1 MADYY
6 INSDKGK
13 EIANSMKAG
22 EVRDVS
28 DGSTWIKNSDGSFT
42 IWKNGQ
48 KMNGQVGA
56 SPSASTT
63 PETPVLDAANAESA
77 SRSPLYPSAESVFG
91 QQQETQTPK
100 PTASETA
107 KDATKAVTEGLYT
120 IGTELGMSYV
130 NGLKNAGD
138 TRLMS
143 DGYTLKRE
151 DDGSYSVSKGDS
163 SAKVYIDNDAVRRDT
178 LLNEAIRSASQ
189 RGGNAY
195 TVGTEKGLDLLQQAK
210 DTGSSVWAPDNTEW
224 SYDRENGGFYTN
236 LNGVK
241 TPITV
246 DKEAVN
252 RDYARKRS
260 PQKTATENVAPPEQ
274 ADGEQYVIG
283 SAQGVYWADT
293 ARPGDKLGGR
303 DNSTWIL
310 NGYDDVTV
318 EKDGKT
324 YKAKIDREAAKRD
337 PQWAVL
343 TAPPVEE
350 EEASGKKSKKKSSGT
365 SSGSGSSGS
374 LNTYFSVASTGAK
387 KETTQAAS
395 GSTGGDI
402 ASLRKKAASA
412 QKDMA
417 DIARQ
422 ISANKARGK
431 SSGDLESKY
440 AEAKSRYD
448 TARAQ
453 INAAS
458 AELTLVKQATAPE
471 IKAAAASGQNARDSY
486 SVQYT
491 DTPSR
496 AQVRQSYQERQA
508 QAGAQQPEEE
518 PEATVYTEEP
528 TLLEAAIRAPEKA
541 AYYAQRKAERKE
553 ADAKRRESEWNYE
566 IPQQT
571 HEEKTELTQKI
582 QSRDENVKIA
592 NTRKAMEDLSN
603 QIIAMKARGQDTS
616 ALEAQYKGLAVYLNG
631 LEVARNYKKDSG
643 DESSL
648 RAQKEA
654 KLSESEFSRSPAMV
668 QLYGTYENYLNSM
681 TAYYAEHKEEWAREN
696 RLKRAAENEKAK
708 SRQDAQARSITRIA
722 NLGIGG
728 LLEAY
733 YNSEGDEQKAYR
745 EQLAQKGVTG
755 QELNEWRN
763 TVFNSTGRF
772 LGDLGT
778 GLFDGGMQQ
787 WQSGVEGALAGVENT
802 ANKAAAWALYDLSNP
817 LPDGKLKSGM
827 RKIADQ
833 LRASD
838 SSHEGNTEILR
849 QQLAG
854 TMQEATKNHSGVGKW
869 VIEQMP
875 SMGNMLLNSASAGA
889 LGVSSL
895 ATLGATAGG
904 SAYTDARN
912 DGASHEQALA
922 YGLVTGALEAGSEK
936 LFGGN
941 PLYDTDAGIVNK
953 LVAKLTDN
961 PTVIRILDS
970 KGFGLVSEGL
980 EEVITE
986 ITEPW
991 AQALIYAGK
1000 EADFATVES
1009 VGNAF
1014 LGGVFMSAVGN
1025 IAALP
1030 GQLNSREAQAEINEA
1045 GQSVFRQALQTNDPN
1060 VQNAVHDVQS
1070 KIATGAPL
1078 TVEDIG
1084 HVIDVMADSGYEAST
1099 TQTAQDVAPRTTGD
1113 VDITAAIQATL
1124 RGETLTDPAQ
1134 AANQTTQQTTQPTT
1148 ESGTGD
1154 VITDGETAQ
1163 RPLTQDELLD
1173 YAIQAANRGEILTS
1187 PPQRMSEP
1195 SGQNVKT
1202 MNQMGTNNAYAS
1214 VEENAAARSYTH
1226 ERVSN
1231 AEQFARANGR
1241 VLTDSDGNVSN
1252 YAGQVQELLASE
1264 RWSNTDRDVAS
1275 TLRHE
1280 AFQRGDMDSFYRLS
1294 DRITETNTE
1303 AGRTLQGTQKWL
1315 EQAHPEQSVVAAAKK
1330 AFDTNPKAPSG
1341 KMAFI
1346 EKTAREISGFG
1357 DNVSQW
1363 AGALKQIAEERRMT
1377 GVDMLVR
1384 MAEKQGENDP
1394 QWLKSLVYNG
1404 LYNVAGD
1411 YEKPTGAVDTVNKG
1425 LRRLKSYVI
1434 TNQLFRVTTNAA
1446 NVVSNSISNATEA
1459 AAANTGTAHLADA
1472 IMGKFTGLRSHGA
1485 FENVLGKEALTTGK
1499 NLAQKSF
1506 VEIWLDTSTE
1516 GTDSKF
1522 QSSKGRAVREYKMTG
1537 NHLFSTI
1544 DAVLS
1549 TALNTT
1555 DAFAAGVSQGAAQAA
1570 LRRNVQKGYL
1580 TAEQAL
1586 DVAEQ
1591 RGSDTTFHN
1600 KTALGTTLQRVQ
1612 AAMNG
1617 GLEYGAGNIVAGNYL
1632 NVPAAV
1638 LMREVS
1644 KMPTIGTVGALI
1656 DMAAVCIDG
1665 KTGKNTIGDLQAKIT
1680 GEKLT
1685 LAQRQS
1691 RAAQQLGRSL
1701 ALGTIEVAG
1710 YTALALKG
1718 IIRRIDDDDKDKAAF
1733 EAAGGQQGLYI
1744 NWSALWRSVP
1754 GGDSEWQDG
1763 DVITNLGRLEPLTV
1777 NMNFGI
1783 DVAEALKTDAGLRA
1797 EDLKGISISAVQDG
1811 IADLSMIQNIQG
1823 IINAL
1828 QYKGEDQSAFEA
1840 VGQELLASNVASLTP
1855 GLIQQ
1860 AAKAIDP
1867 YYRDLYTGDTSGQQI
1882 YDIWANTIPG
1892 LRQQLPEKL
1901 TGFGTPKE
1909 YAGTGTERAVNA
1921 FLNPYATTTVRPKTG
1936 MESMLQEAEDVS
1948 VYPNRNPIG
1957 SVSVNGQTVTLTNKQ
1972 KRQYQT
1978 VYGQTYRDTLQAL
1991 QDSIAFRQLDR
2002 RTKDAAM
2009 KAAESYAGVSAKNA
2023 LDIGYKPPEGYA
2035 ERAEMDSTALAD
2047 ALILEAVKSQK
2058 YLSPETQTA
2067 KSAVESQY
2075 SSAAYARQSLDLVE
2089 SAKEKA
2095 ASYFDH
2101 AEQAKY
2107 GGELNEAEQ
2116 ELVGKDSGDIADYFM
2131 RKAIDGYKNADGT
2144 TGHLSGENAVKYNA
2158 VAKSFDTPL
2167 FSAVTD
2173 DLLVQAKKK
2182 AHAFYTEV
2190 EKTDFGGVM
2199 SADNR
2204 ALNRKFAKMD
2214 NDEIAQY
2221 FLSVAAKEKYKDTN
2235 GNGTNLDEVATAL
2248 KSGDITDSTV
2258 FAFLDSDVV
2267 EDYTRY
2273 GKGSSITPEILL
2285 HAARAKKTVKQ
2296 DTDQDGV
2303 VVNTSQEQFE
2313 DWVNRQS
2320 WTQQQKRGVMKVFYP
2335 NTAEKKN
2342 YLVESLNSG
2351 KMKYTDAKKELT
2363 PTLQAGWTH
2372 QLLPTLDA
2380 NANDTTKGALMS
2392 HYIEAAAAYDDRP
2405 NAAERKALNYS
2416 YAWQWFCDY
2425 LNTTNMTR
2433 EQKYQVALI
2442 MSGTDSQKTKD
2453 KIWSRLK

>member
-1 MADYY
+1 MADYF
-6 INSDKGK
+6 INSDKGRDL
-13 EIANSMKAG
+13 ANSMGAG
-22 EVRDVS
+22 EVRDAS
-28 DGSTWIKNSDGSFT
+28 DGSTWIKNSDGSVT
-42 IWKNGQ
+42 VWKNGV
-48 KMNGQVGA
+48 KMTGVVGE
-56 SPSASTT
+56 STPAEPVT
-63 PETPVLDAANAESA
+63 PEYTPEQPTSIDTPVLDSTSQTA
-77 SRSPLYPSAESVFG
+77 PSV
-91 QQQETQTPK
+91 QQDTVQTPTLNERIQ
-100 PTASETA
+100 TAREKA
-107 KDATKAVTEGLYT
+107 KEATSKVTEGLYT
-120 IGTELGMSYV
+120 IGTELGKSYADQ
-130 NGLKNAGD
+130 LQNAGD
-138 TRLMS
+138 TKLLS
-143 DGYTLKRE
+143 DGYTLRRDE
-151 DDGSYSVSKGDS
+151 DGGYSASKNGQS
-163 SAKVYIDNDAVRRDT
+163 VKVRIDEDAVRRDS
-178 LLNEAIRSASQ
+178 LMNEAIRGAFSQ
-189 RGGNAY
+189 NSPY
-195 TVGTEKGLDLLQQAK
+195 TVGTEAGLDLLEQAK
-210 DTGSSVWAPDNTEW
+210 STGSTVWAPDNSEW
-224 SYDRENGGFYTN
+224 AYTGNGFTATK
-236 LNGVK
+236 NGQ
-241 TPITV
+241 TQAITV
-246 DKEAVN
+246 DKDAI
-252 RDYARKRS
+252 RKAA
-260 PQKTATENVAPPEQ
+260 QKKAQ
-274 ADGEQYVIG
+274 ALPDGFDGEYRIG
-283 SAQGVYWADT
+283 SADGVSWVDGN
-293 ARPGDKLGGR
+293 RQPGEMLGGR
-303 DNSTWIL
+303 DDSLWIWEGPDNVVVL
-310 NGYDDVTV
+310 KGD
-318 EKDGKT
+318 KT
-324 YKAKIDREAAKRD
+324 YKGVIDREAAARD
-337 PQWAVL
+337 TQQAA
-343 TAPPVEE
+343 APVS
-350 EEASGKKSKKKSSGT
+350 AGTGSAGGSYSGGSGTYVSSVSNAGKSAAKSST
-365 SSGSGSSGS
+365 AANS
-374 LNTYFSVASTGAK
+374 TDVATLRK
-387 KETTQAAS
+387 QAA
-395 GSTGGDI
+395 T
-402 ASLRKKAASA
+402 A
-412 QKDMA
+412 QRDMA

-422 ISANKARGK
+422 ISAGKARK
-431 SSGDLESKY
+431 KDTSALEAKY

-458 AELTLVKQATAPE
+458 AELTLVKKATAPE
-471 IKAAAASGQNARDSY
+471 IKAAAANGQNARDSY

-496 AQVRQSYQERQA
+496 AEVMRSYQERK
-508 QAGAQQPEEE
+508 EE
-518 PEATVYTEEP
+518 
-528 TLLEAAIRAPEKA
+528 
-541 AYYAQRKAERKE
+541 
-553 ADAKRRESEWNYE
+553 
-566 IPQQT
+566 
-571 HEEKTELTQKI
+571 
-582 QSRDENVKIA
+582 
-592 NTRKAMEDLSN
+592 
-603 QIIAMKARGQDTS
+603 
-616 ALEAQYKGLAVYLNG
+616 
-631 LEVARNYKKDSG
+631 
-643 DESSL
+643 
-648 RAQKEA
+648 AQKEA
-654 KLSESEFSRSPAMV
+654 
-668 QLYGTYENYLNSM
+668 
-681 TAYYAEHKEEWAREN
+681 REN
-696 RLKRAAENEKAK
+696 AWKSLPTVADADRFTINEAA
-708 SRQDAQARSITRIA
+708 DAQTRGAEQQFFASARRELQQNAWRSLPTVRDSERFSIPSQTDSLMQQAIA
-722 NLGIGG
+722 QRQSAAQPQTDKGIGG
-728 LLEAY
+728 KLFTMLGA
-733 YNSEGDEQKAYR
+733 G
-745 EQLAQKGVTG
+745 LG
-755 QELNEWRN
+755 Q
-763 TVFNSTGRF
+763 FNASI
-772 LGDLGT
+772 
-778 GLFDGGMQQ
+778 
-787 WQSGVEGALAGVENT
+787 
-802 ANKAAAWALYDLSNP
+802 ANFADAAA
-817 LPDGKLKSGM
+817 
-827 RKIADQ
+827 
-833 LRASD
+833 
-838 SSHEGNTEILR
+838 T
-849 QQLAG
+849 
-854 TMQEATKNHSGVGKW
+854 
-869 VIEQMP
+869 
-875 SMGNMLLNSASAGA
+875 
-889 LGVSSL
+889 
-895 ATLGATAGG
+895 
-904 SAYTDARN
+904 
-912 DGASHEQALA
+912 
-922 YGLVTGALEAGSEK
+922 
-936 LFGGN
+936 
-941 PLYDTDAGIVNK
+941 
-953 LVAKLTDN
+953 
-961 PTVIRILDS
+961 TV
-970 KGFGLVSEGL
+970 E
-980 EEVITE
+980 
-986 ITEPW
+986 
-991 AQALIYAGK
+991 
-1000 EADFATVES
+1000 TVES
-1009 VGNAF
+1009 YLNGGFTKDGKFVKGDSAF
-1014 LGGVFMSAVGN
+1014 TSSLLQPIHNWAKYTQRTSDSLNERSAANWSDTKAGSVANTIGTGV

-1030 GQLNSREAQAEINEA
+1030 QAALALLTLGTSSAGTLTQASSGLAGSIETVMRRISSDPSYWLSFMQETGGNFAEAKGAGATDEQAILASTIAGLANAAIEVGGGLENNDWMNDGTLSALSKAKNLIKGAIEEGGEELIQNPISRAMQKLVYDGDREWLSLDNTAQGRDAVFNPYQSAEE
-1045 GQSVFRQALQTNDPN
+1045 F
-1060 VQNAVHDVQS
+1060 
-1070 KIATGAPL
+1070 ATGAAVGGILGAGNFALNRALGSRSQNQARNTQL
-1078 TVEDIG
+1078 TQDEMLD
-1084 HVIDVMADSGYEAST
+1084 AS
-1099 TQTAQDVAPRTTGD
+1099 
-1113 VDITAAIQATL
+1113 IQAAL

-1134 AANQTTQQTTQPTT
+1134 AENQNTQQTTQPAQERGAEGVITGG
-1148 ESGTGD
+1148 ESGPRSGVSNQSVRSERSAVDQAVLAALTG
-1154 VITDGETAQ
+1154 
-1163 RPLTQDELLD
+1163 QD
-1173 YAIQAANRGEILTS
+1173 IRT
-1187 PPQRMSEP
+1187 
-1195 SGQNVKT
+1195 V
-1202 MNQMGTNNAYAS
+1202 NQMGTNNAYAS
-1214 VEENAAARSYTH
+1214 AEENAAARPYTH

-1241 VLTDSDGNVSN
+1241 ILTDADGNVSN
-1252 YAGQVQELLASE
+1252 YAGQVQELLAADH
-1264 RWSNTDRDVAS
+1264 WNNTDRDVAA

-1315 EQAHPEQSVVAAAKK
+1315 EQAHPEQAVVTEAKK
-1330 AFDTNPKAPSG
+1330 ALDTNPKAPSG

-1363 AGALKQIAEERRMT
+1363 AGALRQIAEERRMT

-1384 MAEKQGENDP
+1384 IAEKQGANDP
-1394 QWLKSLVYNG
+1394 RWLKSLVYNG

-1425 LRRLKSYVI
+1425 LRRFKSHVV
-1434 TNQLFRVTTNAA
+1434 TSQLFRITTNAA

-1537 NHLFSTI
+1537 NQLFSTI

-1555 DAFAAGVSQGAAQAA
+1555 DAFATGVSQGAAQTA

-1586 DVAEQ
+1586 DVAKQ

-1701 ALGTIEVAG
+1701 ALGTMEVAG
-1710 YTALALKG
+1710 YAALALKG
-1718 IIRRIDDDDKDKAAF
+1718 IIRRVDDDDKDKAAF

-1783 DVAEALKTDAGLRA
+1783 DVAEALKTDEGLRA

-1909 YAGTGTERAVNA
+1909 YAGTGTEQAVNA
-1921 FLNPYATTTVRPKTG
+1921 LLNPYATTTVRPKTG

-1957 SVSVNGQTVTLTNKQ
+1957 SVSVNGQTVTLTNEQ

-1991 QDSIAFRQLDR
+1991 QGSIAFRQLDR
-2002 RTKDAAM
+2002 QAKDAAM
-2009 KAAESYAGVSAKNA
+2009 KAAESYAGTAAKTA
-2023 LDIGYKPPEGYA
+2023 LDIGYKPPEDYA
-2035 ERAEMDSTALAD
+2035 ARIGMDGAALAN
-2047 ALILEAVKSQK
+2047 ALILEAVKAQH
-2058 YLSPETQTA
+2058 YLSGDTKKQL
-2067 KSAVESQY
+2067 SGVEGVYGST
-2075 SSAAYARQSLDLVE
+2075 AYARQSLDVVNA
-2089 SAKEKA
+2089 AKEKA
-2095 ASYFDH
+2095 TAYFEH
-2101 AEQAKY
+2101 VEQAKY
-2107 GGELNEAEQ
+2107 GGELTEAEQ
-2116 ELVGKDSGDIADYFM
+2116 ELVGKDSEYIADYFM
-2131 RKAIDGYKNADGT
+2131 RKAIDSYKNTDGT
-2144 TGHLSGENAVKYNA
+2144 SGHLSGDNAVKYAA
-2158 VAKSFDTPL
+2158 VAKKLDGPTFAGVGIFGDILTE
-2167 FSAVTD
+2167 
-2173 DLLVQAKKK
+2173 AKKK
-2182 AHAFYTEV
+2182 AHSFYTEV
-2190 EKTDFGGVM
+2190 EKTGFGGIM

-2204 ALNRKFAKMD
+2204 ALNRKFAKMSD
-2214 NDEIAQY
+2214 DEIAQH
-2221 FLSVAAKEKYKDTN
+2221 FLSIAAKESFKDTN
-2235 GNGTNLDEVATAL
+2235 GNGTNLDEAAAAL
-2248 KSGDITDSTV
+2248 KSGKINDPVV
-2258 FAFLDSDVV
+2258 FALLDTDTI
-2267 EDYTRY
+2267 EDYNRY
-2273 GKGSSITPEILL
+2273 GKGSSITTEILL
-2285 HAARAKKTVKQ
+2285 QAARAKKTVKQ
-2296 DTDQDGV
+2296 DTDQDSV

-2320 WTQQQKRGVMKVFYP
+2320 WTQQQKQDVMKVFYP

-2425 LNTTNMTR
+2425 LNTTDMTR
-2433 EQKYQVALI
+2433 EQKYQIALI
-2442 MSGTDSQKTKD
+2442 LSGTDSQRTKD
-2453 KIWSRLK
+2453 KIWSRLR

>member
-1 MADYY
+1 MADYF
-6 INSDKGK
+6 INSDKGRDL
-13 EIANSMKAG
+13 ANSMGAG
-22 EVRDVS
+22 EVRDAS
-28 DGSTWIKNSDGSFT
+28 DGSTWIKNSDGSVT
-42 IWKNGQ
+42 VWKNGV
-48 KMNGQVGA
+48 KMTGVVGE
-56 SPSASTT
+56 STPAEPVT
-63 PETPVLDAANAESA
+63 PEYTPEQPTSIDTPVLDSTSQTA
-77 SRSPLYPSAESVFG
+77 PSV
-91 QQQETQTPK
+91 QQDTVQTPTLNERIQ
-100 PTASETA
+100 TAREKA
-107 KDATKAVTEGLYT
+107 KEATSKVTEGLYT
-120 IGTELGMSYV
+120 IGTELGKSYADQ
-130 NGLKNAGD
+130 LQNAGD
-138 TRLMS
+138 TKLLS
-143 DGYTLKRE
+143 DGYTLRRDE
-151 DDGSYSVSKGDS
+151 DGGYSASKNGQS
-163 SAKVYIDNDAVRRDT
+163 VKVRIDEDAVRRDS
-178 LLNEAIRSASQ
+178 LMNEAIRGAFSQ
-189 RGGNAY
+189 NSPY
-195 TVGTEKGLDLLQQAK
+195 TVGTEAGLDLLEQAK
-210 DTGSSVWAPDNTEW
+210 STGSTVWAPDNSEW
-224 SYDRENGGFYTN
+224 AYTGNGFTATK
-236 LNGVK
+236 NGQ
-241 TPITV
+241 TQAITV
-246 DKEAVN
+246 DKDAI
-252 RDYARKRS
+252 RKAA
-260 PQKTATENVAPPEQ
+260 QKKAQ
-274 ADGEQYVIG
+274 ALPDGFDGEYRIG
-283 SAQGVYWADT
+283 SADGVSWVDGN
-293 ARPGDKLGGR
+293 RQPGEMLGGR
-303 DNSTWIL
+303 DDSLWIWEGPDNVVVL
-310 NGYDDVTV
+310 KGD
-318 EKDGKT
+318 KT
-324 YKAKIDREAAKRD
+324 YKGVIDREAAARD
-337 PQWAVL
+337 TQQAA
-343 TAPPVEE
+343 APVS
-350 EEASGKKSKKKSSGT
+350 AGTGSAGGSYSGGSGTYVSSVSNAGKSAAKSST
-365 SSGSGSSGS
+365 AANS
-374 LNTYFSVASTGAK
+374 TDVATLRK
-387 KETTQAAS
+387 QAA
-395 GSTGGDI
+395 T
-402 ASLRKKAASA
+402 A
-412 QKDMA
+412 QRDMA

-422 ISANKARGK
+422 ISAGKARK
-431 SSGDLESKY
+431 KDTSALEAKY

-458 AELTLVKQATAPE
+458 AELTLVKKATAPE
-471 IKAAAASGQNARDSY
+471 IKAAAANGQNARDSY

-496 AQVRQSYQERQA
+496 AEVMRSYQERK
-508 QAGAQQPEEE
+508 EE
-518 PEATVYTEEP
+518 
-528 TLLEAAIRAPEKA
+528 
-541 AYYAQRKAERKE
+541 
-553 ADAKRRESEWNYE
+553 
-566 IPQQT
+566 
-571 HEEKTELTQKI
+571 
-582 QSRDENVKIA
+582 
-592 NTRKAMEDLSN
+592 
-603 QIIAMKARGQDTS
+603 
-616 ALEAQYKGLAVYLNG
+616 
-631 LEVARNYKKDSG
+631 
-643 DESSL
+643 
-648 RAQKEA
+648 AQKEA
-654 KLSESEFSRSPAMV
+654 
-668 QLYGTYENYLNSM
+668 
-681 TAYYAEHKEEWAREN
+681 REN
-696 RLKRAAENEKAK
+696 AWKSLPTVADADRFTINEAA
-708 SRQDAQARSITRIA
+708 DAQTRGAEQQFFASARRELQQNAWRSLPTVRDSERFSIPSQTDSLMQQAIA
-722 NLGIGG
+722 QRQSAAQPQTDKGIGG
-728 LLEAY
+728 KLFTMLGA
-733 YNSEGDEQKAYR
+733 G
-745 EQLAQKGVTG
+745 LG
-755 QELNEWRN
+755 Q
-763 TVFNSTGRF
+763 FNASI
-772 LGDLGT
+772 
-778 GLFDGGMQQ
+778 
-787 WQSGVEGALAGVENT
+787 
-802 ANKAAAWALYDLSNP
+802 ANFADAAA
-817 LPDGKLKSGM
+817 
-827 RKIADQ
+827 
-833 LRASD
+833 
-838 SSHEGNTEILR
+838 T
-849 QQLAG
+849 
-854 TMQEATKNHSGVGKW
+854 
-869 VIEQMP
+869 
-875 SMGNMLLNSASAGA
+875 
-889 LGVSSL
+889 
-895 ATLGATAGG
+895 
-904 SAYTDARN
+904 
-912 DGASHEQALA
+912 
-922 YGLVTGALEAGSEK
+922 
-936 LFGGN
+936 
-941 PLYDTDAGIVNK
+941 
-953 LVAKLTDN
+953 
-961 PTVIRILDS
+961 TV
-970 KGFGLVSEGL
+970 E
-980 EEVITE
+980 
-986 ITEPW
+986 
-991 AQALIYAGK
+991 
-1000 EADFATVES
+1000 TVES
-1009 VGNAF
+1009 YLNGGFTKDGKFVKGDSAF
-1014 LGGVFMSAVGN
+1014 TSSLLQPIHNWAKYTQRTSDSLNERSAANWSDTKAGSVANTSGTGV

-1030 GQLNSREAQAEINEA
+1030 QAALALLTLGTSSAGTLTQASSGLAGSIETVMRRISSDPSYWLSFMQETGGNFAEAKGAGATDEQAILASTIAGLANAAIEVGGGLENNDWMNDGTLSALSKAKNLIKGAIEEGGEELIQNPISRAMQKLVYDGDREWLSLDNTAQGRDAVFNPYQSAEE
-1045 GQSVFRQALQTNDPN
+1045 F
-1060 VQNAVHDVQS
+1060 
-1070 KIATGAPL
+1070 ATGAAVGGILGAGNFALNRALGSRSQNQARNTQL
-1078 TVEDIG
+1078 TQDEMLD
-1084 HVIDVMADSGYEAST
+1084 AS
-1099 TQTAQDVAPRTTGD
+1099 
-1113 VDITAAIQATL
+1113 IQAAL

-1134 AANQTTQQTTQPTT
+1134 AENQNTQQTTQPAQERGAEGVITGG
-1148 ESGTGD
+1148 ESGPRSGVSNQSVRSERSAVDQAVLAALTG
-1154 VITDGETAQ
+1154 
-1163 RPLTQDELLD
+1163 QD
-1173 YAIQAANRGEILTS
+1173 IRT
-1187 PPQRMSEP
+1187 
-1195 SGQNVKT
+1195 V
-1202 MNQMGTNNAYAS
+1202 NQMGTNNAYAS
-1214 VEENAAARSYTH
+1214 AEENAAARPYTH

-1241 VLTDSDGNVSN
+1241 ILTDADGNVSN
-1252 YAGQVQELLASE
+1252 YAGQVQELLAADH
-1264 RWSNTDRDVAS
+1264 WNNTDRDVAA

-1330 AFDTNPKAPSG
+1330 ALDTNPKAPSG

-1363 AGALKQIAEERRMT
+1363 AGALRQIAEERRMT

-1384 MAEKQGENDP
+1384 IAEKQGANDP
-1394 QWLKSLVYNG
+1394 RWLKSLVYNG

-1434 TNQLFRVTTNAA
+1434 TNQLFRITTNAA

-1537 NHLFSTI
+1537 NQLFSTI

-1555 DAFAAGVSQGAAQAA
+1555 DAFATGVSQGAAQTA

-1586 DVAEQ
+1586 DVAKQ

-1612 AAMNG
+1612 AAMNC

-1701 ALGTIEVAG
+1701 ALGTMEVAG
-1710 YTALALKG
+1710 YAALALKG
-1718 IIRRIDDDDKDKAAF
+1718 IIRRVDDDDKDKAAF

-1783 DVAEALKTDAGLRA
+1783 DVAEALKTDEGLRA

-1909 YAGTGTERAVNA
+1909 YAGTGTEQAVNA
-1921 FLNPYATTTVRPKTG
+1921 LLNPYATTTVRPKTG

-1957 SVSVNGQTVTLTNKQ
+1957 SVSVNGQTVTLTNEQ

-1991 QDSIAFRQLDR
+1991 QGSIAFRQLDR
-2002 RTKDAAM
+2002 QAKDAAM
-2009 KAAESYAGVSAKNA
+2009 KAAESYAGTAAKTA
-2023 LDIGYKPPEGYA
+2023 LDIGYKPPEDYA
-2035 ERAEMDSTALAD
+2035 ARIGMDGAALAN
-2047 ALILEAVKSQK
+2047 ALILEAVKAQH
-2058 YLSPETQTA
+2058 YLSGDTKKQL
-2067 KSAVESQY
+2067 SGVEGVYGST
-2075 SSAAYARQSLDLVE
+2075 AYARQSLDVVNA
-2089 SAKEKA
+2089 AKEKA
-2095 ASYFDH
+2095 TAYFEH
-2101 AEQAKY
+2101 VEQAKY
-2107 GGELNEAEQ
+2107 GGELTEAEQ
-2116 ELVGKDSGDIADYFM
+2116 ELVGKDSEYIADYFM
-2131 RKAIDGYKNADGT
+2131 RKAIDSYKNTDGT
-2144 TGHLSGENAVKYNA
+2144 SGHLSGDNAVKYAA
-2158 VAKSFDTPL
+2158 VAKKLDGPTFAGVGIFGDILTE
-2167 FSAVTD
+2167 
-2173 DLLVQAKKK
+2173 AKKK
-2182 AHAFYTEV
+2182 AHSFYTEV
-2190 EKTDFGGVM
+2190 EKTGFGGIM

-2204 ALNRKFAKMD
+2204 ALNRKFAKMSD
-2214 NDEIAQY
+2214 DEIAQH
-2221 FLSVAAKEKYKDTN
+2221 FLSIAAKESFKDTN
-2235 GNGTNLDEVATAL
+2235 GNGTNLDEAAAAL
-2248 KSGDITDSTV
+2248 KSGKINDPVV
-2258 FAFLDSDVV
+2258 FALLDTDTI
-2267 EDYTRY
+2267 EDYNRY
-2273 GKGSSITPEILL
+2273 GKGSSITTEILL
-2285 HAARAKKTVKQ
+2285 QAARAKKTVKQ
-2296 DTDQDGV
+2296 DTDQDSV

-2320 WTQQQKRGVMKVFYP
+2320 WTQQQKQDVMKVFYP

-2425 LNTTNMTR
+2425 LNTTDMTR
-2433 EQKYQVALI
+2433 EQKYQIALI
-2442 MSGTDSQKTKD
+2442 LSGTDSQRTKD
-2453 KIWSRLK
+2453 KIWSRLR

>member
-1 MADYY
+1 MADYF
-6 INSDKGK
+6 INSDKGRDL
-13 EIANSMKAG
+13 ANSMGAG
-22 EVRDVS
+22 EVRDAS
-28 DGSTWIKNSDGSFT
+28 DGSTWIKNSDGSVT
-42 IWKNGQ
+42 VWKNGV
-48 KMNGQVGA
+48 KMTGVVGE
-56 SPSASTT
+56 STPAEPVT
-63 PETPVLDAANAESA
+63 PEYTPEQPTSIDTPVLDSTSQTA
-77 SRSPLYPSAESVFG
+77 PSV
-91 QQQETQTPK
+91 QQDTVQTPTLNERIQ
-100 PTASETA
+100 TAREKA
-107 KDATKAVTEGLYT
+107 KEATSKVTEGLYT
-120 IGTELGMSYV
+120 IGTELGKSYADQ
-130 NGLKNAGD
+130 LQNAGD
-138 TRLMS
+138 TKLLS
-143 DGYTLKRE
+143 DGYTLRRDE
-151 DDGSYSVSKGDS
+151 DGGYSASKNGQS
-163 SAKVYIDNDAVRRDT
+163 VKVRIDEDAVRRDS
-178 LLNEAIRSASQ
+178 LMNEAIRGAFSQ
-189 RGGNAY
+189 NSPY
-195 TVGTEKGLDLLQQAK
+195 TVGTEAGLDLLEQAK
-210 DTGSSVWAPDNTEW
+210 STGSTVWAPDNSEW
-224 SYDRENGGFYTN
+224 AYTGNGFTATK
-236 LNGVK
+236 NGQ
-241 TPITV
+241 TQAITV
-246 DKEAVN
+246 DKDAI
-252 RDYARKRS
+252 RKAA
-260 PQKTATENVAPPEQ
+260 QKKAQ
-274 ADGEQYVIG
+274 ALPDGFDGEYRIG
-283 SAQGVYWADT
+283 SADGVSWVDGN
-293 ARPGDKLGGR
+293 RQPGEMLGGR
-303 DNSTWIL
+303 DDSLWIWEGPDNVVVL
-310 NGYDDVTV
+310 KGD
-318 EKDGKT
+318 KT
-324 YKAKIDREAAKRD
+324 YKGVIDREAAARD
-337 PQWAVL
+337 TQQAA
-343 TAPPVEE
+343 APVS
-350 EEASGKKSKKKSSGT
+350 AGTGSAGGSYSGGSGTYVSSVSNAGKSAAKSST
-365 SSGSGSSGS
+365 AANS
-374 LNTYFSVASTGAK
+374 TDVATLRK
-387 KETTQAAS
+387 QAA
-395 GSTGGDI
+395 T
-402 ASLRKKAASA
+402 A
-412 QKDMA
+412 QRDMA

-422 ISANKARGK
+422 ISAGKARK
-431 SSGDLESKY
+431 KDTSALEAKY

-458 AELTLVKQATAPE
+458 AELTLVKKATAPE
-471 IKAAAASGQNARDSY
+471 IKAAAANGQNARDSY

-496 AQVRQSYQERQA
+496 AEVMRSYQERK
-508 QAGAQQPEEE
+508 EE
-518 PEATVYTEEP
+518 
-528 TLLEAAIRAPEKA
+528 
-541 AYYAQRKAERKE
+541 
-553 ADAKRRESEWNYE
+553 
-566 IPQQT
+566 
-571 HEEKTELTQKI
+571 
-582 QSRDENVKIA
+582 
-592 NTRKAMEDLSN
+592 
-603 QIIAMKARGQDTS
+603 
-616 ALEAQYKGLAVYLNG
+616 
-631 LEVARNYKKDSG
+631 
-643 DESSL
+643 
-648 RAQKEA
+648 AQKEA
-654 KLSESEFSRSPAMV
+654 
-668 QLYGTYENYLNSM
+668 
-681 TAYYAEHKEEWAREN
+681 REN
-696 RLKRAAENEKAK
+696 AWKSLPTVADADRFTINEAA
-708 SRQDAQARSITRIA
+708 DAQTRGAEQQFFASARRELQQNAWRSLPTVRDSERFSIPSQTDSLMQQAIA
-722 NLGIGG
+722 QRQSAAQPQTDKGIGG
-728 LLEAY
+728 KLFTMLGA
-733 YNSEGDEQKAYR
+733 G
-745 EQLAQKGVTG
+745 LG
-755 QELNEWRN
+755 Q
-763 TVFNSTGRF
+763 FNASI
-772 LGDLGT
+772 
-778 GLFDGGMQQ
+778 
-787 WQSGVEGALAGVENT
+787 
-802 ANKAAAWALYDLSNP
+802 ANFADAAA
-817 LPDGKLKSGM
+817 
-827 RKIADQ
+827 
-833 LRASD
+833 
-838 SSHEGNTEILR
+838 T
-849 QQLAG
+849 
-854 TMQEATKNHSGVGKW
+854 
-869 VIEQMP
+869 
-875 SMGNMLLNSASAGA
+875 
-889 LGVSSL
+889 
-895 ATLGATAGG
+895 
-904 SAYTDARN
+904 
-912 DGASHEQALA
+912 
-922 YGLVTGALEAGSEK
+922 
-936 LFGGN
+936 
-941 PLYDTDAGIVNK
+941 
-953 LVAKLTDN
+953 
-961 PTVIRILDS
+961 TV
-970 KGFGLVSEGL
+970 E
-980 EEVITE
+980 
-986 ITEPW
+986 
-991 AQALIYAGK
+991 
-1000 EADFATVES
+1000 TVES
-1009 VGNAF
+1009 YLNGGFTKDGKFVKGDSAF
-1014 LGGVFMSAVGN
+1014 TSSLLQPIHNWAKYTQRTSDSLNERSAANWSDTKAGSVANTIGTGV

-1030 GQLNSREAQAEINEA
+1030 QAALALLTLGTSSAGTLTQASSGLAGSIETVMRRISSDPSYWLSFMQETGGNFAEAKGAGATDEQAILASTIAGLANAAIEVGGGLENNDWMNDGTLSALSKAKNLIKGAIEEGGEELIQNPISRAMQKLVYDGDREWLSLDNTAQGRDAVFNPYQSAEE
-1045 GQSVFRQALQTNDPN
+1045 F
-1060 VQNAVHDVQS
+1060 
-1070 KIATGAPL
+1070 ATGAAVGGILGAGNFALNRALGSRSQNQARNTQL
-1078 TVEDIG
+1078 TQDEMLD
-1084 HVIDVMADSGYEAST
+1084 AS
-1099 TQTAQDVAPRTTGD
+1099 
-1113 VDITAAIQATL
+1113 IQAAL

-1134 AANQTTQQTTQPTT
+1134 AENQNTQQTTQPAQERGAEGVITGG
-1148 ESGTGD
+1148 ESGPRSGVSNQSVRSERSAVDQAVLAALTG
-1154 VITDGETAQ
+1154 
-1163 RPLTQDELLD
+1163 QD
-1173 YAIQAANRGEILTS
+1173 IRT
-1187 PPQRMSEP
+1187 
-1195 SGQNVKT
+1195 V
-1202 MNQMGTNNAYAS
+1202 NQMGTNNAYAS
-1214 VEENAAARSYTH
+1214 AEENAAARPYTH

-1241 VLTDSDGNVSN
+1241 ILTDADGTVSN
-1252 YAGQVQELLASE
+1252 YAGQVQELLAADH
-1264 RWSNTDRDVAS
+1264 WNNTDRDVAA

-1330 AFDTNPKAPSG
+1330 ALDTNPKAPSG

-1363 AGALKQIAEERRMT
+1363 AGALRQIAEERRMT

-1384 MAEKQGENDP
+1384 IAEKQGANDP
-1394 QWLKSLVYNG
+1394 RWLKSLVYNG

-1434 TNQLFRVTTNAA
+1434 TNQLFRITTNAA

-1537 NHLFSTI
+1537 NQLFSTI

-1555 DAFAAGVSQGAAQAA
+1555 DAFATGVSQGAAQTA

-1586 DVAEQ
+1586 DVAKQ

-1612 AAMNG
+1612 AAMNC

-1701 ALGTIEVAG
+1701 ALGTMEVAG
-1710 YTALALKG
+1710 YAALALKG
-1718 IIRRIDDDDKDKAAF
+1718 IIRRVDDDDKDKAAF

-1783 DVAEALKTDAGLRA
+1783 DVAEALKTDEGLRA

-1909 YAGTGTERAVNA
+1909 YAGTGTEQAVNA
-1921 FLNPYATTTVRPKTG
+1921 LLNPYATTTVRPKTG

-1957 SVSVNGQTVTLTNKQ
+1957 SVSVNGQTVTLTNEQ

-1991 QDSIAFRQLDR
+1991 QGSIAFRQLDR
-2002 RTKDAAM
+2002 QAKDAAM
-2009 KAAESYAGVSAKNA
+2009 KAAESYAGTAAKTA
-2023 LDIGYKPPEGYA
+2023 LDIGYKPPEDYA
-2035 ERAEMDSTALAD
+2035 ARIGMDGAALAN
-2047 ALILEAVKSQK
+2047 ALILEAVKAQH
-2058 YLSPETQTA
+2058 YLSGDTKKQL
-2067 KSAVESQY
+2067 SGVEGVYGST
-2075 SSAAYARQSLDLVE
+2075 AYARQSLDVVNA
-2089 SAKEKA
+2089 AKEKA
-2095 ASYFDH
+2095 TAYFEH
-2101 AEQAKY
+2101 VEQAKY
-2107 GGELNEAEQ
+2107 GGELTEAEQ
-2116 ELVGKDSGDIADYFM
+2116 ELVGKDSEYIADYFM
-2131 RKAIDGYKNADGT
+2131 RKAIDSYKNTDGT
-2144 TGHLSGENAVKYNA
+2144 SGHLSGDNAVKYAA
-2158 VAKSFDTPL
+2158 VAKKLDGPTFAGVGIFGDILTE
-2167 FSAVTD
+2167 
-2173 DLLVQAKKK
+2173 AKKK
-2182 AHAFYTEV
+2182 AHSFYTEV
-2190 EKTDFGGVM
+2190 EKTGFGGIM

-2204 ALNRKFAKMD
+2204 ALNRKFAKMSD
-2214 NDEIAQY
+2214 DEIAQH
-2221 FLSVAAKEKYKDTN
+2221 FLSIAAKESFKDTN
-2235 GNGTNLDEVATAL
+2235 GNGTNLDEAAAAL
-2248 KSGDITDSTV
+2248 KSGKINDPVV
-2258 FAFLDSDVV
+2258 FALLDTDTI
-2267 EDYTRY
+2267 EDYNRY
-2273 GKGSSITPEILL
+2273 GKGSSITTEILL
-2285 HAARAKKTVKQ
+2285 QAARAKKTVKQ
-2296 DTDQDGV
+2296 DTDQDSV

-2320 WTQQQKRGVMKVFYP
+2320 WTQQQKQDVMKVFYP

-2425 LNTTNMTR
+2425 LNTTDMTR
-2433 EQKYQVALI
+2433 EQKYQIALI
-2442 MSGTDSQKTKD
+2442 LSGTDSQRTKD
-2453 KIWSRLK
+2453 KIWSRLR

>member
-1 MADYY
+1 MADYF
-6 INSDKGK
+6 INSDKGRDL
-13 EIANSMKAG
+13 ANSMGAG
-22 EVRDVS
+22 EVRDAS
-28 DGSTWIKNSDGSFT
+28 DGSTWIKNSDGSVT
-42 IWKNGQ
+42 VWKNGV
-48 KMNGQVGA
+48 KMTGVVGE
-56 SPSASTT
+56 STPAEPVT
-63 PETPVLDAANAESA
+63 PEYTPEQPTSIDTPVLDSTSQTA
-77 SRSPLYPSAESVFG
+77 PSV
-91 QQQETQTPK
+91 QQDTVQTPTLNERIQ
-100 PTASETA
+100 TAREKA
-107 KDATKAVTEGLYT
+107 KEATSKVTEGLYT
-120 IGTELGMSYV
+120 IGTELGKSYADQ
-130 NGLKNAGD
+130 LQNAGD
-138 TRLMS
+138 TKLLS
-143 DGYTLKRE
+143 DGYTLRRDE
-151 DDGSYSVSKGDS
+151 DGGYSASKNGQS
-163 SAKVYIDNDAVRRDT
+163 VKVRIDEDAVRRDS
-178 LLNEAIRSASQ
+178 LMNEAIRGAFSQ
-189 RGGNAY
+189 NSPY
-195 TVGTEKGLDLLQQAK
+195 TVGTEAGLDLLEQAK
-210 DTGSSVWAPDNTEW
+210 STGSTVWAPDNSEW
-224 SYDRENGGFYTN
+224 AYTGNGFTATK
-236 LNGVK
+236 NGQ
-241 TPITV
+241 TQAITV
-246 DKEAVN
+246 DKDAI
-252 RDYARKRS
+252 RKAA
-260 PQKTATENVAPPEQ
+260 QKKAQ
-274 ADGEQYVIG
+274 ALPDGFDGEYRIG
-283 SAQGVYWADT
+283 SADGVSWVDGN
-293 ARPGDKLGGR
+293 RQPGEMLGGR
-303 DNSTWIL
+303 DDSLWIWEGPDNVVVL
-310 NGYDDVTV
+310 KGD
-318 EKDGKT
+318 KT
-324 YKAKIDREAAKRD
+324 YKGVIDREAAARD
-337 PQWAVL
+337 TQQAA
-343 TAPPVEE
+343 APVS
-350 EEASGKKSKKKSSGT
+350 AGTGSAGGSYSGGSGTYVSSVSNAGKSAAKSST
-365 SSGSGSSGS
+365 AANS
-374 LNTYFSVASTGAK
+374 TDVATLRK
-387 KETTQAAS
+387 QAA
-395 GSTGGDI
+395 T
-402 ASLRKKAASA
+402 A
-412 QKDMA
+412 QRDMA

-422 ISANKARGK
+422 ISAGKARK
-431 SSGDLESKY
+431 KDTSALEAKY

-458 AELTLVKQATAPE
+458 AELTLVKKATAPE
-471 IKAAAASGQNARDSY
+471 IKAAAANGQNARDSY

-496 AQVRQSYQERQA
+496 AEVMRSYQERK
-508 QAGAQQPEEE
+508 EE
-518 PEATVYTEEP
+518 
-528 TLLEAAIRAPEKA
+528 
-541 AYYAQRKAERKE
+541 
-553 ADAKRRESEWNYE
+553 
-566 IPQQT
+566 
-571 HEEKTELTQKI
+571 
-582 QSRDENVKIA
+582 
-592 NTRKAMEDLSN
+592 
-603 QIIAMKARGQDTS
+603 
-616 ALEAQYKGLAVYLNG
+616 
-631 LEVARNYKKDSG
+631 
-643 DESSL
+643 
-648 RAQKEA
+648 AQKEA
-654 KLSESEFSRSPAMV
+654 
-668 QLYGTYENYLNSM
+668 
-681 TAYYAEHKEEWAREN
+681 REN
-696 RLKRAAENEKAK
+696 AWKSLPTVADADRFTINEAA
-708 SRQDAQARSITRIA
+708 DAQTRGAEQQFFASARREIQQNAWRSLPTVRDSERFSIPSQTDSLMQQAIA
-722 NLGIGG
+722 QRQSAAQPQTDKGIGG
-728 LLEAY
+728 KLFTMLGA
-733 YNSEGDEQKAYR
+733 G
-745 EQLAQKGVTG
+745 LG
-755 QELNEWRN
+755 Q
-763 TVFNSTGRF
+763 FNASI
-772 LGDLGT
+772 
-778 GLFDGGMQQ
+778 
-787 WQSGVEGALAGVENT
+787 
-802 ANKAAAWALYDLSNP
+802 ANFADAAA
-817 LPDGKLKSGM
+817 
-827 RKIADQ
+827 
-833 LRASD
+833 
-838 SSHEGNTEILR
+838 T
-849 QQLAG
+849 
-854 TMQEATKNHSGVGKW
+854 
-869 VIEQMP
+869 
-875 SMGNMLLNSASAGA
+875 
-889 LGVSSL
+889 
-895 ATLGATAGG
+895 
-904 SAYTDARN
+904 
-912 DGASHEQALA
+912 
-922 YGLVTGALEAGSEK
+922 
-936 LFGGN
+936 
-941 PLYDTDAGIVNK
+941 
-953 LVAKLTDN
+953 
-961 PTVIRILDS
+961 TV
-970 KGFGLVSEGL
+970 E
-980 EEVITE
+980 
-986 ITEPW
+986 
-991 AQALIYAGK
+991 
-1000 EADFATVES
+1000 TVES
-1009 VGNAF
+1009 YLNGGFTKDGKFVKGDSAF
-1014 LGGVFMSAVGN
+1014 TSSLLQPIHNWAKYTQRTSDSLNERSAANWSDTKAGSVANTIGTGV

-1030 GQLNSREAQAEINEA
+1030 QAALALLTLGTSSAGTLTQASSGLAGSIETVMRRISSDPSYWLSFMQETGGNFAEAKGAGATDEQAILASTIAGLANAAIEVGGGLENNDWMNDGTLSALSKAKNLIKGAIEEGGEELIQNPISRAMQKLVYDGDREWLSLDNTAQGRDAVFNPYQSAEE
-1045 GQSVFRQALQTNDPN
+1045 F
-1060 VQNAVHDVQS
+1060 
-1070 KIATGAPL
+1070 ATGAAVGGILGAGNFALNRALGSRSQNQARNTQL
-1078 TVEDIG
+1078 TQDEMLD
-1084 HVIDVMADSGYEAST
+1084 AS
-1099 TQTAQDVAPRTTGD
+1099 
-1113 VDITAAIQATL
+1113 IQAAL

-1134 AANQTTQQTTQPTT
+1134 AENQNTQQTTQPAQERGAEGVITGG
-1148 ESGTGD
+1148 ESGPRSGVSNQSVRSERSAVDQAVLAALTG
-1154 VITDGETAQ
+1154 
-1163 RPLTQDELLD
+1163 QD
-1173 YAIQAANRGEILTS
+1173 IRT
-1187 PPQRMSEP
+1187 
-1195 SGQNVKT
+1195 V
-1202 MNQMGTNNAYAS
+1202 NQMGTNNAYAS
-1214 VEENAAARSYTH
+1214 AEENAAARPYTH

-1241 VLTDSDGNVSN
+1241 ILTDADGNVSN
-1252 YAGQVQELLASE
+1252 YAGQVQELLAADH
-1264 RWSNTDRDVAS
+1264 WNNTDRDVAA

-1330 AFDTNPKAPSG
+1330 ALDTNPKAPSG

-1363 AGALKQIAEERRMT
+1363 AGALRQIAEERRMT

-1384 MAEKQGENDP
+1384 IAEKQGANDP
-1394 QWLKSLVYNG
+1394 RWLKSLVYNG

-1434 TNQLFRVTTNAA
+1434 TNQLFRITTNAA

-1537 NHLFSTI
+1537 NQLFSTI

-1555 DAFAAGVSQGAAQAA
+1555 DAFATGVSQGAAQTA

-1586 DVAEQ
+1586 DVAKQ

-1612 AAMNG
+1612 AAMNC

-1701 ALGTIEVAG
+1701 ALGTMEVAG
-1710 YTALALKG
+1710 YAALALKG
-1718 IIRRIDDDDKDKAAF
+1718 IIRRVDDDDKDKAAF

-1783 DVAEALKTDAGLRA
+1783 DVAEALKTDEGLRA

-1909 YAGTGTERAVNA
+1909 YAGTGTEQAVNA
-1921 FLNPYATTTVRPKTG
+1921 LLNPYATTTVRPKTG

-1957 SVSVNGQTVTLTNKQ
+1957 SVSVNGQTVTLTNEQ

-1991 QDSIAFRQLDR
+1991 QGSIAFRQLDR
-2002 RTKDAAM
+2002 QAKDAAM
-2009 KAAESYAGVSAKNA
+2009 KAAESYAGTAAKTA
-2023 LDIGYKPPEGYA
+2023 LDIGYKPPEDYA
-2035 ERAEMDSTALAD
+2035 ARIGMDGAALAN
-2047 ALILEAVKSQK
+2047 ALILEAVKAQH
-2058 YLSPETQTA
+2058 YLSGDTKKQL
-2067 KSAVESQY
+2067 SGVEGVYGST
-2075 SSAAYARQSLDLVE
+2075 AYARQSLDVVNA
-2089 SAKEKA
+2089 AKEKA
-2095 ASYFDH
+2095 TAYFEH
-2101 AEQAKY
+2101 VEQAKY
-2107 GGELNEAEQ
+2107 GGELTEAEQ
-2116 ELVGKDSGDIADYFM
+2116 ELVGKDSEYIADYFM
-2131 RKAIDGYKNADGT
+2131 RKAIDSYKNTDGT
-2144 TGHLSGENAVKYNA
+2144 SGHLSGDNAVKYAA
-2158 VAKSFDTPL
+2158 VAKKLDGPTFAGVGIFGDILTE
-2167 FSAVTD
+2167 
-2173 DLLVQAKKK
+2173 AKKK
-2182 AHAFYTEV
+2182 AHSFYTEV
-2190 EKTDFGGVM
+2190 EKTGFGGIM

-2204 ALNRKFAKMD
+2204 ALNRKFAKMSD
-2214 NDEIAQY
+2214 DEIAQH
-2221 FLSVAAKEKYKDTN
+2221 FLSIAAKESFKDTN
-2235 GNGTNLDEVATAL
+2235 GNGTNLDEAAAAL
-2248 KSGDITDSTV
+2248 KSGKINDPVV
-2258 FAFLDSDVV
+2258 FALLDTDTI
-2267 EDYTRY
+2267 EDYNRY
-2273 GKGSSITPEILL
+2273 GKGSSITTEILL
-2285 HAARAKKTVKQ
+2285 QAARAKKTVKQ
-2296 DTDQDGV
+2296 DTDQDSV

-2320 WTQQQKRGVMKVFYP
+2320 WTQQQKQDVMKVFYP

-2425 LNTTNMTR
+2425 LNTTDMTR
-2433 EQKYQVALI
+2433 EQKYQIALI
-2442 MSGTDSQKTKD
+2442 LSGTDSQRTKD
-2453 KIWSRLK
+2453 KIWSRLR

>member
-1 MADYY
+1 MADYF
-6 INSDKGK
+6 INSDKGRDL
-13 EIANSMKAG
+13 ANSMGAG
-22 EVRDVS
+22 EVRDAS
-28 DGSTWIKNSDGSFT
+28 DGSTWIKNSDGSVT
-42 IWKNGQ
+42 VWKNGV
-48 KMNGQVGA
+48 KMTGVVGE
-56 SPSASTT
+56 STPAEPVT
-63 PETPVLDAANAESA
+63 PEYTPEQPTSIDTPVLDSTSQTA
-77 SRSPLYPSAESVFG
+77 PSV
-91 QQQETQTPK
+91 QQDTVQTPTLNERIQ
-100 PTASETA
+100 TAREKA
-107 KDATKAVTEGLYT
+107 KEATSKVTEGLYT
-120 IGTELGMSYV
+120 IGTELGKSYADQ
-130 NGLKNAGD
+130 LQNAGD
-138 TRLMS
+138 TKLLS
-143 DGYTLKRE
+143 DGYTLRRDE
-151 DDGSYSVSKGDS
+151 DGGYSASKNGQS
-163 SAKVYIDNDAVRRDT
+163 VKVRIDEDAVRRDS
-178 LLNEAIRSASQ
+178 LMNEAIRGAFSQ
-189 RGGNAY
+189 NSPY
-195 TVGTEKGLDLLQQAK
+195 TVGTEAGLDLLEQAK
-210 DTGSSVWAPDNTEW
+210 STGSTVWAPDNSEW
-224 SYDRENGGFYTN
+224 AYTGNGFTATK
-236 LNGVK
+236 NGQ
-241 TPITV
+241 TQAITV
-246 DKEAVN
+246 DKDAI
-252 RDYARKRS
+252 RKAA
-260 PQKTATENVAPPEQ
+260 QKKAQ
-274 ADGEQYVIG
+274 ALPDGFDGEYRIG
-283 SAQGVYWADT
+283 SADGVSWVDGN
-293 ARPGDKLGGR
+293 RQPGEMLGGR
-303 DNSTWIL
+303 DDSLWIWEGPDNVVVL
-310 NGYDDVTV
+310 KGD
-318 EKDGKT
+318 KT
-324 YKAKIDREAAKRD
+324 YKGVIDREAAARD
-337 PQWAVL
+337 TQQAA
-343 TAPPVEE
+343 APVS
-350 EEASGKKSKKKSSGT
+350 AGTGSAGGSYSGGSGTYVSSVSNAGKSAAKSST
-365 SSGSGSSGS
+365 AANS
-374 LNTYFSVASTGAK
+374 TDVATLRK
-387 KETTQAAS
+387 QAA
-395 GSTGGDI
+395 T
-402 ASLRKKAASA
+402 A
-412 QKDMA
+412 QRDMA

-422 ISANKARGK
+422 ISAGKARK
-431 SSGDLESKY
+431 KDTSALEAKY

-458 AELTLVKQATAPE
+458 AELTLVKKATAPE
-471 IKAAAASGQNARDSY
+471 IKAAAANGQNARDSY

-496 AQVRQSYQERQA
+496 AEVMRSYQERK
-508 QAGAQQPEEE
+508 EE
-518 PEATVYTEEP
+518 
-528 TLLEAAIRAPEKA
+528 
-541 AYYAQRKAERKE
+541 
-553 ADAKRRESEWNYE
+553 
-566 IPQQT
+566 
-571 HEEKTELTQKI
+571 
-582 QSRDENVKIA
+582 
-592 NTRKAMEDLSN
+592 
-603 QIIAMKARGQDTS
+603 
-616 ALEAQYKGLAVYLNG
+616 
-631 LEVARNYKKDSG
+631 
-643 DESSL
+643 
-648 RAQKEA
+648 AQKEA
-654 KLSESEFSRSPAMV
+654 
-668 QLYGTYENYLNSM
+668 
-681 TAYYAEHKEEWAREN
+681 REN
-696 RLKRAAENEKAK
+696 AWKSLPTVADADRFTINEAA
-708 SRQDAQARSITRIA
+708 DAQTRGAEQQFFASARRELQQNAWRSLPTVRDSERFSIPSQTDSLMQQAIA
-722 NLGIGG
+722 QRQSAAQPQTDKGIGG
-728 LLEAY
+728 KLFTMLGA
-733 YNSEGDEQKAYR
+733 G
-745 EQLAQKGVTG
+745 LG
-755 QELNEWRN
+755 Q
-763 TVFNSTGRF
+763 FNASI
-772 LGDLGT
+772 
-778 GLFDGGMQQ
+778 
-787 WQSGVEGALAGVENT
+787 
-802 ANKAAAWALYDLSNP
+802 ANFADAAA
-817 LPDGKLKSGM
+817 
-827 RKIADQ
+827 
-833 LRASD
+833 
-838 SSHEGNTEILR
+838 T
-849 QQLAG
+849 
-854 TMQEATKNHSGVGKW
+854 
-869 VIEQMP
+869 
-875 SMGNMLLNSASAGA
+875 
-889 LGVSSL
+889 
-895 ATLGATAGG
+895 
-904 SAYTDARN
+904 
-912 DGASHEQALA
+912 
-922 YGLVTGALEAGSEK
+922 
-936 LFGGN
+936 
-941 PLYDTDAGIVNK
+941 
-953 LVAKLTDN
+953 
-961 PTVIRILDS
+961 TV
-970 KGFGLVSEGL
+970 E
-980 EEVITE
+980 
-986 ITEPW
+986 
-991 AQALIYAGK
+991 
-1000 EADFATVES
+1000 TVES
-1009 VGNAF
+1009 YLNGGFTKDGKFVKGDSAF
-1014 LGGVFMSAVGN
+1014 TSSLLQPIHNWAKYTQRTSDSLNERSAANWSDTKAGSVANTIGTGV

-1030 GQLNSREAQAEINEA
+1030 QAALALLTLGTSSAGTLTQASSGLAGSIETVMRRISSDPSYWLSFMQETGGNFAEAKGAGATDEQAILASTIAGLANAAIEVGGGLENNDWMNDGTLSALSKAKNLIKGAIEEGGEELIQNPISRAMQKLVYDGDREWLSLDNTAQGRDAVFNPYQSAEE
-1045 GQSVFRQALQTNDPN
+1045 F
-1060 VQNAVHDVQS
+1060 
-1070 KIATGAPL
+1070 ATGAAVGGILGAGNFALNRALGSRSQNQARNTQL
-1078 TVEDIG
+1078 TQDEMLD
-1084 HVIDVMADSGYEAST
+1084 AS
-1099 TQTAQDVAPRTTGD
+1099 
-1113 VDITAAIQATL
+1113 IQAAL

-1134 AANQTTQQTTQPTT
+1134 AENQNTQQTTQPAQERGAEGVITGG
-1148 ESGTGD
+1148 ESGPRSGVSNQSVRSERSAVDQAVLAALTG
-1154 VITDGETAQ
+1154 
-1163 RPLTQDELLD
+1163 QD
-1173 YAIQAANRGEILTS
+1173 IRT
-1187 PPQRMSEP
+1187 
-1195 SGQNVKT
+1195 V
-1202 MNQMGTNNAYAS
+1202 NQMGTNNAYAS
-1214 VEENAAARSYTH
+1214 AEENAAARPYTH

-1241 VLTDSDGNVSN
+1241 ILTDADGNVSN
-1252 YAGQVQELLASE
+1252 YAGQVQELLAADH
-1264 RWSNTDRDVAS
+1264 WNNTDRDVAA

-1330 AFDTNPKAPSG
+1330 ALDTNPKAPSG

-1363 AGALKQIAEERRMT
+1363 AGALRQIAEERRMT

-1384 MAEKQGENDP
+1384 IAEKQGANDP
-1394 QWLKSLVYNG
+1394 RWLKSLVYNG

-1434 TNQLFRVTTNAA
+1434 TNQLFRITTNAA

-1537 NHLFSTI
+1537 NQLFSTI

-1555 DAFAAGVSQGAAQAA
+1555 DAFATGVSQGAAQTA

-1586 DVAEQ
+1586 DVAKQ

-1612 AAMNG
+1612 AAMNC

-1701 ALGTIEVAG
+1701 ALGTMEVAG
-1710 YTALALKG
+1710 YAALALKG
-1718 IIRRIDDDDKDKAAF
+1718 IIRRVDDDDKDKAAF

-1783 DVAEALKTDAGLRA
+1783 DVAEALKTDEGLRA

-1909 YAGTGTERAVNA
+1909 YAGTGTEQAVNA
-1921 FLNPYATTTVRPKTG
+1921 LLNPYATTTVRPKTG

-1957 SVSVNGQTVTLTNKQ
+1957 SVSVNGQTVTLTNEQ

-1991 QDSIAFRQLDR
+1991 QGSIAFRQLDR
-2002 RTKDAAM
+2002 QAKDAAM
-2009 KAAESYAGVSAKNA
+2009 KAAESYAGTAAKTA
-2023 LDIGYKPPEGYA
+2023 LDIGYKPPEDYA
-2035 ERAEMDSTALAD
+2035 ARIGMDGAALAN
-2047 ALILEAVKSQK
+2047 ALILEAVKAQH
-2058 YLSPETQTA
+2058 YLSGDTKKQL
-2067 KSAVESQY
+2067 SGVEGVYGST
-2075 SSAAYARQSLDLVE
+2075 AYARQSLDVVNA
-2089 SAKEKA
+2089 AKEKA
-2095 ASYFDH
+2095 TAYFEH
-2101 AEQAKY
+2101 VEQAKY
-2107 GGELNEAEQ
+2107 GGELTEAEQ
-2116 ELVGKDSGDIADYFM
+2116 ELVGKDSEYIADYFM
-2131 RKAIDGYKNADGT
+2131 RKAIDSYKNTDGT
-2144 TGHLSGENAVKYNA
+2144 SGHLSGDNAVKYAA
-2158 VAKSFDTPL
+2158 VAKKLDGPTFAGVGIFGDILTE
-2167 FSAVTD
+2167 
-2173 DLLVQAKKK
+2173 AKKK
-2182 AHAFYTEV
+2182 AHSFYTEV
-2190 EKTDFGGVM
+2190 EKTGFGGIM

-2204 ALNRKFAKMD
+2204 ALNRKFAKMSD
-2214 NDEIAQY
+2214 DEIAQH
-2221 FLSVAAKEKYKDTN
+2221 FLSIAAKESFKDTN
-2235 GNGTNLDEVATAL
+2235 GNGTNLDEAAAAL
-2248 KSGDITDSTV
+2248 KSGKINDPVV
-2258 FAFLDSDVV
+2258 FALLDTDTI
-2267 EDYTRY
+2267 EDYNRY
-2273 GKGSSITPEILL
+2273 GKGSSITTEILL
-2285 HAARAKKTVKQ
+2285 QAARAKKTVKQ
-2296 DTDQDGV
+2296 DTDQDAV

-2320 WTQQQKRGVMKVFYP
+2320 WTQQQKQDVMKVFYP

-2425 LNTTNMTR
+2425 LNTTDMTR
-2433 EQKYQVALI
+2433 EQKYQIALI
-2442 MSGTDSQKTKD
+2442 LSGTDSQRTKD
-2453 KIWSRLK
+2453 KIWSRLR

>member
-1 MADYY
+1 MADYF
-6 INSDKGK
+6 INSDKGRDL
-13 EIANSMKAG
+13 ANSMGAG
-22 EVRDVS
+22 EVRDAS
-28 DGSTWIKNSDGSFT
+28 DGSTWIKNSDGSVT
-42 IWKNGQ
+42 VWKNGV
-48 KMNGQVGA
+48 KMTGVVGE
-56 SPSASTT
+56 STPAEPVT
-63 PETPVLDAANAESA
+63 PEYTPEQPTSIDTPVLDSTSQTA
-77 SRSPLYPSAESVFG
+77 PSV
-91 QQQETQTPK
+91 QQDTVQTPTLNERIQ
-100 PTASETA
+100 TAREKA
-107 KDATKAVTEGLYT
+107 KEATSKVTEGLYT
-120 IGTELGMSYV
+120 IGTELGKSYADQ
-130 NGLKNAGD
+130 LQNAGD
-138 TRLMS
+138 TKLLS
-143 DGYTLKRE
+143 DGYTLRRDE
-151 DDGSYSVSKGDS
+151 DGGYSASKNGQS
-163 SAKVYIDNDAVRRDT
+163 VKVRIDEDAVRRDS
-178 LLNEAIRSASQ
+178 LMNEAIRGAFSQ
-189 RGGNAY
+189 NSPY
-195 TVGTEKGLDLLQQAK
+195 TVGTEAGLDLLEQAK
-210 DTGSSVWAPDNTEW
+210 STGSTVWAPDNSEW
-224 SYDRENGGFYTN
+224 AYTGNGFTATK
-236 LNGVK
+236 NGQ
-241 TPITV
+241 TQAITV
-246 DKEAVN
+246 DKDAI
-252 RDYARKRS
+252 RKAA
-260 PQKTATENVAPPEQ
+260 QKKAQ
-274 ADGEQYVIG
+274 ALPDGFDGEYRIG
-283 SAQGVYWADT
+283 SADGVSWVDGN
-293 ARPGDKLGGR
+293 RQPGEMLGGR
-303 DNSTWIL
+303 DDSLWIWEGPDNVVVL
-310 NGYDDVTV
+310 KGD
-318 EKDGKT
+318 KT
-324 YKAKIDREAAKRD
+324 YKGVIDREAAARD
-337 PQWAVL
+337 TQQAA
-343 TAPPVEE
+343 APVS
-350 EEASGKKSKKKSSGT
+350 AGTGSAGGSYSGGSGTYVSSVSNAGKSAAKSST
-365 SSGSGSSGS
+365 AANS
-374 LNTYFSVASTGAK
+374 TDVATLRK
-387 KETTQAAS
+387 QAA
-395 GSTGGDI
+395 T
-402 ASLRKKAASA
+402 A
-412 QKDMA
+412 QRDMA

-422 ISANKARGK
+422 ISAGKARK
-431 SSGDLESKY
+431 KDTSALEAKY

-458 AELTLVKQATAPE
+458 AELTLVKKATAPE
-471 IKAAAASGQNARDSY
+471 IKAAAANGQNARDSY

-496 AQVRQSYQERQA
+496 AEVMRSYQERK
-508 QAGAQQPEEE
+508 EE
-518 PEATVYTEEP
+518 
-528 TLLEAAIRAPEKA
+528 
-541 AYYAQRKAERKE
+541 
-553 ADAKRRESEWNYE
+553 
-566 IPQQT
+566 
-571 HEEKTELTQKI
+571 
-582 QSRDENVKIA
+582 
-592 NTRKAMEDLSN
+592 
-603 QIIAMKARGQDTS
+603 
-616 ALEAQYKGLAVYLNG
+616 
-631 LEVARNYKKDSG
+631 
-643 DESSL
+643 
-648 RAQKEA
+648 AQKEA
-654 KLSESEFSRSPAMV
+654 
-668 QLYGTYENYLNSM
+668 
-681 TAYYAEHKEEWAREN
+681 REN
-696 RLKRAAENEKAK
+696 AWKSLPTVADADRFTITEAA
-708 SRQDAQARSITRIA
+708 DAQTRGAEQQFFASARRELQQNAWRSLPTVRDSERFSIPSQTDSLMQQAIA
-722 NLGIGG
+722 QRQSAAQPQTDKGIGG
-728 LLEAY
+728 KLFTMLGA
-733 YNSEGDEQKAYR
+733 G
-745 EQLAQKGVTG
+745 LG
-755 QELNEWRN
+755 Q
-763 TVFNSTGRF
+763 FNASI
-772 LGDLGT
+772 
-778 GLFDGGMQQ
+778 
-787 WQSGVEGALAGVENT
+787 
-802 ANKAAAWALYDLSNP
+802 ANFADAAA
-817 LPDGKLKSGM
+817 
-827 RKIADQ
+827 
-833 LRASD
+833 
-838 SSHEGNTEILR
+838 T
-849 QQLAG
+849 
-854 TMQEATKNHSGVGKW
+854 
-869 VIEQMP
+869 
-875 SMGNMLLNSASAGA
+875 
-889 LGVSSL
+889 
-895 ATLGATAGG
+895 
-904 SAYTDARN
+904 
-912 DGASHEQALA
+912 
-922 YGLVTGALEAGSEK
+922 
-936 LFGGN
+936 
-941 PLYDTDAGIVNK
+941 
-953 LVAKLTDN
+953 
-961 PTVIRILDS
+961 TV
-970 KGFGLVSEGL
+970 E
-980 EEVITE
+980 
-986 ITEPW
+986 
-991 AQALIYAGK
+991 
-1000 EADFATVES
+1000 TVES
-1009 VGNAF
+1009 YLNGGFTKDGKFVKGDSAF
-1014 LGGVFMSAVGN
+1014 TSSLLQPIHNWAKYTQRTSDSLNERSAANWSDTKAGSVANTIGTGV

-1030 GQLNSREAQAEINEA
+1030 QAALALLTLGTSSAGTLTQASSGLAGSIETVMRRISSDPSYWLSFMQETGGNFAEAKGAGATDEQAILASTIAGLANAAIEVGGGLENNDWMNDGTLSALSKAKNLIKGAIEEGGEELIQNPISRAMQKLVYDGDREWLSLDNTAQGRDAVFNPYQSAEE
-1045 GQSVFRQALQTNDPN
+1045 F
-1060 VQNAVHDVQS
+1060 
-1070 KIATGAPL
+1070 ATGAAVGGILGAGNFALNRALGSRSQNQARNTQL
-1078 TVEDIG
+1078 TQDEMLD
-1084 HVIDVMADSGYEAST
+1084 AS
-1099 TQTAQDVAPRTTGD
+1099 
-1113 VDITAAIQATL
+1113 IQAAL

-1134 AANQTTQQTTQPTT
+1134 AENQNTQQTTQPAQERGAEGVITGG
-1148 ESGTGD
+1148 ESGPRSGVSNQSVRSERSAVDQAVLAALTG
-1154 VITDGETAQ
+1154 
-1163 RPLTQDELLD
+1163 QD
-1173 YAIQAANRGEILTS
+1173 IRT
-1187 PPQRMSEP
+1187 
-1195 SGQNVKT
+1195 V
-1202 MNQMGTNNAYAS
+1202 NQMGTNNAYAS
-1214 VEENAAARSYTH
+1214 AEENAAARPYTH

-1241 VLTDSDGNVSN
+1241 ILTDADGNVSN
-1252 YAGQVQELLASE
+1252 YAGQVQELLAADH
-1264 RWSNTDRDVAS
+1264 WNNTDRDVAA

-1330 AFDTNPKAPSG
+1330 ALDTNPKAPSG

-1363 AGALKQIAEERRMT
+1363 AGALRQIAEERRMT

-1384 MAEKQGENDP
+1384 IAEKQGANDP
-1394 QWLKSLVYNG
+1394 RWLKSLVYNG

-1434 TNQLFRVTTNAA
+1434 TNQLFRITTNAA

-1537 NHLFSTI
+1537 NQLFSTI

-1555 DAFAAGVSQGAAQAA
+1555 DAFATGVSQGAAQTA

-1586 DVAEQ
+1586 DVAKQ

-1612 AAMNG
+1612 AAMNC

-1701 ALGTIEVAG
+1701 ALGTMEVAG
-1710 YTALALKG
+1710 YAALALKG
-1718 IIRRIDDDDKDKAAF
+1718 IIRRVDDDDKDKAAF

-1783 DVAEALKTDAGLRA
+1783 DVAEALKTDEGLRA

-1909 YAGTGTERAVNA
+1909 YAGTGTEQAVNA
-1921 FLNPYATTTVRPKTG
+1921 LLNPYATTTVRPKTG

-1957 SVSVNGQTVTLTNKQ
+1957 SVSVNGQTVTLTNEQ

-1991 QDSIAFRQLDR
+1991 QGSIAFRQLDR
-2002 RTKDAAM
+2002 QAKDAAM
-2009 KAAESYAGVSAKNA
+2009 KAAESYAGTAAKTA
-2023 LDIGYKPPEGYA
+2023 LDIGYKPPEDYA
-2035 ERAEMDSTALAD
+2035 ARIGMDGAALAN
-2047 ALILEAVKSQK
+2047 ALILEAVKAQH
-2058 YLSPETQTA
+2058 YLSGDTKKQL
-2067 KSAVESQY
+2067 SGVEGVYGST
-2075 SSAAYARQSLDLVE
+2075 AYARQSLDVVNA
-2089 SAKEKA
+2089 AKEKA
-2095 ASYFDH
+2095 TAYFEH
-2101 AEQAKY
+2101 VEQAKY
-2107 GGELNEAEQ
+2107 GGELTEAEQ
-2116 ELVGKDSGDIADYFM
+2116 ELVGKDSEYIADYFM
-2131 RKAIDGYKNADGT
+2131 RKAIDSYKNTDGT
-2144 TGHLSGENAVKYNA
+2144 SGHLSGDNAVKYAA
-2158 VAKSFDTPL
+2158 VAKKLDGPTFAGVGIFGDILTE
-2167 FSAVTD
+2167 
-2173 DLLVQAKKK
+2173 AKKK
-2182 AHAFYTEV
+2182 AHSFYTEV
-2190 EKTDFGGVM
+2190 EKTGFGGIM

-2204 ALNRKFAKMD
+2204 ALNRKFAKMSD
-2214 NDEIAQY
+2214 DEIAQH
-2221 FLSVAAKEKYKDTN
+2221 FLSIAAKESFKDTN
-2235 GNGTNLDEVATAL
+2235 GNGTNLDEAAAAL
-2248 KSGDITDSTV
+2248 KSGKINDPVV
-2258 FAFLDSDVV
+2258 FALLDTDTI
-2267 EDYTRY
+2267 EDYNRY
-2273 GKGSSITPEILL
+2273 GKGSSITTEILL
-2285 HAARAKKTVKQ
+2285 QAARAKKTVKQ
-2296 DTDQDGV
+2296 DTDQDSV

-2320 WTQQQKRGVMKVFYP
+2320 WTQQQKQDVMKVFYP

-2425 LNTTNMTR
+2425 LNTTDMTR
-2433 EQKYQVALI
+2433 EQKYQIALI
-2442 MSGTDSQKTKD
+2442 LSGTDSQRTKD
-2453 KIWSRLK
+2453 KIWSRLR

>member
-1 MADYY
+1 MADYF
-6 INSDKGK
+6 INSDKGRDL
-13 EIANSMKAG
+13 ANSMGAG
-22 EVRDVS
+22 EVRDAS
-28 DGSTWIKNSDGSFT
+28 DGSTWIKNSDGSVT
-42 IWKNGQ
+42 VWKNGV
-48 KMNGQVGA
+48 KMTGVVGE
-56 SPSASTT
+56 STPAEPVT
-63 PETPVLDAANAESA
+63 PEYTPEQPTSIDTPVLDSTSQTA
-77 SRSPLYPSAESVFG
+77 PSV
-91 QQQETQTPK
+91 QQDTVQTPTLNERIQ
-100 PTASETA
+100 TAREKA
-107 KDATKAVTEGLYT
+107 KEATSKVTEGLYT
-120 IGTELGMSYV
+120 IGTELGKSYADQ
-130 NGLKNAGD
+130 LQNAGD
-138 TRLMS
+138 TKLLS
-143 DGYTLKRE
+143 DGYTLRRDE
-151 DDGSYSVSKGDS
+151 DGGYSASKNGQS
-163 SAKVYIDNDAVRRDT
+163 VKVRIDEDAVRRDS
-178 LLNEAIRSASQ
+178 LMNEAIRGAFSQ
-189 RGGNAY
+189 NSPY
-195 TVGTEKGLDLLQQAK
+195 TVGTEAGLDLLEQAK
-210 DTGSSVWAPDNTEW
+210 STGSTVWAPDNSEW
-224 SYDRENGGFYTN
+224 AYTGNGFTATK
-236 LNGVK
+236 NGQ
-241 TPITV
+241 TQAITV
-246 DKEAVN
+246 DKDAI
-252 RDYARKRS
+252 RKAA
-260 PQKTATENVAPPEQ
+260 QKKAQ
-274 ADGEQYVIG
+274 ALPDGFDGEYRIG
-283 SAQGVYWADT
+283 SADGVSWVDGN
-293 ARPGDKLGGR
+293 RQPGEMLGGR
-303 DNSTWIL
+303 DDSLWIWEGPDNVVVL
-310 NGYDDVTV
+310 KGD
-318 EKDGKT
+318 KT
-324 YKAKIDREAAKRD
+324 YKGVIDREAAARD
-337 PQWAVL
+337 TQQAA
-343 TAPPVEE
+343 APVS
-350 EEASGKKSKKKSSGT
+350 AGTGSAGGSYSGGSGTYVSSVSNAGKSAAKSST
-365 SSGSGSSGS
+365 AANS
-374 LNTYFSVASTGAK
+374 TDVATLRK
-387 KETTQAAS
+387 QAA
-395 GSTGGDI
+395 T
-402 ASLRKKAASA
+402 A
-412 QKDMA
+412 QRDMA

-422 ISANKARGK
+422 ISAGKARK
-431 SSGDLESKY
+431 KDTSALEAKY

-458 AELTLVKQATAPE
+458 AELTLVKKATAPE
-471 IKAAAASGQNARDSY
+471 IKAAAANGQNARDSY

-496 AQVRQSYQERQA
+496 AEVMRSYQERK
-508 QAGAQQPEEE
+508 EE
-518 PEATVYTEEP
+518 
-528 TLLEAAIRAPEKA
+528 
-541 AYYAQRKAERKE
+541 
-553 ADAKRRESEWNYE
+553 
-566 IPQQT
+566 
-571 HEEKTELTQKI
+571 
-582 QSRDENVKIA
+582 
-592 NTRKAMEDLSN
+592 
-603 QIIAMKARGQDTS
+603 
-616 ALEAQYKGLAVYLNG
+616 
-631 LEVARNYKKDSG
+631 
-643 DESSL
+643 
-648 RAQKEA
+648 AQKEA
-654 KLSESEFSRSPAMV
+654 
-668 QLYGTYENYLNSM
+668 
-681 TAYYAEHKEEWAREN
+681 REN
-696 RLKRAAENEKAK
+696 AWKSLPTVADADRFTINEAA
-708 SRQDAQARSITRIA
+708 DAQTRGAEQQFFASARRELQQNAWRSLPTVRDSERFSIPSQTDSLMQQAIA
-722 NLGIGG
+722 QRQSAAQPQTDKGIGG
-728 LLEAY
+728 KLFTMLGA
-733 YNSEGDEQKAYR
+733 G
-745 EQLAQKGVTG
+745 LG
-755 QELNEWRN
+755 Q
-763 TVFNSTGRF
+763 FNASI
-772 LGDLGT
+772 
-778 GLFDGGMQQ
+778 
-787 WQSGVEGALAGVENT
+787 
-802 ANKAAAWALYDLSNP
+802 ANFADAAA
-817 LPDGKLKSGM
+817 
-827 RKIADQ
+827 
-833 LRASD
+833 
-838 SSHEGNTEILR
+838 T
-849 QQLAG
+849 
-854 TMQEATKNHSGVGKW
+854 
-869 VIEQMP
+869 
-875 SMGNMLLNSASAGA
+875 
-889 LGVSSL
+889 
-895 ATLGATAGG
+895 
-904 SAYTDARN
+904 
-912 DGASHEQALA
+912 
-922 YGLVTGALEAGSEK
+922 
-936 LFGGN
+936 
-941 PLYDTDAGIVNK
+941 
-953 LVAKLTDN
+953 
-961 PTVIRILDS
+961 TV
-970 KGFGLVSEGL
+970 E
-980 EEVITE
+980 
-986 ITEPW
+986 
-991 AQALIYAGK
+991 
-1000 EADFATVES
+1000 TVES
-1009 VGNAF
+1009 YLNGGFTKDGKFVKGDSAF
-1014 LGGVFMSAVGN
+1014 TSSLLQPIHNWAKYTQRTSDSLNERSAANWSDTKAGSVANTIGTGV

-1030 GQLNSREAQAEINEA
+1030 QAALALLTLGTSSAGTLTQASSGLAGSIETVMRRISSDPSYWLSFMQETGGNFAEAKGAGATDEQAILASTIAGLANAAIEVGGGLENNDWMNDGTLSALSKAKNLIKGAIEEGGEELIQNPISRAMQKLVYDGDREWLSLDITAQGRDAVFNPYQSAEE
-1045 GQSVFRQALQTNDPN
+1045 F
-1060 VQNAVHDVQS
+1060 
-1070 KIATGAPL
+1070 ATGAAVGGILGAGNFALNRALGSRSQNQARNTQL
-1078 TVEDIG
+1078 TQDEMLD
-1084 HVIDVMADSGYEAST
+1084 AS
-1099 TQTAQDVAPRTTGD
+1099 
-1113 VDITAAIQATL
+1113 IQAAL

-1134 AANQTTQQTTQPTT
+1134 AENQNTQQTTQPAQERGAEGVITGG
-1148 ESGTGD
+1148 ESGPRSGVSNQSVRSERSAVDQAVLAALTG
-1154 VITDGETAQ
+1154 
-1163 RPLTQDELLD
+1163 QD
-1173 YAIQAANRGEILTS
+1173 IRT
-1187 PPQRMSEP
+1187 
-1195 SGQNVKT
+1195 V
-1202 MNQMGTNNAYAS
+1202 NQMGTNNAYAS
-1214 VEENAAARSYTH
+1214 AEENAAARPYTH

-1241 VLTDSDGNVSN
+1241 ILTDADGNVSN
-1252 YAGQVQELLASE
+1252 YAGQVQELLAADH
-1264 RWSNTDRDVAS
+1264 WNNTDRDVAA

-1330 AFDTNPKAPSG
+1330 ALDTNPKAPSG

-1363 AGALKQIAEERRMT
+1363 AGALRQIAEERRMT

-1384 MAEKQGENDP
+1384 IAEKQGANDP
-1394 QWLKSLVYNG
+1394 RWLKSLVYNG

-1434 TNQLFRVTTNAA
+1434 TNQLFRITTNAA

-1537 NHLFSTI
+1537 NQLFSTI

-1555 DAFAAGVSQGAAQAA
+1555 DAFATGVSQGAAQTA

-1586 DVAEQ
+1586 DVAKQ

-1612 AAMNG
+1612 AAMNC

-1701 ALGTIEVAG
+1701 ALGTMEVAG
-1710 YTALALKG
+1710 YAALALKG
-1718 IIRRIDDDDKDKAAF
+1718 IIRRVDDDDKDKAAF

-1783 DVAEALKTDAGLRA
+1783 DVAEALKTDEGLRA

-1909 YAGTGTERAVNA
+1909 YAGTGTEQAVNA
-1921 FLNPYATTTVRPKTG
+1921 LLNPYATTTVRPKTG

-1957 SVSVNGQTVTLTNKQ
+1957 SVSVNGQTVTLTNEQ

-1991 QDSIAFRQLDR
+1991 QGSIAFRQLDR
-2002 RTKDAAM
+2002 QAKDAAM
-2009 KAAESYAGVSAKNA
+2009 KAAESYAGTAAKTA
-2023 LDIGYKPPEGYA
+2023 LDIGYKPPEDYA
-2035 ERAEMDSTALAD
+2035 ARIGMDGAALAN
-2047 ALILEAVKSQK
+2047 ALILEAVKAQH
-2058 YLSPETQTA
+2058 YLSGDTKKQL
-2067 KSAVESQY
+2067 SGVEGVYGST
-2075 SSAAYARQSLDLVE
+2075 AYARQSLDVVNA
-2089 SAKEKA
+2089 AKEKA
-2095 ASYFDH
+2095 TAYFEH
-2101 AEQAKY
+2101 VEQAKY
-2107 GGELNEAEQ
+2107 GGELTEAEQ
-2116 ELVGKDSGDIADYFM
+2116 ELVGKDSEYIADYFM
-2131 RKAIDGYKNADGT
+2131 RKAIDSYKNTDGT
-2144 TGHLSGENAVKYNA
+2144 SGHLSGDNAVKYAA
-2158 VAKSFDTPL
+2158 VAKKLDGPTFAGVGIFGDILTE
-2167 FSAVTD
+2167 
-2173 DLLVQAKKK
+2173 AKKK
-2182 AHAFYTEV
+2182 AHSFYTEV
-2190 EKTDFGGVM
+2190 EKTGFGGIM

-2204 ALNRKFAKMD
+2204 ALNRKFAKMSD
-2214 NDEIAQY
+2214 DEIAQH
-2221 FLSVAAKEKYKDTN
+2221 FLSIAAKESFKDTN
-2235 GNGTNLDEVATAL
+2235 GNGTNLDEAAAAL
-2248 KSGDITDSTV
+2248 KSGKINDPVV
-2258 FAFLDSDVV
+2258 FALLDTDTI
-2267 EDYTRY
+2267 EDYNRY
-2273 GKGSSITPEILL
+2273 GKGSSITTEILL
-2285 HAARAKKTVKQ
+2285 QAARAKKTVKQ
-2296 DTDQDGV
+2296 DTDQDSV

-2320 WTQQQKRGVMKVFYP
+2320 WTQQQKQDVMKVFYP

-2425 LNTTNMTR
+2425 LNTTDMTR
-2433 EQKYQVALI
+2433 EQKYQIALI
-2442 MSGTDSQKTKD
+2442 LSGTDSQRTKD
-2453 KIWSRLK
+2453 KIWSRLR

>member
-1 MADYY
+1 MADYF
-6 INSDKGK
+6 INSDKGRDL
-13 EIANSMKAG
+13 ANSMGAG
-22 EVRDVS
+22 EVRDAS
-28 DGSTWIKNSDGSFT
+28 DGSTWIKNSDGSVT
-42 IWKNGQ
+42 VWKNGV
-48 KMNGQVGA
+48 KMTGVVGE
-56 SPSASTT
+56 STPAEPVT
-63 PETPVLDAANAESA
+63 PEYTPEQPTSIDTPVLDSTSQTA
-77 SRSPLYPSAESVFG
+77 PSV
-91 QQQETQTPK
+91 QQDTVQTPTLNERIQ
-100 PTASETA
+100 TAREKA
-107 KDATKAVTEGLYT
+107 KEATSKVTEGLYT
-120 IGTELGMSYV
+120 IGTELGKSYADQ
-130 NGLKNAGD
+130 LQNAGD
-138 TRLMS
+138 TKLLS
-143 DGYTLKRE
+143 DGYTLRRDE
-151 DDGSYSVSKGDS
+151 DGGYSASKNGQS
-163 SAKVYIDNDAVRRDT
+163 VKVRIDEDAVRRDS
-178 LLNEAIRSASQ
+178 LMNEAIRGAFSQ
-189 RGGNAY
+189 NSPY
-195 TVGTEKGLDLLQQAK
+195 TVGTEAGLDLLEQAK
-210 DTGSSVWAPDNTEW
+210 STGSTVWAPDNSEW
-224 SYDRENGGFYTN
+224 AYTGNGFTATK
-236 LNGVK
+236 NGQ
-241 TPITV
+241 TQAITV
-246 DKEAVN
+246 DKDAI
-252 RDYARKRS
+252 RKAA
-260 PQKTATENVAPPEQ
+260 QKKAQ
-274 ADGEQYVIG
+274 ALPDGFDGEYRIG
-283 SAQGVYWADT
+283 SADGVSWVDGN
-293 ARPGDKLGGR
+293 RQPGEMLGGR
-303 DNSTWIL
+303 DDSLWIWEGPDNVVVL
-310 NGYDDVTV
+310 KGD
-318 EKDGKT
+318 KT
-324 YKAKIDREAAKRD
+324 YKGVIDREAAARD
-337 PQWAVL
+337 TQQAA
-343 TAPPVEE
+343 APVS
-350 EEASGKKSKKKSSGT
+350 AGTGSAGGSYSGGSGTYVSSVSNAGKSAAKSST
-365 SSGSGSSGS
+365 AANS
-374 LNTYFSVASTGAK
+374 TDVATLRK
-387 KETTQAAS
+387 QAA
-395 GSTGGDI
+395 T
-402 ASLRKKAASA
+402 A
-412 QKDMA
+412 QRDMA

-422 ISANKARGK
+422 ISAGKARK
-431 SSGDLESKY
+431 KDTSALEAKY

-458 AELTLVKQATAPE
+458 AELTLVKKATAPE
-471 IKAAAASGQNARDSY
+471 IKAAAANGQNARDSY

-496 AQVRQSYQERQA
+496 AEVMRSYQERK
-508 QAGAQQPEEE
+508 EE
-518 PEATVYTEEP
+518 
-528 TLLEAAIRAPEKA
+528 
-541 AYYAQRKAERKE
+541 
-553 ADAKRRESEWNYE
+553 
-566 IPQQT
+566 
-571 HEEKTELTQKI
+571 
-582 QSRDENVKIA
+582 
-592 NTRKAMEDLSN
+592 
-603 QIIAMKARGQDTS
+603 
-616 ALEAQYKGLAVYLNG
+616 
-631 LEVARNYKKDSG
+631 
-643 DESSL
+643 
-648 RAQKEA
+648 AQKEA
-654 KLSESEFSRSPAMV
+654 
-668 QLYGTYENYLNSM
+668 
-681 TAYYAEHKEEWAREN
+681 REN
-696 RLKRAAENEKAK
+696 AWKSLPTVADADRFTINEAA
-708 SRQDAQARSITRIA
+708 DAQTRGAEQQFFASARRELQQNAWRSLPTVRDSERFSIPSQTDSLMQQAIA
-722 NLGIGG
+722 QRQSAAQPQTDKGIGG
-728 LLEAY
+728 KLFTMLGA
-733 YNSEGDEQKAYR
+733 G
-745 EQLAQKGVTG
+745 LG
-755 QELNEWRN
+755 Q
-763 TVFNSTGRF
+763 FNASI
-772 LGDLGT
+772 
-778 GLFDGGMQQ
+778 
-787 WQSGVEGALAGVENT
+787 
-802 ANKAAAWALYDLSNP
+802 ANFADAAA
-817 LPDGKLKSGM
+817 
-827 RKIADQ
+827 
-833 LRASD
+833 
-838 SSHEGNTEILR
+838 T
-849 QQLAG
+849 
-854 TMQEATKNHSGVGKW
+854 
-869 VIEQMP
+869 
-875 SMGNMLLNSASAGA
+875 
-889 LGVSSL
+889 
-895 ATLGATAGG
+895 
-904 SAYTDARN
+904 
-912 DGASHEQALA
+912 
-922 YGLVTGALEAGSEK
+922 
-936 LFGGN
+936 
-941 PLYDTDAGIVNK
+941 
-953 LVAKLTDN
+953 
-961 PTVIRILDS
+961 TV
-970 KGFGLVSEGL
+970 E
-980 EEVITE
+980 
-986 ITEPW
+986 
-991 AQALIYAGK
+991 
-1000 EADFATVES
+1000 TVES
-1009 VGNAF
+1009 YLNGGFTKDGKFVKGDSAF
-1014 LGGVFMSAVGN
+1014 TSSLLQPIHNWAKYTQRTSDSLNERSAANWSDTKAGSVANTIGTGV

-1030 GQLNSREAQAEINEA
+1030 QAALALLTLGTSSAGTLTQASSGLAGSIETVMRRISSDPSYWLSFMQETGGNFAEAKGAGATDEQAILASTIAGLANAAIEVGGGLENNDWMNDGTLSALSKAKNLIKGAIEEGGEELIQNPISRAMQKLVYDGDREWLSLDNTAQGRDAVFNPYQSAEE
-1045 GQSVFRQALQTNDPN
+1045 F
-1060 VQNAVHDVQS
+1060 
-1070 KIATGAPL
+1070 ATGAAVGGILGAGNFALNRALGSRSQNQARNTQL
-1078 TVEDIG
+1078 TQDEMLD
-1084 HVIDVMADSGYEAST
+1084 AS
-1099 TQTAQDVAPRTTGD
+1099 
-1113 VDITAAIQATL
+1113 IQAAL

-1134 AANQTTQQTTQPTT
+1134 AENQNTQQTTQPAQERGAEGVITGG
-1148 ESGTGD
+1148 ESGPRSGVSNQSVRSERSAVDQAVLAALTG
-1154 VITDGETAQ
+1154 
-1163 RPLTQDELLD
+1163 QD
-1173 YAIQAANRGEILTS
+1173 IRT
-1187 PPQRMSEP
+1187 
-1195 SGQNVKT
+1195 V
-1202 MNQMGTNNAYAS
+1202 NQMGTNNAYAS
-1214 VEENAAARSYTH
+1214 AEENAAARPYTH

-1241 VLTDSDGNVSN
+1241 ILTDADGNVSN
-1252 YAGQVQELLASE
+1252 YAGQVQELLAADH
-1264 RWSNTDRDVAS
+1264 WNNTDRDVAA

-1330 AFDTNPKAPSG
+1330 ALDTNPKAPSG

-1363 AGALKQIAEERRMT
+1363 AGALRQIAEERRMT

-1384 MAEKQGENDP
+1384 IAEKQGANDP
-1394 QWLKSLVYNG
+1394 RWLKSLVYNG

-1434 TNQLFRVTTNAA
+1434 TNQLFRITTNAA

-1537 NHLFSTI
+1537 NQLFSTI

-1555 DAFAAGVSQGAAQAA
+1555 DAFATGVSQGAAQTA

-1586 DVAEQ
+1586 DVAKQ

-1612 AAMNG
+1612 AAMNC

-1701 ALGTIEVAG
+1701 ALGTMEVAG
-1710 YTALALKG
+1710 YAALALKG
-1718 IIRRIDDDDKDKAAF
+1718 IIRRVDDDDKDKAAF

-1783 DVAEALKTDAGLRA
+1783 DVAEALKTDEGLRA

-1909 YAGTGTERAVNA
+1909 YAGTGTEQAVNA
-1921 FLNPYATTTVRPKTG
+1921 LLNPYATTTVRPKTG

-1957 SVSVNGQTVTLTNKQ
+1957 SVSVNGQTVTLTNEQ

-1991 QDSIAFRQLDR
+1991 QGSIAFRQLDR
-2002 RTKDAAM
+2002 QAKDAAM
-2009 KAAESYAGVSAKNA
+2009 KAAESYAGTAAKTA
-2023 LDIGYKPPEGYA
+2023 LDIGYKPPEDYA
-2035 ERAEMDSTALAD
+2035 ARIGMDGAALAN
-2047 ALILEAVKSQK
+2047 ALILEAVKAQH
-2058 YLSPETQTA
+2058 YLSGDTKKQL
-2067 KSAVESQY
+2067 SGVEGVYGST
-2075 SSAAYARQSLDLVE
+2075 AYARQSLDVVNA
-2089 SAKEKA
+2089 AKEKA
-2095 ASYFDH
+2095 TAYFEH
-2101 AEQAKY
+2101 VEQAKY
-2107 GGELNEAEQ
+2107 GGELTEAEQ
-2116 ELVGKDSGDIADYFM
+2116 ELVGKDSEYIADYFM
-2131 RKAIDGYKNADGT
+2131 RKAIDSYKNTDGT
-2144 TGHLSGENAVKYNA
+2144 SGHLSGDNAVKYAA
-2158 VAKSFDTPL
+2158 VAKKLDGPTFAGVGIFGDILTE
-2167 FSAVTD
+2167 
-2173 DLLVQAKKK
+2173 AKKK
-2182 AHAFYTEV
+2182 AHSFYTEV
-2190 EKTDFGGVM
+2190 KKTGFGGIM

-2204 ALNRKFAKMD
+2204 ALNRKFAKMSD
-2214 NDEIAQY
+2214 DEIAQH
-2221 FLSVAAKEKYKDTN
+2221 FLSIAAKESFKDTN
-2235 GNGTNLDEVATAL
+2235 GNGTNLDEAAAAL
-2248 KSGDITDSTV
+2248 KSGKINDPVV
-2258 FAFLDSDVV
+2258 FALLDTDTI
-2267 EDYTRY
+2267 EDYNRY
-2273 GKGSSITPEILL
+2273 GKGSSITTEILL
-2285 HAARAKKTVKQ
+2285 QAARAKKTVKQ
-2296 DTDQDGV
+2296 DTDQDSV

-2320 WTQQQKRGVMKVFYP
+2320 WTQQQKQDVMKVFYP

-2425 LNTTNMTR
+2425 LNTTDMTR
-2433 EQKYQVALI
+2433 EQKYQIALI
-2442 MSGTDSQKTKD
+2442 LSGTDSQRTKD
-2453 KIWSRLK
+2453 KIWSRLR

>member
-1 MADYY
+1 MADYF
-6 INSDKGK
+6 INSDKGRDL
-13 EIANSMKAG
+13 ANSMGAG
-22 EVRDVS
+22 EVRDAS
-28 DGSTWIKNSDGSFT
+28 DGSTWIKNSDGSVT
-42 IWKNGQ
+42 VWKNGV
-48 KMNGQVGA
+48 KMTGVVGE
-56 SPSASTT
+56 STPAEPVT
-63 PETPVLDAANAESA
+63 PEYTPEQPTSIDTPVLDSTSQTA
-77 SRSPLYPSAESVFG
+77 PSV
-91 QQQETQTPK
+91 QQETVQTPTLNERIQ
-100 PTASETA
+100 TAREKA
-107 KDATKAVTEGLYT
+107 KEATSKVTEGLYT
-120 IGTELGMSYV
+120 IGTELGKSYADQ
-130 NGLKNAGD
+130 LQNAGD
-138 TRLMS
+138 TKLLS
-143 DGYTLKRE
+143 DGYTLRRDE
-151 DDGSYSVSKGDS
+151 DGGYSASKNGQS
-163 SAKVYIDNDAVRRDT
+163 VKVRIDEDAVRRDS
-178 LLNEAIRSASQ
+178 LMNEAIRGAFSQ
-189 RGGNAY
+189 NSPY
-195 TVGTEKGLDLLQQAK
+195 TVGTEAGLDLLEQAK
-210 DTGSSVWAPDNTEW
+210 STGSTVWAPDNSEW
-224 SYDRENGGFYTN
+224 AYTGNGFTATK
-236 LNGVK
+236 NGQ
-241 TPITV
+241 TQAITV
-246 DKEAVN
+246 DKDAI
-252 RDYARKRS
+252 RKAA
-260 PQKTATENVAPPEQ
+260 QKKAQ
-274 ADGEQYVIG
+274 ALPDGFDGEYRIG
-283 SAQGVYWADT
+283 SADGVSWVDGN
-293 ARPGDKLGGR
+293 RQPGEMLGGR
-303 DNSTWIL
+303 DDSLWIWEGPDNVVVL
-310 NGYDDVTV
+310 KGD
-318 EKDGKT
+318 KT
-324 YKAKIDREAAKRD
+324 YKGVIDREAAARD
-337 PQWAVL
+337 TQQAA
-343 TAPPVEE
+343 APVS
-350 EEASGKKSKKKSSGT
+350 AGTGSAGGSYSGGSGTYVSSVSNAGKSAAKSST
-365 SSGSGSSGS
+365 AANS
-374 LNTYFSVASTGAK
+374 TDVATLRK
-387 KETTQAAS
+387 QAA
-395 GSTGGDI
+395 T
-402 ASLRKKAASA
+402 A
-412 QKDMA
+412 QRDMA

-422 ISANKARGK
+422 ISAGKARK
-431 SSGDLESKY
+431 KDTSALEAKY

-458 AELTLVKQATAPE
+458 AELTLVKKATAPE
-471 IKAAAASGQNARDSY
+471 IKAAAANGQNARDSY

-496 AQVRQSYQERQA
+496 AEVMRSYQERK
-508 QAGAQQPEEE
+508 EE
-518 PEATVYTEEP
+518 
-528 TLLEAAIRAPEKA
+528 
-541 AYYAQRKAERKE
+541 
-553 ADAKRRESEWNYE
+553 
-566 IPQQT
+566 
-571 HEEKTELTQKI
+571 
-582 QSRDENVKIA
+582 
-592 NTRKAMEDLSN
+592 
-603 QIIAMKARGQDTS
+603 
-616 ALEAQYKGLAVYLNG
+616 
-631 LEVARNYKKDSG
+631 
-643 DESSL
+643 
-648 RAQKEA
+648 AQKEA
-654 KLSESEFSRSPAMV
+654 
-668 QLYGTYENYLNSM
+668 
-681 TAYYAEHKEEWAREN
+681 REN
-696 RLKRAAENEKAK
+696 AWKSLPTVADADRFTINEAA
-708 SRQDAQARSITRIA
+708 DAQTRGAEQQFFASARRELQQNAWRSLPTVRDSERFSIPSQTDSLMQQAIA
-722 NLGIGG
+722 QRQSAAQPQTDKGIGG
-728 LLEAY
+728 KLFTMLGA
-733 YNSEGDEQKAYR
+733 G
-745 EQLAQKGVTG
+745 LG
-755 QELNEWRN
+755 Q
-763 TVFNSTGRF
+763 FNS
-772 LGDLGT
+772 
-778 GLFDGGMQQ
+778 
-787 WQSGVEGALAGVENT
+787 SI
-802 ANKAAAWALYDLSNP
+802 ANFADAAA
-817 LPDGKLKSGM
+817 
-827 RKIADQ
+827 
-833 LRASD
+833 
-838 SSHEGNTEILR
+838 T
-849 QQLAG
+849 
-854 TMQEATKNHSGVGKW
+854 
-869 VIEQMP
+869 
-875 SMGNMLLNSASAGA
+875 
-889 LGVSSL
+889 
-895 ATLGATAGG
+895 
-904 SAYTDARN
+904 
-912 DGASHEQALA
+912 
-922 YGLVTGALEAGSEK
+922 
-936 LFGGN
+936 
-941 PLYDTDAGIVNK
+941 
-953 LVAKLTDN
+953 
-961 PTVIRILDS
+961 TV
-970 KGFGLVSEGL
+970 E
-980 EEVITE
+980 
-986 ITEPW
+986 
-991 AQALIYAGK
+991 
-1000 EADFATVES
+1000 TVES
-1009 VGNAF
+1009 YLNGGFTKDGKFVKGDSAF
-1014 LGGVFMSAVGN
+1014 TSSLLQPIHAWAKYTQRTSDSLNERSAANWSDTKAGGVANTIGTGV

-1030 GQLNSREAQAEINEA
+1030 QAALALLTLGTSSAGTLTQASSGLAGSIETVMRRISSDPSYWLSFMQETGGNFAEAKGAGATDEQAILASTIAGLANAAIEVGGGLENNNWMNDGTLSALSKAKNLIKGAAEEGGEELIQNPISRAMQKLVYDGDREWLSLDNTAQGRDAVFNPYQSAEE
-1045 GQSVFRQALQTNDPN
+1045 F
-1060 VQNAVHDVQS
+1060 
-1070 KIATGAPL
+1070 ATGAAVGGILGAGNFALNRALGSRSQNQAQNPQL
-1078 TVEDIG
+1078 TQDEMLD
-1084 HVIDVMADSGYEAST
+1084 AS
-1099 TQTAQDVAPRTTGD
+1099 
-1113 VDITAAIQATL
+1113 IQAAL

-1134 AANQTTQQTTQPTT
+1134 AANQNTQQTTQPAPKRGAEGVITGG
-1148 ESGTGD
+1148 ESGPRSGVSNQSVRSERSAVDQAVLAALTG
-1154 VITDGETAQ
+1154 
-1163 RPLTQDELLD
+1163 QD
-1173 YAIQAANRGEILTS
+1173 IRT
-1187 PPQRMSEP
+1187 
-1195 SGQNVKT
+1195 V
-1202 MNQMGTNNAYAS
+1202 NQMGTNNAYAS
-1214 VEENAAARSYTH
+1214 AEENAAARPYTH

-1241 VLTDSDGNVSN
+1241 ILTDADGNVSN
-1252 YAGQVQELLASE
+1252 YAGQVQELLAADH
-1264 RWSNTDRDVAS
+1264 WNNTDRDVAA

-1330 AFDTNPKAPSG
+1330 ALDTNPKAPSG

-1363 AGALKQIAEERRMT
+1363 AGALRQIAEERRMT

-1384 MAEKQGENDP
+1384 IAEKQGANDP
-1394 QWLKSLVYNG
+1394 RWLKSLVYNG

-1537 NHLFSTI
+1537 NQLFSTI

-1555 DAFAAGVSQGAAQAA
+1555 DAFATGVSQGAAQTA

-1586 DVAEQ
+1586 DVAKQ

-1612 AAMNG
+1612 AAMNS

-1701 ALGTIEVAG
+1701 ALGTMEVAG

-1718 IIRRIDDDDKDKAAF
+1718 IIRRVDDDDKDKAAF

-1783 DVAEALKTDAGLRA
+1783 DVAEALKTDEGLRA

-1882 YDIWANTIPG
+1882 YDIWANTVPG

-1921 FLNPYATTTVRPKTG
+1921 LLNPYATATVRPKTG

-1957 SVSVNGQTVTLTNKQ
+1957 SVIVNGQTVTLTNEQ

-1991 QDSIAFRQLDR
+1991 QGSIAFRQLDR
-2002 RTKDAAM
+2002 QAKDAAM
-2009 KAAESYAGVSAKNA
+2009 KAAESYAGTAAKTA
-2023 LDIGYKPPEGYA
+2023 LDIGYKPPEDYA
-2035 ERAEMDSTALAD
+2035 ARTGMDGTALAN
-2047 ALILEAVKSQK
+2047 ALILEAVKAQH
-2058 YLSPETQTA
+2058 YLSGDTKKQL
-2067 KSAVESQY
+2067 SGVEGVYGST
-2075 SSAAYARQSLDLVE
+2075 AYARQSLDVVNA
-2089 SAKEKA
+2089 AKEKA
-2095 ASYFDH
+2095 TAYFEH
-2101 AEQAKY
+2101 VEQAKY
-2107 GGELNEAEQ
+2107 GGELTEAEQ
-2116 ELVGKDSGDIADYFM
+2116 ELVGKDSEYIADYFM
-2131 RKAIDGYKNADGT
+2131 RKAIDSYKNTDGT
-2144 TGHLSGENAVKYNA
+2144 SGHLSGDNAVKYAA
-2158 VAKSFDTPL
+2158 VAKKLDGPTFAGVGISGDILTE
-2167 FSAVTD
+2167 
-2173 DLLVQAKKK
+2173 AKKK
-2182 AHAFYTEV
+2182 AHSFYTEV
-2190 EKTDFGGVM
+2190 EKTGFGGIM

-2204 ALNRKFAKMD
+2204 ALNRKFDKMSD
-2214 NDEIAQY
+2214 DEIAQH
-2221 FLSVAAKEKYKDTN
+2221 FLSIAAKESFKDTN
-2235 GNGTNLDEVATAL
+2235 GNGTNLDEAAAAL
-2248 KSGDITDSTV
+2248 KSGKNNDPVV
-2258 FAFLDSDVV
+2258 FALLDTNTI
-2267 EDYTRY
+2267 EDYNRY
-2273 GKGSSITPEILL
+2273 GKGSSITTEILL
-2285 HAARAKKTVKQ
+2285 QAARAKKTVKQ
-2296 DTDQDGV
+2296 DTDQDSV
-2303 VVNTSQEQFE
+2303 VVNTSKEQFE

-2320 WTQQQKRGVMKVFYP
+2320 WTQQQKRDIVKVFYP

-2342 YLVESLNSG
+2342 YLVESLNGG

-2425 LNTTNMTR
+2425 LNTTDMTR
-2433 EQKYQVALI
+2433 EQKYQIALI
-2442 MSGTDSQKTKD
+2442 LSGTDSQRTKD

>member
-13 EIANSMKAG
+13 EIAGSMKAG
-22 EVRDVS
+22 DVRDVS

-48 KMNGQVGA
+48 KMNGQVGV
-56 SPSASTT
+56 SPSADSSNSS
-63 PETPVLDAANAESA
+63 AANSGSSNSDATTSESS

-91 QQQETQTPK
+91 QQQETQTQK
-100 PTASETA
+100 PSASEIA
-107 KDATKAVTEGLYT
+107 KNATNAVTEGLYT
-120 IGTELGMSYV
+120 IGTELGMSYIDQ
-130 NGLKNAGD
+130 LKNAGD
-138 TRLMS
+138 TKLLS
-143 DGYTLKRE
+143 DGYTLRRE
-151 DDGSYSVSKGDS
+151 ADGSYSASKGGS
-163 SAKVYIDNDAVRRDT
+163 SAKVYIDNDAVKRDT
-178 LLNEAIRSASQ
+178 LLNEAIRGASGQ
-189 RGGNAY
+189 SNPY
-195 TVGTEKGLDLLQQAK
+195 MVGTAKGYELLQQAK
-210 DTGSSVWAPDNTEW
+210 DTGSSVWAPDNSEW
-224 SYDRENGGFYTN
+224 SYDSENGGFYTN
-236 LNGVK
+236 RNGVR

-246 DKEAVN
+246 NKDAINREYATQRREEQSAQKEAT
-252 RDYARKRS
+252 D
-260 PQKTATENVAPPEQ
+260 NVAPPEQ
-274 ADGEQYVIG
+274 ADGEKYVIG
-283 SAQGVYWADT
+283 SAEGVYWADN
-293 ARPGDKLGGR
+293 AKPGDMLGGR
-303 DNSTWIL
+303 DDSLWIF
-310 NGYDDVTV
+310 NGYNDVTV
-318 EKDGKT
+318 KKNGKT
-324 YKAKIDREAAKRD
+324 YKATIDREAAKRD
-337 PQWAVL
+337 PQWAIL

-350 EEASGKKSKKKSSGT
+350 EEESGKKSKKKSSGT
-365 SSGSGSSGS
+365 SSSSGSSGS
-374 LNTYFSVASTGAK
+374 LNTYFSGGSTGAK

-395 GSTGGDI
+395 SSTGGDV

-422 ISANKARGK
+422 IAAKKAQGK
-431 SSGDLESKY
+431 TDTAALEAKY
-440 AEAKSRYD
+440 AEAKGRYD
-448 TARAQ
+448 SAMSQ
-453 INAAS
+453 INGGEA
-458 AELTLVKQATAPE
+458 TLVRRATAPE
-471 IKAAAASGQNARDSY
+471 VKAAAASGVTAREVYDTVLAPAPERA
-486 SVQYT
+486 SVLREYQ
-491 DTPSR
+491 SR
-496 AQVRQSYQERQA
+496 TEARQA
-508 QAGAQQPEEE
+508 EEAAARAAQ
-518 PEATVYTEEP
+518 TEGP
-528 TLLEAAIRAPEKA
+528 TLLEAATSAPEKQA
-541 AYYAQRKAERKE
+541 AVRKAVQRESWRDLPTVADADRFSVNKVSDAAARKE
-553 ADAKRRESEWNYE
+553 AQKNAWRSLPTVQDSGRFNIPSQTDSLMQQAIAKTPRTLSGKPYLPENDGGFS
-566 IPQQT
+566 
-571 HEEKTELTQKI
+571 HSSGSTERQNVLERIGNAALGGLI
-582 QSRDENVKIA
+582 QSGGTSMDAAGAMYQAGQGGR
-592 NTRKAMEDLSN
+592 NT
-603 QIIAMKARGQDTS
+603 T
-616 ALEAQYKGLAVYLNG
+616 Y
-631 LEVARNYKKDSG
+631 
-643 DESSL
+643 DESRAWFQDQLDSEL
-648 RAQKEA
+648 R
-654 KLSESEFSRSPAMV
+654 
-668 QLYGTYENYLNSM
+668 TLNSM
-681 TAYYAEHKEEWAREN
+681 LLENQDNPGTYTQAEIKNQRRIVAEAQARVN
-696 RLKRAAENEKAK
+696 AFALT
-708 SRQDAQARSITRIA
+708 QDAQEQSGELARDLAADVSNAGASRVA
-722 NLGIGG
+722 QSKRGASKLGSMA
-728 LLEAY
+728 LDA
-733 YNSEGDEQKAYR
+733 
-745 EQLAQKGVTG
+745 LASAAQSGADMATNA
-755 QELNEWRN
+755 L
-763 TVFNSTGRF
+763 
-772 LGDLGT
+772 LGT
-778 GLFDGGMQQ
+778 SGSMLPFAFRAFGGGTQQ
-787 WQSGVEGALAGVENT
+787 
-802 ANKAAAWALYDLSNP
+802 
-817 LPDGKLKSGM
+817 
-827 RKIADQ
+827 
-833 LRASD
+833 
-838 SSHEGNTEILR
+838 
-849 QQLAG
+849 
-854 TMQEATKNHSGVGKW
+854 
-869 VIEQMP
+869 
-875 SMGNMLLNSASAGA
+875 
-889 LGVSSL
+889 
-895 ATLGATAGG
+895 
-904 SAYTDARN
+904 ARN
-912 DGASHEQALA
+912 DGATLDQQLA
-922 YGLVTGALEAGSEK
+922 YGGTMAAKEVFTEKMFNIAGLQSKAYGKGSFDDYVEKAVAGAVDKLASTDVGKRLLGGAAQFMTSAAG
-936 LFGGN
+936 
-941 PLYDTDAGIVNK
+941 
-953 LVAKLTDN
+953 
-961 PTVIRILDS
+961 
-970 KGFGLVSEGL
+970 EGL
-980 EEVITE
+980 EE
-986 ITEPW
+986 
-991 AQALIYAGK
+991 LIGDWMEWQLPRIYGK
-1000 EADFATVES
+1000 DPDSAKDVAVNSLYDFL
-1009 VGNAF
+1009 VGAISGVMGNLTTPGQF
-1014 LGGVFMSAVGN
+1014 TNYDVNEHLGGSQGQQVN
-1025 IAALP
+1025 RQLTQDELLDAAM
-1030 GQLNSREAQAEINEA
+1030 QAAN
-1045 GQSVFRQALQTNDPN
+1045 
-1060 VQNAVHDVQS
+1060 
-1070 KIATGAPL
+1070 
-1078 TVEDIG
+1078 
-1084 HVIDVMADSGYEAST
+1084 
-1099 TQTAQDVAPRTTGD
+1099 
-1113 VDITAAIQATL
+1113 
-1124 RGETLTDPAQ
+1124 RGETLTGPVQ
-1134 AANQTTQQTTQPTT
+1134 AANQTTQQTTQ
-1148 ESGTGD
+1148 GTQERSAEG
-1154 VITDGETAQ
+1154 VITGSETSQ
-1163 RPLTQDELLD
+1163 RAPTQDDLLNS
-1173 YAIQAANRGEILTS
+1173 AIQAALRGETLTEPLQSMKQNTRQMTQDIAESGLRSGASNQPGRSERSTLDQAILAAITGKDV
-1187 PPQRMSEP
+1187 R
-1195 SGQNVKT
+1195 T
-1202 MNQMGTNNAYAS
+1202 IDQMGTNNAYAS
-1214 VEENAAARSYTH
+1214 AEENAAARSYTH

-1241 VLTDSDGNVSN
+1241 ILTDADGNVSN
-1252 YAGQVQELLASE
+1252 YAGQVQELLAADH
-1264 RWSNTDRDVAS
+1264 WNNTDRDVAA

-1330 AFDTNPKAPSG
+1330 ALDTNSKAPSG

-1446 NVVSNSISNATEA
+1446 NVVSNSISNVTEA
-1459 AAANTGTAHLADA
+1459 AAANTGTAHLADV
-1472 IMGKFTGLRSHGA
+1472 IMSQFTGLRSHGTL
-1485 FENVLGKEALTTGK
+1485 ENVLGKEALTTGK
-1499 NLAQKSF
+1499 NFAQKSF

-1522 QSSKGRAVREYKMTG
+1522 QSSKGRVVREYKMTG
-1537 NHLFSTI
+1537 NQLFSTI

-1555 DAFAAGVSQGAAQAA
+1555 DAFATGVSQGAAQSA

-1600 KTALGTTLQRVQ
+1600 KTAIGTTLQRVQ

-1644 KMPTIGTVGALI
+1644 KMPTVGTVGALI

-1701 ALGTIEVAG
+1701 ALGTMEVAG

-1718 IIRRIDDDDKDKAAF
+1718 IIRRVDDDDKDKAAF

-1783 DVAEALKTDAGLRA
+1783 DVAEALKTDEGLRT
-1797 EDLKGISISAVQDG
+1797 EDLKNISISAVQDG

-1823 IINAL
+1823 IMNAL
-1828 QYKGEDQSAFEA
+1828 QYRSEDQSAFQA

-1921 FLNPYATTTVRPKTG
+1921 LLNPYATTTVRPKTG

-1957 SVSVNGQTVTLTNKQ
+1957 SVGVNGQTVTLTNEQ

-1991 QDSIAFRQLDR
+1991 QGSIAFRQLDR

-2009 KAAESYAGVSAKNA
+2009 KAAESYAGTAAKTA

-2058 YLSPETQTA
+2058 YLSTEIQAA
-2067 KSAVESQY
+2067 KSAVENQY
-2075 SSAAYARQSLDLVE
+2075 SGAAYARQSLDIVKV
-2089 SAKEKA
+2089 AKEKA
-2095 ASYFDH
+2095 TAYFEH
-2101 AEQAKY
+2101 VEQAKY
-2107 GGELNEAEQ
+2107 GGELTDAEQ
-2116 ELVGKDSGDIADYFM
+2116 ELSGKDAEYIADYFM
-2131 RKAIDGYKNADGT
+2131 RKAIDSYKNADGT
-2144 TGHLSGENAVKYNA
+2144 SGHLSGDNATKYAA
-2158 VAKSFDTPL
+2158 VAKKLDGPTFAGVGISGDILTE
-2167 FSAVTD
+2167 
-2173 DLLVQAKKK
+2173 AKEK
-2182 AHAFYTEV
+2182 AHSFYTEV
-2190 EKTDFGGVM
+2190 EKTGFGGIL

-2204 ALNRKFAKMD
+2204 ALNRKFAKMSD
-2214 NDEIAQY
+2214 DEIAQY
-2221 FLSVAAKEKYKDTN
+2221 FLSIAAKEKFKDTN
-2235 GNGTNLDEVATAL
+2235 GNGTNLDETAAAL
-2248 KSGDITDSTV
+2248 KSGDINDATV
-2258 FAFLDSDVV
+2258 FMVLDDDTV
-2267 EDYTRY
+2267 ENYTRY
-2273 GKGSSITPEILL
+2273 GKSSSITPEILL
-2285 HAARAKKTVKQ
+2285 QAARAKQTVKQ
-2296 DTDQDGV
+2296 DTDQDSV

-2320 WTQQQKRGVMKVFYP
+2320 WTQQQKQDVMKVFYP

-2425 LNTTNMTR
+2425 LNTTDMTR
-2433 EQKYQVALI
+2433 EQKYQIALI
-2442 MSGTDSQKTKD
+2442 LSGTDSQKTKD
-2453 KIWSRLK
+2453 KIWSRLR

>member
-1 MADYY
+1 MADYF
-6 INSDKGK
+6 INSDKGRDL
-13 EIANSMKAG
+13 ANSMGAG
-22 EVRDVS
+22 EVRDAS
-28 DGSTWIKNSDGSFT
+28 DGSTWIKNSDGSVT
-42 IWKNGQ
+42 VWKNGV
-48 KMNGQVGA
+48 KMTGVVGE
-56 SPSASTT
+56 STPAEPVT
-63 PETPVLDAANAESA
+63 PEYTPEQPTSIDTPVLDSTSQTA
-77 SRSPLYPSAESVFG
+77 PSV
-91 QQQETQTPK
+91 QQDTVQTPTLNERIQ
-100 PTASETA
+100 TAREKA
-107 KDATKAVTEGLYT
+107 KEATSKVTEGLYT
-120 IGTELGMSYV
+120 IGTELGKSYADQ
-130 NGLKNAGD
+130 LQNAGD
-138 TRLMS
+138 TKLLS
-143 DGYTLKRE
+143 DGYTLRRDE
-151 DDGSYSVSKGDS
+151 DGGYSANKNGQSV
-163 SAKVYIDNDAVRRDT
+163 KVRIDEDAVRRDS
-178 LLNEAIRSASQ
+178 LMNEAIRGAFSQ
-189 RGGNAY
+189 NSPY
-195 TVGTEKGLDLLQQAK
+195 TVGTEAGLDLLEQAK
-210 DTGSSVWAPDNTEW
+210 STGSTVWAPDNSEW
-224 SYDRENGGFYTN
+224 AYTGNGFTATK
-236 LNGVK
+236 NGQ
-241 TPITV
+241 TQAITV
-246 DKEAVN
+246 DKDAI
-252 RDYARKRS
+252 RKAA
-260 PQKTATENVAPPEQ
+260 QKKAQ
-274 ADGEQYVIG
+274 ALPDGFDGEYRIG
-283 SAQGVYWADT
+283 SADGVSWVDGN
-293 ARPGDKLGGR
+293 RQPGEMLGGR
-303 DNSTWIL
+303 DDSLWIWEGPDNVVVL
-310 NGYDDVTV
+310 KGD
-318 EKDGKT
+318 KT
-324 YKAKIDREAAKRD
+324 YKGVIDREAAARD
-337 PQWAVL
+337 TQQAA
-343 TAPPVEE
+343 APVS
-350 EEASGKKSKKKSSGT
+350 AGTGSAGGSYSGGSGTYVSSVSNAGKSAAKSST
-365 SSGSGSSGS
+365 AANS
-374 LNTYFSVASTGAK
+374 TDVATLRK
-387 KETTQAAS
+387 QAA
-395 GSTGGDI
+395 T
-402 ASLRKKAASA
+402 A
-412 QKDMA
+412 QRDMA

-422 ISANKARGK
+422 ISAGKARK
-431 SSGDLESKY
+431 KDTSALEAKY

-458 AELTLVKQATAPE
+458 AELTLVKKAAAPE
-471 IKAAAASGQNARDSY
+471 IKAAAANGQNARDSY

-496 AQVRQSYQERQA
+496 AEVMRSYQERK
-508 QAGAQQPEEE
+508 EE
-518 PEATVYTEEP
+518 
-528 TLLEAAIRAPEKA
+528 
-541 AYYAQRKAERKE
+541 
-553 ADAKRRESEWNYE
+553 
-566 IPQQT
+566 
-571 HEEKTELTQKI
+571 
-582 QSRDENVKIA
+582 
-592 NTRKAMEDLSN
+592 
-603 QIIAMKARGQDTS
+603 
-616 ALEAQYKGLAVYLNG
+616 
-631 LEVARNYKKDSG
+631 
-643 DESSL
+643 
-648 RAQKEA
+648 AQKEA
-654 KLSESEFSRSPAMV
+654 RKNAWQSLPTVADADRFTINE
-668 QLYGTYENYLNSM
+668 
-681 TAYYAEHKEEWAREN
+681 
-696 RLKRAAENEKAK
+696 AA
-708 SRQDAQARSITRIA
+708 DAQTRGAEQQFFASARRELQQNAWRSLPTVRDSERFSIPSQTDSLMQQAIA
-722 NLGIGG
+722 QRQSAAQPQTDKGIGG
-728 LLEAY
+728 KLFTMLGA
-733 YNSEGDEQKAYR
+733 G
-745 EQLAQKGVTG
+745 LG
-755 QELNEWRN
+755 Q
-763 TVFNSTGRF
+763 FNASI
-772 LGDLGT
+772 
-778 GLFDGGMQQ
+778 
-787 WQSGVEGALAGVENT
+787 
-802 ANKAAAWALYDLSNP
+802 ANFADAAA
-817 LPDGKLKSGM
+817 
-827 RKIADQ
+827 
-833 LRASD
+833 
-838 SSHEGNTEILR
+838 T
-849 QQLAG
+849 
-854 TMQEATKNHSGVGKW
+854 
-869 VIEQMP
+869 
-875 SMGNMLLNSASAGA
+875 
-889 LGVSSL
+889 
-895 ATLGATAGG
+895 
-904 SAYTDARN
+904 
-912 DGASHEQALA
+912 
-922 YGLVTGALEAGSEK
+922 
-936 LFGGN
+936 
-941 PLYDTDAGIVNK
+941 
-953 LVAKLTDN
+953 
-961 PTVIRILDS
+961 TV
-970 KGFGLVSEGL
+970 E
-980 EEVITE
+980 
-986 ITEPW
+986 
-991 AQALIYAGK
+991 
-1000 EADFATVES
+1000 TVES
-1009 VGNAF
+1009 YLNGGFTKDGKFVKGDSAF
-1014 LGGVFMSAVGN
+1014 TSSLLQPIHAWAKYTQRTSDSLNERSAANWSDTKAGGVANTIGTGV

-1030 GQLNSREAQAEINEA
+1030 QAALALLTLGTSSAGTLTQASSGLAGSIETVMRRISSDPSYWLSFMQETGGNFAEAKGAGATDEQAILASTIAGLANAAIEVGGGLENNDWMNDGTLSALSKAKNLIKGAVEEGGEELIQNPISRAMQKLVYDGDREWLSLDNTAQGRDAVFNPYQSAEE
-1045 GQSVFRQALQTNDPN
+1045 F
-1060 VQNAVHDVQS
+1060 
-1070 KIATGAPL
+1070 ATGAAVGGILGAGNFALNRALGSRSQNQARNTQL
-1078 TVEDIG
+1078 TQDEMLD
-1084 HVIDVMADSGYEAST
+1084 AS
-1099 TQTAQDVAPRTTGD
+1099 
-1113 VDITAAIQATL
+1113 IQAAL

-1134 AANQTTQQTTQPTT
+1134 AENQNTQQTTQPAQERGAEGVITGG
-1148 ESGTGD
+1148 ESGPRSGVSNQSVRSERSAVDQAVLAALTG
-1154 VITDGETAQ
+1154 
-1163 RPLTQDELLD
+1163 QD
-1173 YAIQAANRGEILTS
+1173 IRT
-1187 PPQRMSEP
+1187 
-1195 SGQNVKT
+1195 V
-1202 MNQMGTNNAYAS
+1202 NQMGTNNAYAS
-1214 VEENAAARSYTH
+1214 AEENAAARPYTH

-1241 VLTDSDGNVSN
+1241 ILTDADGNVSN
-1252 YAGQVQELLASE
+1252 YAGQVQELLAADH
-1264 RWSNTDRDVAS
+1264 WNNTDRDVAA

-1330 AFDTNPKAPSG
+1330 ALDTNPKAPSG

-1363 AGALKQIAEERRMT
+1363 AGALRQIAEERRMT

-1384 MAEKQGENDP
+1384 IAEKQGANDP
-1394 QWLKSLVYNG
+1394 RWLKSLVYNG

-1434 TNQLFRVTTNAA
+1434 TNQLFRITTNAA

-1537 NHLFSTI
+1537 NQLFSTI

-1555 DAFAAGVSQGAAQAA
+1555 DAFATGVSQGAAQTA

-1586 DVAEQ
+1586 DVAKQ

-1612 AAMNG
+1612 AAMNC

-1701 ALGTIEVAG
+1701 ALGTMEVAG
-1710 YTALALKG
+1710 YAALALKG
-1718 IIRRIDDDDKDKAAF
+1718 IIRRVDDDDKDKAAF

-1783 DVAEALKTDAGLRA
+1783 DVAEALKTDEGLRA

-1909 YAGTGTERAVNA
+1909 YAGTGTEQAVNA
-1921 FLNPYATTTVRPKTG
+1921 LLNPYATTTVRPKTG

-1957 SVSVNGQTVTLTNKQ
+1957 SVSVNGQTVTLTNEQ

-1991 QDSIAFRQLDR
+1991 QGSIAFRQLDR
-2002 RTKDAAM
+2002 QAKDAAM
-2009 KAAESYAGVSAKNA
+2009 KAAESYAGTAAKTA
-2023 LDIGYKPPEGYA
+2023 LDIGYKPPEDYA
-2035 ERAEMDSTALAD
+2035 ARIGMDGAALAN
-2047 ALILEAVKSQK
+2047 ALILEAVKAQH
-2058 YLSPETQTA
+2058 YLSGDTKKQL
-2067 KSAVESQY
+2067 SGVEGVYGST
-2075 SSAAYARQSLDLVE
+2075 AYARQSLDVVNA
-2089 SAKEKA
+2089 AKEKA
-2095 ASYFDH
+2095 TAYFEH
-2101 AEQAKY
+2101 VEQAKY
-2107 GGELNEAEQ
+2107 GGELTEAEQ
-2116 ELVGKDSGDIADYFM
+2116 ELVGKDSEYIADYFM
-2131 RKAIDGYKNADGT
+2131 RKAIDSYKNTDGT
-2144 TGHLSGENAVKYNA
+2144 SGHLSGDNAVKYAA
-2158 VAKSFDTPL
+2158 VAKKLDGPTFAGVGIFGDILTE
-2167 FSAVTD
+2167 
-2173 DLLVQAKKK
+2173 AKKK
-2182 AHAFYTEV
+2182 AHSFYTEV
-2190 EKTDFGGVM
+2190 EKTGFGGIM

-2204 ALNRKFAKMD
+2204 ALNRKFAKMSD
-2214 NDEIAQY
+2214 DEIAQH
-2221 FLSVAAKEKYKDTN
+2221 FLSIAAKESFKDTN
-2235 GNGTNLDEVATAL
+2235 GNGTNLDEAAAAL
-2248 KSGDITDSTV
+2248 KSGKINDPVV
-2258 FAFLDSDVV
+2258 FALLDTDTI
-2267 EDYTRY
+2267 EDYNRY
-2273 GKGSSITPEILL
+2273 GKGSSITTEILL
-2285 HAARAKKTVKQ
+2285 QAARAKKTVKQ
-2296 DTDQDGV
+2296 DTDQDSV

-2320 WTQQQKRGVMKVFYP
+2320 WTQQQKQDVMKVFYP

-2425 LNTTNMTR
+2425 LNTTDMTR
-2433 EQKYQVALI
+2433 EQKYQIALI
-2442 MSGTDSQKTKD
+2442 LSGTDSQRTKD
-2453 KIWSRLK
+2453 KIWSRLR

>member
-1 MADYY
+1 MADYF
-6 INSDKGK
+6 INSDKGRDL
-13 EIANSMKAG
+13 ANSMGAG
-22 EVRDVS
+22 EVRDAS
-28 DGSTWIKNSDGSFT
+28 DGSTWIKNSDGSVT
-42 IWKNGQ
+42 VWKNGV
-48 KMNGQVGA
+48 KMTGVVGE
-56 SPSASTT
+56 STPAEPVT
-63 PETPVLDAANAESA
+63 PEYTPEQPTSIDTPVLDSTSQTA
-77 SRSPLYPSAESVFG
+77 PSV
-91 QQQETQTPK
+91 QQDTVQTPTLNERIQ
-100 PTASETA
+100 TAREKA
-107 KDATKAVTEGLYT
+107 KEATSKVTEGLYT
-120 IGTELGMSYV
+120 IGTELGKSYADQ
-130 NGLKNAGD
+130 LQNAGD
-138 TRLMS
+138 TKLLS
-143 DGYTLKRE
+143 DGYTLRRDE
-151 DDGSYSVSKGDS
+151 DGGYSASKNGQS
-163 SAKVYIDNDAVRRDT
+163 VKVRIDEDAVRRDS
-178 LLNEAIRSASQ
+178 LMNEAIRGAFSQ
-189 RGGNAY
+189 NSPY
-195 TVGTEKGLDLLQQAK
+195 TVGTEAGLDLLEQAK
-210 DTGSSVWAPDNTEW
+210 STGSTVWAPDNSEW
-224 SYDRENGGFYTN
+224 AYTGNGFTATK
-236 LNGVK
+236 NGQ
-241 TPITV
+241 TQAITV
-246 DKEAVN
+246 DKDAI
-252 RDYARKRS
+252 RKAA
-260 PQKTATENVAPPEQ
+260 QKKAQ
-274 ADGEQYVIG
+274 ALPDGFDGEYRIG
-283 SAQGVYWADT
+283 SADGVSWVDGN
-293 ARPGDKLGGR
+293 RQPGEMLGGR
-303 DNSTWIL
+303 DDSLWIWEGPDNVVVL
-310 NGYDDVTV
+310 KGD
-318 EKDGKT
+318 KT
-324 YKAKIDREAAKRD
+324 YKGVIDREAAARD
-337 PQWAVL
+337 TQQAA
-343 TAPPVEE
+343 APVS
-350 EEASGKKSKKKSSGT
+350 AGTGSAGGSYSGGSGTYVSSVSNAGKSAAKSST
-365 SSGSGSSGS
+365 AANS
-374 LNTYFSVASTGAK
+374 TDVATLRK
-387 KETTQAAS
+387 QAA
-395 GSTGGDI
+395 T
-402 ASLRKKAASA
+402 A
-412 QKDMA
+412 QRDMA

-422 ISANKARGK
+422 ISAGKARK
-431 SSGDLESKY
+431 KDTSALEAKY

-458 AELTLVKQATAPE
+458 AELTLVKKATAPE
-471 IKAAAASGQNARDSY
+471 IKAAAANGQNARDSY

-496 AQVRQSYQERQA
+496 AEVMRSYQERK
-508 QAGAQQPEEE
+508 EE
-518 PEATVYTEEP
+518 
-528 TLLEAAIRAPEKA
+528 
-541 AYYAQRKAERKE
+541 
-553 ADAKRRESEWNYE
+553 
-566 IPQQT
+566 
-571 HEEKTELTQKI
+571 
-582 QSRDENVKIA
+582 
-592 NTRKAMEDLSN
+592 
-603 QIIAMKARGQDTS
+603 
-616 ALEAQYKGLAVYLNG
+616 
-631 LEVARNYKKDSG
+631 
-643 DESSL
+643 
-648 RAQKEA
+648 AQKEA
-654 KLSESEFSRSPAMV
+654 
-668 QLYGTYENYLNSM
+668 
-681 TAYYAEHKEEWAREN
+681 REN
-696 RLKRAAENEKAK
+696 AWKSLPTVADADRFTINEAA
-708 SRQDAQARSITRIA
+708 DAQTRGAEQQFFASARRELQQNAWRSLPTVRDSERFSIPSQTDSLMQQAIA
-722 NLGIGG
+722 QRQSAAQPQTDKGIGG
-728 LLEAY
+728 KLFTMLGA
-733 YNSEGDEQKAYR
+733 G
-745 EQLAQKGVTG
+745 LG
-755 QELNEWRN
+755 Q
-763 TVFNSTGRF
+763 FNASI
-772 LGDLGT
+772 
-778 GLFDGGMQQ
+778 
-787 WQSGVEGALAGVENT
+787 
-802 ANKAAAWALYDLSNP
+802 ANFADAAA
-817 LPDGKLKSGM
+817 
-827 RKIADQ
+827 
-833 LRASD
+833 
-838 SSHEGNTEILR
+838 T
-849 QQLAG
+849 
-854 TMQEATKNHSGVGKW
+854 
-869 VIEQMP
+869 
-875 SMGNMLLNSASAGA
+875 
-889 LGVSSL
+889 
-895 ATLGATAGG
+895 
-904 SAYTDARN
+904 
-912 DGASHEQALA
+912 
-922 YGLVTGALEAGSEK
+922 
-936 LFGGN
+936 
-941 PLYDTDAGIVNK
+941 
-953 LVAKLTDN
+953 
-961 PTVIRILDS
+961 TV
-970 KGFGLVSEGL
+970 E
-980 EEVITE
+980 
-986 ITEPW
+986 
-991 AQALIYAGK
+991 
-1000 EADFATVES
+1000 TVES
-1009 VGNAF
+1009 YLNGGFTKDGKFVKGDSAF
-1014 LGGVFMSAVGN
+1014 TSSLLQPIHNWAKYTQRTSDSLNERSAANWSDTKAGSVANTIGTGV

-1030 GQLNSREAQAEINEA
+1030 QAALALLTLGTSSAGTLTQASSGLAGSIETVMRRISSDPSYWLSFMQETGGNFAEAKGAGATDEQAILASTIAGLANAAIEVGGGLENNDWMNDGTLSALSKAKNLIKGAIEEGGEELIQNPISRAMQKLVYDGDREWLSLDNTAQGRDAVFNPYQSAEE
-1045 GQSVFRQALQTNDPN
+1045 F
-1060 VQNAVHDVQS
+1060 
-1070 KIATGAPL
+1070 ATGAAVGGILGAGNFALNRALGSRSQNQARNTQL
-1078 TVEDIG
+1078 TQDEMLD
-1084 HVIDVMADSGYEAST
+1084 AS
-1099 TQTAQDVAPRTTGD
+1099 
-1113 VDITAAIQATL
+1113 IQAAL

-1134 AANQTTQQTTQPTT
+1134 AENQNTQQTTQPAQERGAEGVITGG
-1148 ESGTGD
+1148 ESGPRSGVSNQSVRSERSAVDQAVLAALTG
-1154 VITDGETAQ
+1154 
-1163 RPLTQDELLD
+1163 QD
-1173 YAIQAANRGEILTS
+1173 IRT
-1187 PPQRMSEP
+1187 
-1195 SGQNVKT
+1195 V
-1202 MNQMGTNNAYAS
+1202 NQMGTNNAYAS
-1214 VEENAAARSYTH
+1214 AEENAAARPYTH

-1241 VLTDSDGNVSN
+1241 ILTDADGNVSN
-1252 YAGQVQELLASE
+1252 YAGQVQELLAADH
-1264 RWSNTDRDVAS
+1264 WNNTDRDVAA

-1330 AFDTNPKAPSG
+1330 ALDTNPKAPSG

-1363 AGALKQIAEERRMT
+1363 AGALRQIAEERRMT

-1384 MAEKQGENDP
+1384 IAEKQGANDP
-1394 QWLKSLVYNG
+1394 RWLKSLVYNG

-1434 TNQLFRVTTNAA
+1434 TNQLFRITTNAA

-1537 NHLFSTI
+1537 NQLFSTI

-1555 DAFAAGVSQGAAQAA
+1555 DAFATGVSQGAAQTA

-1586 DVAEQ
+1586 DVAKQ

-1612 AAMNG
+1612 AAMNC

-1638 LMREVS
+1638 LMREAS

-1701 ALGTIEVAG
+1701 ALGTMEVAG
-1710 YTALALKG
+1710 YAALALKG
-1718 IIRRIDDDDKDKAAF
+1718 IIRRVDDDDKDKAAF

-1783 DVAEALKTDAGLRA
+1783 DVAEALKTDEGLRA

-1909 YAGTGTERAVNA
+1909 YAGTGTEQAVNA
-1921 FLNPYATTTVRPKTG
+1921 LLNPYATTTVRPKTG

-1957 SVSVNGQTVTLTNKQ
+1957 SVSVNGQTVTLTNEQ

-1991 QDSIAFRQLDR
+1991 QGSIAFRQLDR
-2002 RTKDAAM
+2002 QAKDAAM
-2009 KAAESYAGVSAKNA
+2009 KAAESYAGTAAKTA
-2023 LDIGYKPPEGYA
+2023 LDIGYKPPEDYA
-2035 ERAEMDSTALAD
+2035 ARIGMDGAALAN
-2047 ALILEAVKSQK
+2047 ALILEAVKAQH
-2058 YLSPETQTA
+2058 YLSGDTKKQL
-2067 KSAVESQY
+2067 SGVEGVYGST
-2075 SSAAYARQSLDLVE
+2075 AYARQSLDVVNA
-2089 SAKEKA
+2089 AKEKA
-2095 ASYFDH
+2095 TAYFEH
-2101 AEQAKY
+2101 VEQAKY
-2107 GGELNEAEQ
+2107 GGELTEAEQ
-2116 ELVGKDSGDIADYFM
+2116 ELVGKDSEYIADYFM
-2131 RKAIDGYKNADGT
+2131 RKAIDSYKNTDGT
-2144 TGHLSGENAVKYNA
+2144 SGHLSGDNAVKYAA
-2158 VAKSFDTPL
+2158 VAKKLDGPTFAGVGIFGDILTE
-2167 FSAVTD
+2167 
-2173 DLLVQAKKK
+2173 AKKK
-2182 AHAFYTEV
+2182 AHSFYTEV
-2190 EKTDFGGVM
+2190 EKTGFGGIM

-2204 ALNRKFAKMD
+2204 ALNRKFAKMSD
-2214 NDEIAQY
+2214 DEIAQH
-2221 FLSVAAKEKYKDTN
+2221 FLSIAAKESFKDTN
-2235 GNGTNLDEVATAL
+2235 GNGTNLDEAAAAL
-2248 KSGDITDSTV
+2248 KSGKINDPVV
-2258 FAFLDSDVV
+2258 FALLDTDTI
-2267 EDYTRY
+2267 EDYNRY
-2273 GKGSSITPEILL
+2273 GKGSSITTEILL
-2285 HAARAKKTVKQ
+2285 QAARAKKTVKQ
-2296 DTDQDGV
+2296 DTDQDSV

-2320 WTQQQKRGVMKVFYP
+2320 WTQQQKQDVMKVFYP

-2425 LNTTNMTR
+2425 LNTTDMTR
-2433 EQKYQVALI
+2433 EQKYQIALI
-2442 MSGTDSQKTKD
+2442 LSGTDSQRTKD
-2453 KIWSRLK
+2453 KIWSRLR

>member
-1 MADYY
+1 MADYF
-6 INSDKGK
+6 INSDKGRDL
-13 EIANSMKAG
+13 ANSMGAG
-22 EVRDVS
+22 EVRDAS
-28 DGSTWIKNSDGSFT
+28 DGSTWIKNSDGSVT
-42 IWKNGQ
+42 VWKNGV
-48 KMNGQVGA
+48 KMTGVVGE
-56 SPSASTT
+56 STPAEPVT
-63 PETPVLDAANAESA
+63 PEYTPEQPTSIDTPVLDSTSQTA
-77 SRSPLYPSAESVFG
+77 PSV
-91 QQQETQTPK
+91 QQDTVQTPTLNERIQ
-100 PTASETA
+100 TAREKA
-107 KDATKAVTEGLYT
+107 KEATSKVTEGLYT
-120 IGTELGMSYV
+120 IGTELGKSYADQ
-130 NGLKNAGD
+130 LQNAGD
-138 TRLMS
+138 TKLLS
-143 DGYTLKRE
+143 DGYTLRRDE
-151 DDGSYSVSKGDS
+151 DGGYSASKNGQS
-163 SAKVYIDNDAVRRDT
+163 VKVRIDEDAVRRDS
-178 LLNEAIRSASQ
+178 LMNEAIRGAFSQ
-189 RGGNAY
+189 NSPY
-195 TVGTEKGLDLLQQAK
+195 TVGTEAGLDLLEQAK
-210 DTGSSVWAPDNTEW
+210 STGSTVWAPDNSEW
-224 SYDRENGGFYTN
+224 AYTGNGFTATK
-236 LNGVK
+236 NGQ
-241 TPITV
+241 TQAITV
-246 DKEAVN
+246 DKDAI
-252 RDYARKRS
+252 RKAA
-260 PQKTATENVAPPEQ
+260 QKKAQ
-274 ADGEQYVIG
+274 ALPDGFDGEYRIG
-283 SAQGVYWADT
+283 SADGVSWVDGN
-293 ARPGDKLGGR
+293 RQPGEMLGGR
-303 DNSTWIL
+303 DDSLWIWEGPDNVVVL
-310 NGYDDVTV
+310 KGD
-318 EKDGKT
+318 KT
-324 YKAKIDREAAKRD
+324 YKGVIDREAAARD
-337 PQWAVL
+337 TQQAA
-343 TAPPVEE
+343 APVS
-350 EEASGKKSKKKSSGT
+350 AGTGSAGGSYSGGSGTYVSSVSNAGKSAAKSST
-365 SSGSGSSGS
+365 AANS
-374 LNTYFSVASTGAK
+374 TDVATLRK
-387 KETTQAAS
+387 QAA
-395 GSTGGDI
+395 T
-402 ASLRKKAASA
+402 A
-412 QKDMA
+412 QRDMA

-422 ISANKARGK
+422 ISAGKARK
-431 SSGDLESKY
+431 KDTSALEAKY

-458 AELTLVKQATAPE
+458 AELTLVKKATAPE
-471 IKAAAASGQNARDSY
+471 IKAAAANGQNARDSY

-496 AQVRQSYQERQA
+496 AEVMRSYQERK
-508 QAGAQQPEEE
+508 EE
-518 PEATVYTEEP
+518 
-528 TLLEAAIRAPEKA
+528 
-541 AYYAQRKAERKE
+541 
-553 ADAKRRESEWNYE
+553 
-566 IPQQT
+566 
-571 HEEKTELTQKI
+571 
-582 QSRDENVKIA
+582 
-592 NTRKAMEDLSN
+592 
-603 QIIAMKARGQDTS
+603 
-616 ALEAQYKGLAVYLNG
+616 
-631 LEVARNYKKDSG
+631 
-643 DESSL
+643 
-648 RAQKEA
+648 AQKEA
-654 KLSESEFSRSPAMV
+654 
-668 QLYGTYENYLNSM
+668 
-681 TAYYAEHKEEWAREN
+681 REN
-696 RLKRAAENEKAK
+696 AWKSLPTVADADRFTINEAA
-708 SRQDAQARSITRIA
+708 DAQTRGAEQQFFASARRELQQNAWRSLPTVRDSERFSIPSQTDSLMQQAIA
-722 NLGIGG
+722 QRQSAAQPQTDKGIGG
-728 LLEAY
+728 KLFTMLGAGLGQFNASIANFADAAATAVETVEGYLNGGFAKDGKFAKGDSAFTSSLLQPIHDWAKY
-733 YNSEGDEQKAYR
+733 TQSTSDS
-745 EQLAQKGVTG
+745 
-755 QELNEWRN
+755 LNERSAANWSDTKAGSVAN
-763 TVFNSTGRF
+763 TI
-772 LGDLGT
+772 GT
-778 GLFDGGMQQ
+778 G
-787 WQSGVEGALAGVENT
+787 V
-802 ANKAAAWALYDLSNP
+802 
-817 LPDGKLKSGM
+817 
-827 RKIADQ
+827 
-833 LRASD
+833 
-838 SSHEGNTEILR
+838 
-849 QQLAG
+849 
-854 TMQEATKNHSGVGKW
+854 
-869 VIEQMP
+869 
-875 SMGNMLLNSASAGA
+875 
-889 LGVSSL
+889 
-895 ATLGATAGG
+895 
-904 SAYTDARN
+904 
-912 DGASHEQALA
+912 
-922 YGLVTGALEAGSEK
+922 
-936 LFGGN
+936 
-941 PLYDTDAGIVNK
+941 
-953 LVAKLTDN
+953 
-961 PTVIRILDS
+961 
-970 KGFGLVSEGL
+970 
-980 EEVITE
+980 
-986 ITEPW
+986 
-991 AQALIYAGK
+991 
-1000 EADFATVES
+1000 
-1009 VGNAF
+1009 
-1014 LGGVFMSAVGN
+1014 

-1030 GQLNSREAQAEINEA
+1030 QAALALLTLGTSSAGTLTQTSSGLAGSIETVMRRISSDPSYWLSFMQETGGNFAEAKGAGATDEQAILASTIAGLANAAIEVGGGLENNDWMNDGTLSALSKAKNLIKGAIEEGGEELIQNPISRAMQKLVYDGDREWLSLDNTAQGRDVVFNPYQSAEE
-1045 GQSVFRQALQTNDPN
+1045 F
-1060 VQNAVHDVQS
+1060 
-1070 KIATGAPL
+1070 ATGAAVGGILGAGNFALNRALGSRSQNQARNTQL
-1078 TVEDIG
+1078 TQDEMLD
-1084 HVIDVMADSGYEAST
+1084 AS
-1099 TQTAQDVAPRTTGD
+1099 
-1113 VDITAAIQATL
+1113 IQAAL

-1134 AANQTTQQTTQPTT
+1134 AENQNTQQTTQPAQERGAEGVITGG
-1148 ESGTGD
+1148 ESGPRSGVSNQSVRSERSAVDQAVLAALTG
-1154 VITDGETAQ
+1154 
-1163 RPLTQDELLD
+1163 QD
-1173 YAIQAANRGEILTS
+1173 IRT
-1187 PPQRMSEP
+1187 
-1195 SGQNVKT
+1195 V
-1202 MNQMGTNNAYAS
+1202 NQMGTNNAYAS
-1214 VEENAAARSYTH
+1214 AEENAAARPYTH

-1241 VLTDSDGNVSN
+1241 ILTDADGNVSN
-1252 YAGQVQELLASE
+1252 YAGQVQELLAADH
-1264 RWSNTDRDVAS
+1264 WNNTDRDVAA

-1330 AFDTNPKAPSG
+1330 ALDTNPKAPSG

-1363 AGALKQIAEERRMT
+1363 AGALRQIAEERRMT

-1384 MAEKQGENDP
+1384 IAEKQGANDP
-1394 QWLKSLVYNG
+1394 RWLKSLVYNG

-1434 TNQLFRVTTNAA
+1434 TNQLFRITTNAA

-1537 NHLFSTI
+1537 NQLFSTI

-1555 DAFAAGVSQGAAQAA
+1555 DAFATGVSQGAAQTA
-1570 LRRNVQKGYL
+1570 LRRNVLKGYL

-1586 DVAEQ
+1586 DVAKQ

-1612 AAMNG
+1612 AAMNC

-1701 ALGTIEVAG
+1701 ALGTMEVAG
-1710 YTALALKG
+1710 YAALALKG
-1718 IIRRIDDDDKDKAAF
+1718 IIRRVDDDDKDKAAF

-1783 DVAEALKTDAGLRA
+1783 DVAEALKTDEGLRA

-1909 YAGTGTERAVNA
+1909 YAGTGTEQAVNA
-1921 FLNPYATTTVRPKTG
+1921 LLNPYATTTVRPKTG

-1957 SVSVNGQTVTLTNKQ
+1957 SVSVNGQTVTLTNEQ

-1991 QDSIAFRQLDR
+1991 QGSIAFRQLDR
-2002 RTKDAAM
+2002 QAKDAAM
-2009 KAAESYAGVSAKNA
+2009 KAAESYAGTAAKTA
-2023 LDIGYKPPEGYA
+2023 LDIGYKPPEDYA
-2035 ERAEMDSTALAD
+2035 ARIGMDGAALAN
-2047 ALILEAVKSQK
+2047 ALILEAVKAQH
-2058 YLSPETQTA
+2058 YLSGDTKKQL
-2067 KSAVESQY
+2067 SGVEGVYGST
-2075 SSAAYARQSLDLVE
+2075 AYARQSLDVVNA
-2089 SAKEKA
+2089 AKEKA
-2095 ASYFDH
+2095 TAYFEH
-2101 AEQAKY
+2101 VEQAKY
-2107 GGELNEAEQ
+2107 GGELTEAEQ
-2116 ELVGKDSGDIADYFM
+2116 ELVGKDSEYIADYFM
-2131 RKAIDGYKNADGT
+2131 RKAIDSYKNTDGT
-2144 TGHLSGENAVKYNA
+2144 SGHLSGDNAVKYAA
-2158 VAKSFDTPL
+2158 VAKKLDGPTFAGVGIFGDILTE
-2167 FSAVTD
+2167 
-2173 DLLVQAKKK
+2173 AKKK
-2182 AHAFYTEV
+2182 AHSFYTEV
-2190 EKTDFGGVM
+2190 EKTGFGGIM

-2204 ALNRKFAKMD
+2204 ALNRKFAKMSD
-2214 NDEIAQY
+2214 DEIAQH
-2221 FLSVAAKEKYKDTN
+2221 FLSIAAKESFKDTN
-2235 GNGTNLDEVATAL
+2235 GNGTNLDEAAAAL
-2248 KSGDITDSTV
+2248 KSGKINDPVV
-2258 FAFLDSDVV
+2258 FALLDTDTI
-2267 EDYTRY
+2267 EDYNRY
-2273 GKGSSITPEILL
+2273 GKGSSITTEILL
-2285 HAARAKKTVKQ
+2285 QAARAKKTVKQ
-2296 DTDQDGV
+2296 DTDQDSV

-2320 WTQQQKRGVMKVFYP
+2320 WTQQQKQDVMKVFYP

-2425 LNTTNMTR
+2425 LNTTDMTR
-2433 EQKYQVALI
+2433 EQKYQIALI
-2442 MSGTDSQKTKD
+2442 LSGTDSQRTKD
-2453 KIWSRLK
+2453 KIWSRLR

>member
-1 MADYY
+1 MADYF
-6 INSDKGK
+6 INSDKGRDL
-13 EIANSMKAG
+13 ANSMGAG
-22 EVRDVS
+22 EVRDAS
-28 DGSTWIKNSDGSFT
+28 DGSTWIKNSDGSVT
-42 IWKNGQ
+42 VWKNGV
-48 KMNGQVGA
+48 KMTGVVGE
-56 SPSASTT
+56 STPAEPVT
-63 PETPVLDAANAESA
+63 PEYTPEQPTSIDTPVLDSTSQTA
-77 SRSPLYPSAESVFG
+77 PSV
-91 QQQETQTPK
+91 QQDTVQTPTLNERIQ
-100 PTASETA
+100 TAREKA
-107 KDATKAVTEGLYT
+107 KEATSKVTEGLYT
-120 IGTELGMSYV
+120 IGTELGKSYADQ
-130 NGLKNAGD
+130 LQNAGD
-138 TRLMS
+138 TKLLS
-143 DGYTLKRE
+143 DGYTLRRDE
-151 DDGSYSVSKGDS
+151 DGGYSASKNGQS
-163 SAKVYIDNDAVRRDT
+163 VKVRIDEDAVRRDS
-178 LLNEAIRSASQ
+178 LMNEAIRGAFSQ
-189 RGGNAY
+189 NSPY
-195 TVGTEKGLDLLQQAK
+195 TVGTEAGLDLLEQAK
-210 DTGSSVWAPDNTEW
+210 STGSTVWAPDNSEW
-224 SYDRENGGFYTN
+224 AYTGNGFTATK
-236 LNGVK
+236 NGQ
-241 TPITV
+241 TQAITV
-246 DKEAVN
+246 DKDAI
-252 RDYARKRS
+252 RKAA
-260 PQKTATENVAPPEQ
+260 QKKAQ
-274 ADGEQYVIG
+274 ALPDGFDGEYRIG
-283 SAQGVYWADT
+283 SADGVSWVDGN
-293 ARPGDKLGGR
+293 RQPGEMLGGR
-303 DNSTWIL
+303 DDSLWIWEGPDNVVVL
-310 NGYDDVTV
+310 KGD
-318 EKDGKT
+318 KT
-324 YKAKIDREAAKRD
+324 YKGVIDREAAARD
-337 PQWAVL
+337 TQQAA
-343 TAPPVEE
+343 AP
-350 EEASGKKSKKKSSGT
+350 ASSGT
-365 SSGSGSSGS
+365 GSVGGSYSGGSGTYASSTSGTKKS
-374 LNTYFSVASTGAK
+374 ASKSAPASTGP
-387 KETTQAAS
+387 
-395 GSTGGDI
+395 DI
-402 ASLRKKAASA
+402 ATLRKQAASA

-471 IKAAAASGQNARDSY
+471 IKAAAASGQNVRDSY

-496 AQVRQSYQERQA
+496 AEVMRSYQERK
-508 QAGAQQPEEE
+508 EE
-518 PEATVYTEEP
+518 
-528 TLLEAAIRAPEKA
+528 
-541 AYYAQRKAERKE
+541 
-553 ADAKRRESEWNYE
+553 
-566 IPQQT
+566 
-571 HEEKTELTQKI
+571 
-582 QSRDENVKIA
+582 
-592 NTRKAMEDLSN
+592 
-603 QIIAMKARGQDTS
+603 
-616 ALEAQYKGLAVYLNG
+616 
-631 LEVARNYKKDSG
+631 
-643 DESSL
+643 
-648 RAQKEA
+648 AQKEA
-654 KLSESEFSRSPAMV
+654 
-668 QLYGTYENYLNSM
+668 
-681 TAYYAEHKEEWAREN
+681 REN
-696 RLKRAAENEKAK
+696 AWKSLPTVADADRFTINEAA
-708 SRQDAQARSITRIA
+708 DAQTRGAEQQFFASARRELQQNAWRSLPTVRDSERFSIPSQTDSLMQQAIA
-722 NLGIGG
+722 QRQSAAQPQTDKGIGG
-728 LLEAY
+728 KLFTMLGA
-733 YNSEGDEQKAYR
+733 G
-745 EQLAQKGVTG
+745 LG
-755 QELNEWRN
+755 Q
-763 TVFNSTGRF
+763 FNASI
-772 LGDLGT
+772 
-778 GLFDGGMQQ
+778 
-787 WQSGVEGALAGVENT
+787 
-802 ANKAAAWALYDLSNP
+802 ANFADAAA
-817 LPDGKLKSGM
+817 
-827 RKIADQ
+827 
-833 LRASD
+833 
-838 SSHEGNTEILR
+838 T
-849 QQLAG
+849 
-854 TMQEATKNHSGVGKW
+854 
-869 VIEQMP
+869 
-875 SMGNMLLNSASAGA
+875 
-889 LGVSSL
+889 
-895 ATLGATAGG
+895 
-904 SAYTDARN
+904 
-912 DGASHEQALA
+912 
-922 YGLVTGALEAGSEK
+922 
-936 LFGGN
+936 
-941 PLYDTDAGIVNK
+941 
-953 LVAKLTDN
+953 
-961 PTVIRILDS
+961 TV
-970 KGFGLVSEGL
+970 E
-980 EEVITE
+980 
-986 ITEPW
+986 
-991 AQALIYAGK
+991 
-1000 EADFATVES
+1000 TVES
-1009 VGNAF
+1009 YLNGGFTKDGKFVKGDSAF
-1014 LGGVFMSAVGN
+1014 TSSLLQPIHNWAKYTQRTSDSLNERSAANWSDTKAGSVANTIGTGV

-1030 GQLNSREAQAEINEA
+1030 QAALALLTLGTSSAGTLTQASSGLAGSIETVMRRISSDPSYWLSFMQETGGNFAEAKGAGATDEQAILASTIAGLANAAIEVGGGLENNDWMNDGTLSALSKAKNLIKGAIEEGGEELIQNPISRAMQKLVYDGDREWLSLDNTAQGRDAVFNPYQSAEE
-1045 GQSVFRQALQTNDPN
+1045 F
-1060 VQNAVHDVQS
+1060 
-1070 KIATGAPL
+1070 ATGAAVGGILGAGNFALNRALGSRSQNQARNTQL
-1078 TVEDIG
+1078 TQDEMLD
-1084 HVIDVMADSGYEAST
+1084 AS
-1099 TQTAQDVAPRTTGD
+1099 
-1113 VDITAAIQATL
+1113 IQAAL

-1134 AANQTTQQTTQPTT
+1134 AENQNTQQTTQPAQERGAEGVITGG
-1148 ESGTGD
+1148 ESGPRSGVSNQSVRSERSAVDQAVLAALTG
-1154 VITDGETAQ
+1154 
-1163 RPLTQDELLD
+1163 QD
-1173 YAIQAANRGEILTS
+1173 IRT
-1187 PPQRMSEP
+1187 
-1195 SGQNVKT
+1195 V
-1202 MNQMGTNNAYAS
+1202 NQMGTNNAYAS
-1214 VEENAAARSYTH
+1214 AEENAAARPYTH

-1241 VLTDSDGNVSN
+1241 ILTDADGNVSN
-1252 YAGQVQELLASE
+1252 YAGQVQELLAADH
-1264 RWSNTDRDVAS
+1264 WNNTDRDVAA

-1330 AFDTNPKAPSG
+1330 ALDTNPKAPSG

-1363 AGALKQIAEERRMT
+1363 AGALRQIAEERRMT

-1384 MAEKQGENDP
+1384 IAEKQGANDP
-1394 QWLKSLVYNG
+1394 RWLKSLVYNG

-1434 TNQLFRVTTNAA
+1434 TNQLFRITTNAA

-1537 NHLFSTI
+1537 NQLFSTI

-1555 DAFAAGVSQGAAQAA
+1555 DAFATGVSQGAAQTA

-1586 DVAEQ
+1586 DVAKQ

-1612 AAMNG
+1612 AAMNC

-1701 ALGTIEVAG
+1701 ALGTMEVAG
-1710 YTALALKG
+1710 YAALALKG
-1718 IIRRIDDDDKDKAAF
+1718 IIRRVDDDDKDKAAF

-1783 DVAEALKTDAGLRA
+1783 DVAEALKTDEGLRA

-1909 YAGTGTERAVNA
+1909 YAGTGTEQAVNA
-1921 FLNPYATTTVRPKTG
+1921 LLNPYATTTVRPKTG

-1957 SVSVNGQTVTLTNKQ
+1957 SVSVNGQTVTLTNEQ

-1991 QDSIAFRQLDR
+1991 QGSIAFRQLDR
-2002 RTKDAAM
+2002 QAKDAAM
-2009 KAAESYAGVSAKNA
+2009 KAAESYAGTAAKTA
-2023 LDIGYKPPEGYA
+2023 LDIGYKPPEDYA
-2035 ERAEMDSTALAD
+2035 ARIGMDGAALAN
-2047 ALILEAVKSQK
+2047 ALILEAVKAQH
-2058 YLSPETQTA
+2058 YLSGDTKKQL
-2067 KSAVESQY
+2067 SGVEGVYGST
-2075 SSAAYARQSLDLVE
+2075 AYARQSLDVVNA
-2089 SAKEKA
+2089 AKEKA
-2095 ASYFDH
+2095 TAYFEH
-2101 AEQAKY
+2101 VEQAKY
-2107 GGELNEAEQ
+2107 GGELTEAEQ
-2116 ELVGKDSGDIADYFM
+2116 ELVGKDSEYIADYFM
-2131 RKAIDGYKNADGT
+2131 RKAIDSYKNTDGT
-2144 TGHLSGENAVKYNA
+2144 SGHLSGDNAVKYAA
-2158 VAKSFDTPL
+2158 VAKKLDGPTFAGVGIFGDILTE
-2167 FSAVTD
+2167 
-2173 DLLVQAKKK
+2173 AKKK
-2182 AHAFYTEV
+2182 AHSFYTEV
-2190 EKTDFGGVM
+2190 EKTGFGGIM

-2204 ALNRKFAKMD
+2204 ALNRKFAKMSD
-2214 NDEIAQY
+2214 DEIAQH
-2221 FLSVAAKEKYKDTN
+2221 FLSIAAKESFKDTN
-2235 GNGTNLDEVATAL
+2235 GNGTNLDEAAAAL
-2248 KSGDITDSTV
+2248 KSGKINDPVV
-2258 FAFLDSDVV
+2258 FALLDTDTI
-2267 EDYTRY
+2267 EDYNRY
-2273 GKGSSITPEILL
+2273 GKGSSITTEILL
-2285 HAARAKKTVKQ
+2285 QAARAKKTVKQ
-2296 DTDQDGV
+2296 DTDQDSV

-2320 WTQQQKRGVMKVFYP
+2320 WTQQQKQDVMKVFYP

-2425 LNTTNMTR
+2425 LNTTDMTR
-2433 EQKYQVALI
+2433 EQKYQIALI
-2442 MSGTDSQKTKD
+2442 LSGTDSQRTKD
-2453 KIWSRLK
+2453 KIWSRLR

>member
-1 MADYY
+1 MADYF
-6 INSDKGK
+6 INSDKGRDL
-13 EIANSMKAG
+13 ANSMGAG
-22 EVRDVS
+22 EVRDAS
-28 DGSTWIKNSDGSFT
+28 DGSTWIKNSDGSVT
-42 IWKNGQ
+42 VWKNGV
-48 KMNGQVGA
+48 KMTGVVGE
-56 SPSASTT
+56 STPAEPVT
-63 PETPVLDAANAESA
+63 PEYTPEQPTSIDTPVLDSTSQTA
-77 SRSPLYPSAESVFG
+77 PSV
-91 QQQETQTPK
+91 QQDTVQTPTLNERIQ
-100 PTASETA
+100 TAREKA
-107 KDATKAVTEGLYT
+107 KEATSKVTEGLYT
-120 IGTELGMSYV
+120 IGTELGKSYADQ
-130 NGLKNAGD
+130 LQNAGD
-138 TRLMS
+138 TKLLS
-143 DGYTLKRE
+143 DGYTLRRDE
-151 DDGSYSVSKGDS
+151 DGGYSASKNGQS
-163 SAKVYIDNDAVRRDT
+163 VKVRIDEDAVRRDS
-178 LLNEAIRSASQ
+178 LMNEAIRGAFSQ
-189 RGGNAY
+189 NSPY
-195 TVGTEKGLDLLQQAK
+195 TVGTEAGLDLLEQAK
-210 DTGSSVWAPDNTEW
+210 STGSTVWAPDNSEW
-224 SYDRENGGFYTN
+224 AYTGNGFTATK
-236 LNGVK
+236 NGQ
-241 TPITV
+241 TQAITV
-246 DKEAVN
+246 DKDAI
-252 RDYARKRS
+252 RKAA
-260 PQKTATENVAPPEQ
+260 QKKAQ
-274 ADGEQYVIG
+274 ALPDGFDGEYRIG
-283 SAQGVYWADT
+283 SADGVSWVDGN
-293 ARPGDKLGGR
+293 RQPGEMLGGR
-303 DNSTWIL
+303 DDSLWIWEGPDNVVVL
-310 NGYDDVTV
+310 KGD
-318 EKDGKT
+318 KT
-324 YKAKIDREAAKRD
+324 YKGVIDREAAARD
-337 PQWAVL
+337 TQQAA
-343 TAPPVEE
+343 APVS
-350 EEASGKKSKKKSSGT
+350 AGTGSAGGSYSGGSGTYVSSVSNAGKSAAKSST
-365 SSGSGSSGS
+365 AANS
-374 LNTYFSVASTGAK
+374 TDVATLRK
-387 KETTQAAS
+387 QAA
-395 GSTGGDI
+395 T
-402 ASLRKKAASA
+402 A
-412 QKDMA
+412 QRDMA

-422 ISANKARGK
+422 ISAGKARK
-431 SSGDLESKY
+431 KDTSALEAKY

-458 AELTLVKQATAPE
+458 AELTLVKKATAPE
-471 IKAAAASGQNARDSY
+471 IKAAAANGQNARDSY

-496 AQVRQSYQERQA
+496 AEVMRSYQERK
-508 QAGAQQPEEE
+508 EE
-518 PEATVYTEEP
+518 
-528 TLLEAAIRAPEKA
+528 
-541 AYYAQRKAERKE
+541 
-553 ADAKRRESEWNYE
+553 
-566 IPQQT
+566 
-571 HEEKTELTQKI
+571 
-582 QSRDENVKIA
+582 
-592 NTRKAMEDLSN
+592 
-603 QIIAMKARGQDTS
+603 
-616 ALEAQYKGLAVYLNG
+616 
-631 LEVARNYKKDSG
+631 
-643 DESSL
+643 
-648 RAQKEA
+648 AQKEA
-654 KLSESEFSRSPAMV
+654 
-668 QLYGTYENYLNSM
+668 
-681 TAYYAEHKEEWAREN
+681 REN
-696 RLKRAAENEKAK
+696 AWKSLPTVADADRFTINEAA
-708 SRQDAQARSITRIA
+708 DAQTRGAEQQFFASARRELQQNAWRSLPTVRDSERFSIPSQTDSLMQQAIA
-722 NLGIGG
+722 QRQSAAQPQTDKGIGG
-728 LLEAY
+728 KLFTMLGA
-733 YNSEGDEQKAYR
+733 G
-745 EQLAQKGVTG
+745 LG
-755 QELNEWRN
+755 Q
-763 TVFNSTGRF
+763 FNASI
-772 LGDLGT
+772 
-778 GLFDGGMQQ
+778 
-787 WQSGVEGALAGVENT
+787 
-802 ANKAAAWALYDLSNP
+802 ANFADAAA
-817 LPDGKLKSGM
+817 
-827 RKIADQ
+827 
-833 LRASD
+833 
-838 SSHEGNTEILR
+838 T
-849 QQLAG
+849 
-854 TMQEATKNHSGVGKW
+854 
-869 VIEQMP
+869 
-875 SMGNMLLNSASAGA
+875 
-889 LGVSSL
+889 
-895 ATLGATAGG
+895 
-904 SAYTDARN
+904 
-912 DGASHEQALA
+912 
-922 YGLVTGALEAGSEK
+922 
-936 LFGGN
+936 
-941 PLYDTDAGIVNK
+941 
-953 LVAKLTDN
+953 
-961 PTVIRILDS
+961 TV
-970 KGFGLVSEGL
+970 E
-980 EEVITE
+980 
-986 ITEPW
+986 
-991 AQALIYAGK
+991 
-1000 EADFATVES
+1000 TVES
-1009 VGNAF
+1009 YLNGGFTKDGKFVKGDSAF
-1014 LGGVFMSAVGN
+1014 TSSLLQPIHNWAKYTQRTSDSLNERSAANWSDTKAGSVANTIGTGV

-1030 GQLNSREAQAEINEA
+1030 QAALALLTLGTSSAGTLTQASSGLAGSIETVMRRISSDPSYWLSFMQETGGNFAEAKGAGATDEQAILASTIAGLANAAIEVGGGLENNDWMNDGTLSALSKAKNLIKGAIEEGGEELIQNPISRAMQKLVYDGDREWLSLDNTAQGRDAVFNPYQSAEE
-1045 GQSVFRQALQTNDPN
+1045 F
-1060 VQNAVHDVQS
+1060 
-1070 KIATGAPL
+1070 ATGAAVGGILGAGNFALNRALGSRSQNQARNTQL
-1078 TVEDIG
+1078 TQDEMLD
-1084 HVIDVMADSGYEAST
+1084 AS
-1099 TQTAQDVAPRTTGD
+1099 
-1113 VDITAAIQATL
+1113 IQAAL

-1134 AANQTTQQTTQPTT
+1134 AENQNTQQTTQPAQERGAEGVITGG
-1148 ESGTGD
+1148 ESGPRSGVSNQSVRSERSAVDQAVLAALTG
-1154 VITDGETAQ
+1154 
-1163 RPLTQDELLD
+1163 QD
-1173 YAIQAANRGEILTS
+1173 IRT
-1187 PPQRMSEP
+1187 
-1195 SGQNVKT
+1195 V
-1202 MNQMGTNNAYAS
+1202 NQMGTNNAYAS
-1214 VEENAAARSYTH
+1214 AEENAAARPYTH

-1241 VLTDSDGNVSN
+1241 ILTDADGNVSN
-1252 YAGQVQELLASE
+1252 YAGQVQELLAADH
-1264 RWSNTDRDVAS
+1264 WNNTDRDVAA

-1280 AFQRGDMDSFYRLS
+1280 AFQRGDMDSFYRLA

-1330 AFDTNPKAPSG
+1330 ALDTNPKAPSG

-1363 AGALKQIAEERRMT
+1363 AGALRQIAEERRMT

-1384 MAEKQGENDP
+1384 IAEKQGANDP
-1394 QWLKSLVYNG
+1394 RWLKSLVYNG

-1434 TNQLFRVTTNAA
+1434 TNQLFRITTNAA

-1537 NHLFSTI
+1537 NQLFSTI

-1555 DAFAAGVSQGAAQAA
+1555 DAFATGVSQGAAQTA

-1586 DVAEQ
+1586 DVAKQ

-1612 AAMNG
+1612 AAMNC

-1701 ALGTIEVAG
+1701 ALGTMEVAG
-1710 YTALALKG
+1710 YAALALKG
-1718 IIRRIDDDDKDKAAF
+1718 IIRRVDDDDKDKAAF

-1783 DVAEALKTDAGLRA
+1783 DVAEALKTDEGLRA

-1909 YAGTGTERAVNA
+1909 YAGTGTEQAVNA
-1921 FLNPYATTTVRPKTG
+1921 LLNPYATTTVRPKTG

-1957 SVSVNGQTVTLTNKQ
+1957 SVSVNGQTVTLTNEQ

-1991 QDSIAFRQLDR
+1991 QGSIAFRQLDR
-2002 RTKDAAM
+2002 QAKDAAM
-2009 KAAESYAGVSAKNA
+2009 KAAESYAGTAAKTA
-2023 LDIGYKPPEGYA
+2023 LDIGYKPPEDYA
-2035 ERAEMDSTALAD
+2035 ARIGMDGAALAN
-2047 ALILEAVKSQK
+2047 ALILEAVKAQH
-2058 YLSPETQTA
+2058 YLSGDTKKQL
-2067 KSAVESQY
+2067 SGVEGVYGST
-2075 SSAAYARQSLDLVE
+2075 AYARQSLDVVNA
-2089 SAKEKA
+2089 AKEKA
-2095 ASYFDH
+2095 TAYFEH
-2101 AEQAKY
+2101 VEQAKY
-2107 GGELNEAEQ
+2107 GGELTEAEQ
-2116 ELVGKDSGDIADYFM
+2116 ELVGKDSEYIADYFM
-2131 RKAIDGYKNADGT
+2131 RKAIDSYKNTDGT
-2144 TGHLSGENAVKYNA
+2144 SGHLSGDNAVKYAA
-2158 VAKSFDTPL
+2158 VAKKLDGPTFAGVGIFGDILTE
-2167 FSAVTD
+2167 
-2173 DLLVQAKKK
+2173 AKKK
-2182 AHAFYTEV
+2182 AHSFYTEV
-2190 EKTDFGGVM
+2190 EKTGFGGIM

-2204 ALNRKFAKMD
+2204 ALNRKFAKMSD
-2214 NDEIAQY
+2214 DEIAQH
-2221 FLSVAAKEKYKDTN
+2221 FLSIAAKESFKDTN
-2235 GNGTNLDEVATAL
+2235 GNGTNLDEAAAAL
-2248 KSGDITDSTV
+2248 KSGKINDPVV
-2258 FAFLDSDVV
+2258 FALLDTDTI
-2267 EDYTRY
+2267 EDYNRY
-2273 GKGSSITPEILL
+2273 GKGSSITTEILL
-2285 HAARAKKTVKQ
+2285 QAARAKKTVKQ
-2296 DTDQDGV
+2296 DTDQDSV

-2320 WTQQQKRGVMKVFYP
+2320 WTQQQKQDVMKVFYP

-2425 LNTTNMTR
+2425 LNTTDMTR
-2433 EQKYQVALI
+2433 EQKYQIALI
-2442 MSGTDSQKTKD
+2442 LSGTDSQRTKD
-2453 KIWSRLK
+2453 KIWSRLR

>member
-1 MADYY
+1 MADYF
-6 INSDKGK
+6 INSDKGRDL
-13 EIANSMKAG
+13 ANSMGAG
-22 EVRDVS
+22 EVRDAS
-28 DGSTWIKNSDGSFT
+28 DGSTWIKNSDGSVT
-42 IWKNGQ
+42 VWKNGV
-48 KMNGQVGA
+48 KMTGVVGE
-56 SPSASTT
+56 STPAEPVT
-63 PETPVLDAANAESA
+63 PEYTPEQPTSIDTPVLDSTSQTA
-77 SRSPLYPSAESVFG
+77 PSV
-91 QQQETQTPK
+91 QQDTVQTPTLNERIQ
-100 PTASETA
+100 TAREKA
-107 KDATKAVTEGLYT
+107 KEATSKVTEGLYT
-120 IGTELGMSYV
+120 IGTELGKSYADQ
-130 NGLKNAGD
+130 LQNAGD
-138 TRLMS
+138 TKLLS
-143 DGYTLKRE
+143 DGYTLRRDE
-151 DDGSYSVSKGDS
+151 DGGYSASKNGQS
-163 SAKVYIDNDAVRRDT
+163 VKVRIDEDAVRRDS
-178 LLNEAIRSASQ
+178 LMNEAIRGAFSQ
-189 RGGNAY
+189 NSPY
-195 TVGTEKGLDLLQQAK
+195 TVGTEAGLDLLEQAK
-210 DTGSSVWAPDNTEW
+210 STGSTVWAPDNSEW
-224 SYDRENGGFYTN
+224 AYTGNGFTATK
-236 LNGVK
+236 NGQ
-241 TPITV
+241 TQAITV
-246 DKEAVN
+246 DKDAI
-252 RDYARKRS
+252 RKAA
-260 PQKTATENVAPPEQ
+260 QKKAQ
-274 ADGEQYVIG
+274 ALPDGFDGEYRIG
-283 SAQGVYWADT
+283 SADGVSWVDGN
-293 ARPGDKLGGR
+293 RQPGEMLGGR
-303 DNSTWIL
+303 DDSLWIWEGPDNVVVL
-310 NGYDDVTV
+310 KGD
-318 EKDGKT
+318 KT
-324 YKAKIDREAAKRD
+324 YKGVIDREAAARD
-337 PQWAVL
+337 TQQAA
-343 TAPPVEE
+343 APV
-350 EEASGKKSKKKSSGT
+350 SSGT
-365 SSGSGSSGS
+365 GSAGGSYSGGSGTYVSSVSNAGKS
-374 LNTYFSVASTGAK
+374 AAKSSTAANSTDVATLRK
-387 KETTQAAS
+387 QAA
-395 GSTGGDI
+395 T
-402 ASLRKKAASA
+402 A
-412 QKDMA
+412 QRDMA

-422 ISANKARGK
+422 ISAGKARK
-431 SSGDLESKY
+431 KDTSALEAKY

-458 AELTLVKQATAPE
+458 AELTLVKKATAPE
-471 IKAAAASGQNARDSY
+471 IKAAAANGQNARDSY

-496 AQVRQSYQERQA
+496 AEVMRSYQERK
-508 QAGAQQPEEE
+508 EE
-518 PEATVYTEEP
+518 
-528 TLLEAAIRAPEKA
+528 
-541 AYYAQRKAERKE
+541 
-553 ADAKRRESEWNYE
+553 
-566 IPQQT
+566 
-571 HEEKTELTQKI
+571 
-582 QSRDENVKIA
+582 
-592 NTRKAMEDLSN
+592 
-603 QIIAMKARGQDTS
+603 
-616 ALEAQYKGLAVYLNG
+616 
-631 LEVARNYKKDSG
+631 
-643 DESSL
+643 
-648 RAQKEA
+648 AQKEA
-654 KLSESEFSRSPAMV
+654 
-668 QLYGTYENYLNSM
+668 
-681 TAYYAEHKEEWAREN
+681 REN
-696 RLKRAAENEKAK
+696 AWKSLPTVADADRFTINEAA
-708 SRQDAQARSITRIA
+708 DAQTRGAEQQFFASARRELQQNAWRSLPTVRDSERFSIPSQTDSLMQQAIA
-722 NLGIGG
+722 QRQSAAQPQTDKGIGG
-728 LLEAY
+728 KLFTMLGA
-733 YNSEGDEQKAYR
+733 G
-745 EQLAQKGVTG
+745 LG
-755 QELNEWRN
+755 Q
-763 TVFNSTGRF
+763 FNASI
-772 LGDLGT
+772 
-778 GLFDGGMQQ
+778 
-787 WQSGVEGALAGVENT
+787 
-802 ANKAAAWALYDLSNP
+802 ANFADAAA
-817 LPDGKLKSGM
+817 
-827 RKIADQ
+827 
-833 LRASD
+833 
-838 SSHEGNTEILR
+838 T
-849 QQLAG
+849 
-854 TMQEATKNHSGVGKW
+854 
-869 VIEQMP
+869 
-875 SMGNMLLNSASAGA
+875 
-889 LGVSSL
+889 
-895 ATLGATAGG
+895 
-904 SAYTDARN
+904 
-912 DGASHEQALA
+912 
-922 YGLVTGALEAGSEK
+922 
-936 LFGGN
+936 
-941 PLYDTDAGIVNK
+941 
-953 LVAKLTDN
+953 
-961 PTVIRILDS
+961 TV
-970 KGFGLVSEGL
+970 E
-980 EEVITE
+980 
-986 ITEPW
+986 
-991 AQALIYAGK
+991 
-1000 EADFATVES
+1000 TVES
-1009 VGNAF
+1009 YLNGGFTKDGKFVKGDSAF
-1014 LGGVFMSAVGN
+1014 TSSLLQPIHNWAKYTQRTSDSLNERSAANWSDTKAGSVANTIGTGV

-1030 GQLNSREAQAEINEA
+1030 QAALALLTLGTSSAGTLTQASSGLAGSIETVMRRISSDPSYWLSFMQETGGNFAEAKGAGATDEQAILASTIAGLANAAIEVGGGLENNDWMNDGTLSALSKAKNLIKGAIEEGGEELIQNPISRAMQKLVYDGDREWLSLDNTAQGRDAVFNPYQSAEE
-1045 GQSVFRQALQTNDPN
+1045 F
-1060 VQNAVHDVQS
+1060 
-1070 KIATGAPL
+1070 ATGAAVGGILGAGNFALNRALGSRSQNQARNTQL
-1078 TVEDIG
+1078 TQDEMLD
-1084 HVIDVMADSGYEAST
+1084 AS
-1099 TQTAQDVAPRTTGD
+1099 
-1113 VDITAAIQATL
+1113 IQAAL

-1134 AANQTTQQTTQPTT
+1134 AENQNTQQTTQPAQERGAEGVITGG
-1148 ESGTGD
+1148 ESGPRSGVSNQSVRSERSAVDQAVLAALTG
-1154 VITDGETAQ
+1154 
-1163 RPLTQDELLD
+1163 QD
-1173 YAIQAANRGEILTS
+1173 IRT
-1187 PPQRMSEP
+1187 
-1195 SGQNVKT
+1195 V
-1202 MNQMGTNNAYAS
+1202 NQMGTNNAYAS
-1214 VEENAAARSYTH
+1214 AEENAAARPYTH

-1241 VLTDSDGNVSN
+1241 ILTDADGNVSN
-1252 YAGQVQELLASE
+1252 YAGQVQELLAADH
-1264 RWSNTDRDVAS
+1264 WNNTDRDVAA

-1330 AFDTNPKAPSG
+1330 ALDTNPKAPSG

-1363 AGALKQIAEERRMT
+1363 AGALRQIAEERRMT

-1384 MAEKQGENDP
+1384 IAEKQGANDP
-1394 QWLKSLVYNG
+1394 RWLKSLVYNG

-1516 GTDSKF
+1516 GTYSKF
-1522 QSSKGRAVREYKMTG
+1522 QSSKGRAVRECKMTG
-1537 NHLFSTI
+1537 NQLFSTI

-1555 DAFAAGVSQGAAQAA
+1555 DAFATGVSQGAAQSA

-1701 ALGTIEVAG
+1701 ALGTMEVAG
-1710 YTALALKG
+1710 YAALALKG
-1718 IIRRIDDDDKDKAAF
+1718 IIRRVDDDDKDKAAF

-1783 DVAEALKTDAGLRA
+1783 DVAEALKTDEGLRA

-1921 FLNPYATTTVRPKTG
+1921 LLNPYATTTVSPKTG

-1957 SVSVNGQTVTLTNKQ
+1957 SVSVNGQTVTLTNEQ

-1991 QDSIAFRQLDR
+1991 QGSIAFRQLDR
-2002 RTKDAAM
+2002 QAKDAAM
-2009 KAAESYAGVSAKNA
+2009 KAAESYAGTAAKTA

-2058 YLSPETQTA
+2058 YLSDDTKKQL
-2067 KSAVESQY
+2067 SGVEGVYGST
-2075 SSAAYARQSLDLVE
+2075 AYARQSLDVVNA
-2089 SAKEKA
+2089 AKEKA
-2095 ASYFDH
+2095 TAYFEH
-2101 AEQAKY
+2101 VEQAKY
-2107 GGELNEAEQ
+2107 GGELTEAEQ
-2116 ELVGKDSGDIADYFM
+2116 ELVGKDSEYIADYFM
-2131 RKAIDGYKNADGT
+2131 RKAIDSYKNTDGT
-2144 TGHLSGENAVKYNA
+2144 SGHLSGDNAVKYAA
-2158 VAKSFDTPL
+2158 VAKKLDGPTFAGVGISGDILTE
-2167 FSAVTD
+2167 
-2173 DLLVQAKKK
+2173 AKKK
-2182 AHAFYTEV
+2182 AHSFYTEV
-2190 EKTDFGGVM
+2190 EKTGFGGIM

-2204 ALNRKFAKMD
+2204 ALNRKFAKMSD
-2214 NDEIAQY
+2214 DEIAQH
-2221 FLSVAAKEKYKDTN
+2221 FLSIAAKESFKDTN
-2235 GNGTNLDEVATAL
+2235 GNGTNLDEAAAAL
-2248 KSGDITDSTV
+2248 KSGKINDPVV
-2258 FAFLDSDVV
+2258 FALLDTDTI
-2267 EDYTRY
+2267 EDYNRY
-2273 GKGSSITPEILL
+2273 GKGSSITTEILL
-2285 HAARAKKTVKQ
+2285 QAARAKKTVKQ
-2296 DTDQDGV
+2296 DTDQDSV

-2320 WTQQQKRGVMKVFYP
+2320 WTQQQKQDVVKVFYP

-2372 QLLPTLDA
+2372 QLLPTLDT

-2425 LNTTNMTR
+2425 LNTTDMTR
-2433 EQKYQVALI
+2433 EQKYQIALI
-2442 MSGTDSQKTKD
+2442 LSGTDSQRTKD
-2453 KIWSRLK
+2453 KIWSRLR

>member
-1 MADYY
+1 MADYF
-6 INSDKGK
+6 INSDKGRDL
-13 EIANSMKAG
+13 ANSMGAG
-22 EVRDVS
+22 EVRDAS
-28 DGSTWIKNSDGSFT
+28 DGSTWIKNSDGSVT
-42 IWKNGQ
+42 VWKNGV
-48 KMNGQVGA
+48 KMTGVVGE
-56 SPSASTT
+56 STPAEPVT
-63 PETPVLDAANAESA
+63 PEYTPEQPTSIDTPVLDSTSQTA
-77 SRSPLYPSAESVFG
+77 PSV
-91 QQQETQTPK
+91 QQDTVQTPTLNERIQ
-100 PTASETA
+100 TAREKA
-107 KDATKAVTEGLYT
+107 KEATSKVTEGLYT
-120 IGTELGMSYV
+120 IGTELGKSYADQ
-130 NGLKNAGD
+130 LQNAGD
-138 TRLMS
+138 TKLLS
-143 DGYTLKRE
+143 DGYTLRRDE
-151 DDGSYSVSKGDS
+151 DGGYSASKNGQS
-163 SAKVYIDNDAVRRDT
+163 VKVRIDEDAVRRDS
-178 LLNEAIRSASQ
+178 LMNEAIRGAFSQ
-189 RGGNAY
+189 NSPY
-195 TVGTEKGLDLLQQAK
+195 TVGTEAGLDLLEQAK
-210 DTGSSVWAPDNTEW
+210 STGSTVWAPDNSEW
-224 SYDRENGGFYTN
+224 AYTGNGFTATK
-236 LNGVK
+236 NGQ
-241 TPITV
+241 TQAITV
-246 DKEAVN
+246 DKDAI
-252 RDYARKRS
+252 RKAA
-260 PQKTATENVAPPEQ
+260 QKKAQ
-274 ADGEQYVIG
+274 ALPDGFDGEYRIG
-283 SAQGVYWADT
+283 SADGVSWVDGN
-293 ARPGDKLGGR
+293 RQPGEMLGGR
-303 DNSTWIL
+303 DDSLWIWEGPDNVVVL
-310 NGYDDVTV
+310 KGD
-318 EKDGKT
+318 KT
-324 YKAKIDREAAKRD
+324 YKGVIDREAAARD
-337 PQWAVL
+337 TQQAA
-343 TAPPVEE
+343 APVS
-350 EEASGKKSKKKSSGT
+350 AGTGSAGGSYSGGSGTYVSSVSNAGKSAAKSST
-365 SSGSGSSGS
+365 AANS
-374 LNTYFSVASTGAK
+374 TDVATLRK
-387 KETTQAAS
+387 QAA
-395 GSTGGDI
+395 T
-402 ASLRKKAASA
+402 A
-412 QKDMA
+412 QRDMA

-422 ISANKARGK
+422 ISAGKARK
-431 SSGDLESKY
+431 KDTSALEAKY

-458 AELTLVKQATAPE
+458 AELTLVKKAAAPE
-471 IKAAAASGQNARDSY
+471 IKAAAANGQNARDSY

-496 AQVRQSYQERQA
+496 AEVMRSYQERK
-508 QAGAQQPEEE
+508 EE
-518 PEATVYTEEP
+518 
-528 TLLEAAIRAPEKA
+528 
-541 AYYAQRKAERKE
+541 
-553 ADAKRRESEWNYE
+553 
-566 IPQQT
+566 
-571 HEEKTELTQKI
+571 
-582 QSRDENVKIA
+582 
-592 NTRKAMEDLSN
+592 
-603 QIIAMKARGQDTS
+603 
-616 ALEAQYKGLAVYLNG
+616 
-631 LEVARNYKKDSG
+631 
-643 DESSL
+643 
-648 RAQKEA
+648 AQKEA
-654 KLSESEFSRSPAMV
+654 RKNAWQSLPTVADADRFTINE
-668 QLYGTYENYLNSM
+668 
-681 TAYYAEHKEEWAREN
+681 
-696 RLKRAAENEKAK
+696 AA
-708 SRQDAQARSITRIA
+708 DAQTRGTEQRLFDSVRKEVQKNAWRSLPTVRDSERFSIPSQTGSLMQQAIA
-722 NLGIGG
+722 QRQSAAQPQTDKGIGG
-728 LLEAY
+728 KLFTMLGA
-733 YNSEGDEQKAYR
+733 G
-745 EQLAQKGVTG
+745 LG
-755 QELNEWRN
+755 Q
-763 TVFNSTGRF
+763 FNASI
-772 LGDLGT
+772 
-778 GLFDGGMQQ
+778 
-787 WQSGVEGALAGVENT
+787 
-802 ANKAAAWALYDLSNP
+802 ANFADAAA
-817 LPDGKLKSGM
+817 
-827 RKIADQ
+827 
-833 LRASD
+833 
-838 SSHEGNTEILR
+838 
-849 QQLAG
+849 
-854 TMQEATKNHSGVGKW
+854 
-869 VIEQMP
+869 
-875 SMGNMLLNSASAGA
+875 
-889 LGVSSL
+889 
-895 ATLGATAGG
+895 TAV
-904 SAYTDARN
+904 
-912 DGASHEQALA
+912 E
-922 YGLVTGALEAGSEK
+922 
-936 LFGGN
+936 
-941 PLYDTDAGIVNK
+941 
-953 LVAKLTDN
+953 
-961 PTVIRILDS
+961 
-970 KGFGLVSEGL
+970 
-980 EEVITE
+980 
-986 ITEPW
+986 
-991 AQALIYAGK
+991 
-1000 EADFATVES
+1000 TVES
-1009 VGNAF
+1009 YLNGGFTKDGKFVKGDSAF
-1014 LGGVFMSAVGN
+1014 TSSLLQPIHDWAKYTQSTSDSLNERSAANWSDTKAGSVANTIGTGV

-1030 GQLNSREAQAEINEA
+1030 QAALALLTLGTSSAGTLTQASSGLAGSIETVMRRISSDPSYWLSFMQETGGNFAEAKGAGATDEQAILASTIAGLANAAIEVGGGLENNDWMNDGTLSALSKAKNLIKGAVEEGGEELIQNPISRAMQKLVYDGDREWLSLDNTAQGRDAVFNPYQSAEE
-1045 GQSVFRQALQTNDPN
+1045 F
-1060 VQNAVHDVQS
+1060 
-1070 KIATGAPL
+1070 ATGAAVGGILGAGNFALNRALGSRSQNQARNTQL
-1078 TVEDIG
+1078 TQDEMLD
-1084 HVIDVMADSGYEAST
+1084 AS
-1099 TQTAQDVAPRTTGD
+1099 
-1113 VDITAAIQATL
+1113 IQAAL

-1134 AANQTTQQTTQPTT
+1134 AENQNTQQTTQPAQERGAEGVITGG
-1148 ESGTGD
+1148 ESGPRSGVSNQSVRSERSAVDQAVLAALTG
-1154 VITDGETAQ
+1154 
-1163 RPLTQDELLD
+1163 QD
-1173 YAIQAANRGEILTS
+1173 IRT
-1187 PPQRMSEP
+1187 
-1195 SGQNVKT
+1195 V
-1202 MNQMGTNNAYAS
+1202 NQMGTNNAYAS
-1214 VEENAAARSYTH
+1214 AEENAAARPYTH

-1241 VLTDSDGNVSN
+1241 ILTDADGNVSN
-1252 YAGQVQELLASE
+1252 YAGQVQELLAADH
-1264 RWSNTDRDVAS
+1264 WNNTDRDVAA

-1330 AFDTNPKAPSG
+1330 ALDTNPKAPSG

-1363 AGALKQIAEERRMT
+1363 AGALRQIAEERRMT

-1384 MAEKQGENDP
+1384 IAEKQGANDP
-1394 QWLKSLVYNG
+1394 RWLKSLVYNG

-1434 TNQLFRVTTNAA
+1434 TNQLFRITTNAA

-1537 NHLFSTI
+1537 NQLFSTI

-1555 DAFAAGVSQGAAQAA
+1555 DAFATGVSQGAAQTA

-1586 DVAEQ
+1586 DVAKQ

-1612 AAMNG
+1612 AAMNC

-1665 KTGKNTIGDLQAKIT
+1665 KTGKNTIGDLQAKIA

-1701 ALGTIEVAG
+1701 ALGTMEVAG
-1710 YTALALKG
+1710 YAALALKG
-1718 IIRRIDDDDKDKAAF
+1718 IIRRVDDDDKDKAAF

-1783 DVAEALKTDAGLRA
+1783 DVAEALKTDEGLRA

-1909 YAGTGTERAVNA
+1909 YAGTGTEQAVNA
-1921 FLNPYATTTVRPKTG
+1921 LLNPYATTTVRPKTG

-1957 SVSVNGQTVTLTNKQ
+1957 SVSVNGQTVTLTNEQ

-1991 QDSIAFRQLDR
+1991 QGSIAFRQLDR
-2002 RTKDAAM
+2002 QAKDAAM
-2009 KAAESYAGVSAKNA
+2009 KAAESYAGTAAKTA
-2023 LDIGYKPPEGYA
+2023 LDIGYKPPEDYA
-2035 ERAEMDSTALAD
+2035 ARTGMDGTALAN
-2047 ALILEAVKSQK
+2047 ALILEAVKAQH
-2058 YLSPETQTA
+2058 YLSGDTKKQL
-2067 KSAVESQY
+2067 SGVEGVYGST
-2075 SSAAYARQSLDLVE
+2075 AYARQSLDVVNA
-2089 SAKEKA
+2089 AKEKA
-2095 ASYFDH
+2095 TAYFEH
-2101 AEQAKY
+2101 VEQAKY
-2107 GGELNEAEQ
+2107 GGELTEAEQ
-2116 ELVGKDSGDIADYFM
+2116 ELVGKDSEYIADYFM
-2131 RKAIDGYKNADGT
+2131 RKAIDSYKNTDGT
-2144 TGHLSGENAVKYNA
+2144 SGHLSGDNAVKYAA
-2158 VAKSFDTPL
+2158 VAKKLDGPTFAGVGIFGDILTE
-2167 FSAVTD
+2167 
-2173 DLLVQAKKK
+2173 AKKK
-2182 AHAFYTEV
+2182 AHSFYTEV
-2190 EKTDFGGVM
+2190 EKTGFGGIM

-2204 ALNRKFAKMD
+2204 ALNRKFAKMSD
-2214 NDEIAQY
+2214 DEIAQH
-2221 FLSVAAKEKYKDTN
+2221 FLSIAAKESFKDTN
-2235 GNGTNLDEVATAL
+2235 SNGTNLDEAAAAL
-2248 KSGDITDSTV
+2248 KSGKINDPVV
-2258 FAFLDSDVV
+2258 FALLDTDTI
-2267 EDYTRY
+2267 EDYNRY
-2273 GKGSSITPEILL
+2273 GKGSSITTEILL
-2285 HAARAKKTVKQ
+2285 QAARAKKTVKQ
-2296 DTDQDGV
+2296 DTDQDSV

-2320 WTQQQKRGVMKVFYP
+2320 WTQQQKQDVMKVFYP

-2425 LNTTNMTR
+2425 LNTTDMTR
-2433 EQKYQVALI
+2433 EQKYQIALI
-2442 MSGTDSQKTKD
+2442 LSGTDSQRTKD
-2453 KIWSRLK
+2453 KIWSRLR

>member
-1 MADYY
+1 MADYF
-6 INSDKGK
+6 INSDKGRDL
-13 EIANSMKAG
+13 ANSMGAG
-22 EVRDVS
+22 EVRDAS
-28 DGSTWIKNSDGSFT
+28 DGSTWIKNSDGSVT
-42 IWKNGQ
+42 VWKNGV
-48 KMNGQVGA
+48 KMTGVVGE
-56 SPSASTT
+56 STPAEPVT
-63 PETPVLDAANAESA
+63 PEYTPEQPTSIDTPVLDSTSQTA
-77 SRSPLYPSAESVFG
+77 PSV
-91 QQQETQTPK
+91 QQDTVQTPTLNERIQ
-100 PTASETA
+100 TAREKA
-107 KDATKAVTEGLYT
+107 KEATSKVTEGLYT
-120 IGTELGMSYV
+120 IGTELGKSYADQ
-130 NGLKNAGD
+130 LQNAGD
-138 TRLMS
+138 TKLLS
-143 DGYTLKRE
+143 DGYTLRRDE
-151 DDGSYSVSKGDS
+151 DGGYSASKNGQS
-163 SAKVYIDNDAVRRDT
+163 VKVRIDEDAVRRDS
-178 LLNEAIRSASQ
+178 LMNEAIRGAFSQ
-189 RGGNAY
+189 NSPY
-195 TVGTEKGLDLLQQAK
+195 TVGTEAGLDLLEQAK
-210 DTGSSVWAPDNTEW
+210 STGSTVWAPDNSEW
-224 SYDRENGGFYTN
+224 AYTGNGFTATK
-236 LNGVK
+236 NGQ
-241 TPITV
+241 TQAITV
-246 DKEAVN
+246 DKDAI
-252 RDYARKRS
+252 RKAA
-260 PQKTATENVAPPEQ
+260 QKKAQ
-274 ADGEQYVIG
+274 ALPDGFDGEYRIG
-283 SAQGVYWADT
+283 SADGVSWVDGN
-293 ARPGDKLGGR
+293 RQPGEMLGGR
-303 DNSTWIL
+303 DDSLWIWEGPDNVVVL
-310 NGYDDVTV
+310 KGD
-318 EKDGKT
+318 KT
-324 YKAKIDREAAKRD
+324 YKGVIDREAAARD
-337 PQWAVL
+337 TQQAA
-343 TAPPVEE
+343 APVS
-350 EEASGKKSKKKSSGT
+350 AGTGSAGGSYSGGSGTYVSSVSNAGKSAAKSST
-365 SSGSGSSGS
+365 AANS
-374 LNTYFSVASTGAK
+374 TDVATLRK
-387 KETTQAAS
+387 QAA
-395 GSTGGDI
+395 T
-402 ASLRKKAASA
+402 A
-412 QKDMA
+412 QRDMA

-422 ISANKARGK
+422 ISAGKARK
-431 SSGDLESKY
+431 KDTSALEAKY

-458 AELTLVKQATAPE
+458 AELTLVKKATAPE
-471 IKAAAASGQNARDSY
+471 IKAAAANGQNARDSY

-496 AQVRQSYQERQA
+496 AEVMRSYQERK
-508 QAGAQQPEEE
+508 EE
-518 PEATVYTEEP
+518 
-528 TLLEAAIRAPEKA
+528 
-541 AYYAQRKAERKE
+541 
-553 ADAKRRESEWNYE
+553 
-566 IPQQT
+566 
-571 HEEKTELTQKI
+571 
-582 QSRDENVKIA
+582 
-592 NTRKAMEDLSN
+592 
-603 QIIAMKARGQDTS
+603 
-616 ALEAQYKGLAVYLNG
+616 
-631 LEVARNYKKDSG
+631 
-643 DESSL
+643 
-648 RAQKEA
+648 AQKEA
-654 KLSESEFSRSPAMV
+654 
-668 QLYGTYENYLNSM
+668 
-681 TAYYAEHKEEWAREN
+681 REN
-696 RLKRAAENEKAK
+696 AWKSLPTVADADRFTINEAA
-708 SRQDAQARSITRIA
+708 DAQTRGAEQQFFASARRELQQNAWRSLPTVRDSERFSIPSQTDSLMQQAIA
-722 NLGIGG
+722 QRQSAAQPQTDKGIGG
-728 LLEAY
+728 KLFTMLGA
-733 YNSEGDEQKAYR
+733 G
-745 EQLAQKGVTG
+745 LG
-755 QELNEWRN
+755 Q
-763 TVFNSTGRF
+763 FNASI
-772 LGDLGT
+772 
-778 GLFDGGMQQ
+778 
-787 WQSGVEGALAGVENT
+787 
-802 ANKAAAWALYDLSNP
+802 ANFADAAA
-817 LPDGKLKSGM
+817 
-827 RKIADQ
+827 
-833 LRASD
+833 
-838 SSHEGNTEILR
+838 T
-849 QQLAG
+849 
-854 TMQEATKNHSGVGKW
+854 
-869 VIEQMP
+869 
-875 SMGNMLLNSASAGA
+875 
-889 LGVSSL
+889 
-895 ATLGATAGG
+895 
-904 SAYTDARN
+904 
-912 DGASHEQALA
+912 
-922 YGLVTGALEAGSEK
+922 
-936 LFGGN
+936 
-941 PLYDTDAGIVNK
+941 
-953 LVAKLTDN
+953 
-961 PTVIRILDS
+961 TV
-970 KGFGLVSEGL
+970 E
-980 EEVITE
+980 
-986 ITEPW
+986 
-991 AQALIYAGK
+991 
-1000 EADFATVES
+1000 TVES
-1009 VGNAF
+1009 YLNGGFTKDGKFVKGDSAF
-1014 LGGVFMSAVGN
+1014 TSSLLQPIHNWAKYTQRTSDSLNERSAANWSDTKAGSVANTIGTGV

-1030 GQLNSREAQAEINEA
+1030 QAALALLTLGTSSAGTLTQASSGLAGSIETVMRRISSDPSYWLSFMQETGGNFAEAKGAGATDEQAILASTIAGLANAAIEVGGGLENNDWMNDGTLSALSKAKNLIKGAIEEGGEELIQNPISRAMQKLVYDGDREWLSLDNTAQGRDAVFNPYQSAEE
-1045 GQSVFRQALQTNDPN
+1045 F
-1060 VQNAVHDVQS
+1060 
-1070 KIATGAPL
+1070 ATGAAVGGILGAGNFALNRALGSRSQNQARNTQL
-1078 TVEDIG
+1078 TQDEMLD
-1084 HVIDVMADSGYEAST
+1084 AS
-1099 TQTAQDVAPRTTGD
+1099 
-1113 VDITAAIQATL
+1113 IQAAL

-1134 AANQTTQQTTQPTT
+1134 AENQNTQQTTQPAQERGAEGVITGG
-1148 ESGTGD
+1148 ESGPRSGVSNQSVRSERSAVDQAVLAALTG
-1154 VITDGETAQ
+1154 
-1163 RPLTQDELLD
+1163 QD
-1173 YAIQAANRGEILTS
+1173 IRT
-1187 PPQRMSEP
+1187 
-1195 SGQNVKT
+1195 V
-1202 MNQMGTNNAYAS
+1202 NQMGTNNAYAS
-1214 VEENAAARSYTH
+1214 AEENAAARPYTH

-1241 VLTDSDGNVSN
+1241 ILTDADGNVSN
-1252 YAGQVQELLASE
+1252 YAGQVQELLAADH
-1264 RWSNTDRDVAS
+1264 WNNTDRDVAA

-1330 AFDTNPKAPSG
+1330 ALDTNPKAPSG

-1363 AGALKQIAEERRMT
+1363 AGALRQIAEERRMT

-1384 MAEKQGENDP
+1384 IAEKQGANDP
-1394 QWLKSLVYNG
+1394 RWLKSLVYNG

-1434 TNQLFRVTTNAA
+1434 TNQLFRITTNAA

-1537 NHLFSTI
+1537 NQLFSTI

-1555 DAFAAGVSQGAAQAA
+1555 DAFATGVSQGAAQTA

-1586 DVAEQ
+1586 DVAKQ

-1612 AAMNG
+1612 AAMNC

-1701 ALGTIEVAG
+1701 ALGTMEVAG
-1710 YTALALKG
+1710 YAALALKG
-1718 IIRRIDDDDKDKAAF
+1718 IIRRVDDDDKDKAAF

-1783 DVAEALKTDAGLRA
+1783 DVAEALKTDEGLRA

-1909 YAGTGTERAVNA
+1909 YAGTGTEQAVNA
-1921 FLNPYATTTVRPKTG
+1921 LLNPYATTTVRPKTG

-1957 SVSVNGQTVTLTNKQ
+1957 SVSVNGQTVTLTNEQ

-1991 QDSIAFRQLDR
+1991 QGSIAFRQLDR
-2002 RTKDAAM
+2002 QAKDAAM
-2009 KAAESYAGVSAKNA
+2009 KAAESYAGTAAKTA
-2023 LDIGYKPPEGYA
+2023 LDIGYKPPEDYA
-2035 ERAEMDSTALAD
+2035 ARIGMDGAALAN
-2047 ALILEAVKSQK
+2047 ALILEAVKAQH
-2058 YLSPETQTA
+2058 YLSGDTKKQL
-2067 KSAVESQY
+2067 SGVEGVYGST
-2075 SSAAYARQSLDLVE
+2075 AYARQSLDVVNA
-2089 SAKEKA
+2089 AKEKA
-2095 ASYFDH
+2095 TAYFEH
-2101 AEQAKY
+2101 VEQAKY
-2107 GGELNEAEQ
+2107 GGELTEAEQ
-2116 ELVGKDSGDIADYFM
+2116 ELVGKDSEYIADYFM
-2131 RKAIDGYKNADGT
+2131 RKAIDSCKNTDGT
-2144 TGHLSGENAVKYNA
+2144 SGHLSGDNAVKYAA
-2158 VAKSFDTPL
+2158 VAKKLDGPTFAGVGIFGDILTE
-2167 FSAVTD
+2167 
-2173 DLLVQAKKK
+2173 AKKK
-2182 AHAFYTEV
+2182 AHSFYTEV
-2190 EKTDFGGVM
+2190 EKTGFGGIM

-2204 ALNRKFAKMD
+2204 ALNRKFAKMSD
-2214 NDEIAQY
+2214 DEIAQH
-2221 FLSVAAKEKYKDTN
+2221 FLSIAAKESFKDTN
-2235 GNGTNLDEVATAL
+2235 GNGTNLDEAAAAL
-2248 KSGDITDSTV
+2248 KSGKINDPVV
-2258 FAFLDSDVV
+2258 FALLDTDTI
-2267 EDYTRY
+2267 EDYNRY
-2273 GKGSSITPEILL
+2273 GKGSSITTEILL
-2285 HAARAKKTVKQ
+2285 QAARAKKTVKQ
-2296 DTDQDGV
+2296 DTDQDSV

-2320 WTQQQKRGVMKVFYP
+2320 WTQQQKQDVMKVFYP

-2425 LNTTNMTR
+2425 LNTTDMTR
-2433 EQKYQVALI
+2433 EQKYQIALI
-2442 MSGTDSQKTKD
+2442 LSGTDSQRTKD
-2453 KIWSRLK
+2453 KIWSRLR

>member
-1 MADYY
+1 MADYF
-6 INSDKGK
+6 INSDKGRDL
-13 EIANSMKAG
+13 ANSMGAG
-22 EVRDVS
+22 EVRDAS
-28 DGSTWIKNSDGSFT
+28 DGSTWIKNSDGSVT
-42 IWKNGQ
+42 VWKNGV
-48 KMNGQVGA
+48 KMTGVVGE
-56 SPSASTT
+56 STPAEPVT
-63 PETPVLDAANAESA
+63 PEYTPEQPTSIDTPVLDSTSQTA
-77 SRSPLYPSAESVFG
+77 PSV
-91 QQQETQTPK
+91 QQDTVQTPTLNERIQ
-100 PTASETA
+100 TAREKA
-107 KDATKAVTEGLYT
+107 KEATSKVTEGLYT
-120 IGTELGMSYV
+120 IGTELGKSYADQ
-130 NGLKNAGD
+130 LQNAGD
-138 TRLMS
+138 TKLLS
-143 DGYTLKRE
+143 DGYTLRRDE
-151 DDGSYSVSKGDS
+151 DGGYSASKNGQS
-163 SAKVYIDNDAVRRDT
+163 VKVRIDEDAVRRDS
-178 LLNEAIRSASQ
+178 LMNEAIRGAFSQ
-189 RGGNAY
+189 NSPY
-195 TVGTEKGLDLLQQAK
+195 TVGTEAGLDLLEQAK
-210 DTGSSVWAPDNTEW
+210 STGSTVWAPDNSEW
-224 SYDRENGGFYTN
+224 AYTGNGFTATK
-236 LNGVK
+236 NGQ
-241 TPITV
+241 TQAITV
-246 DKEAVN
+246 DKDAI
-252 RDYARKRS
+252 RKAA
-260 PQKTATENVAPPEQ
+260 QKKAQ
-274 ADGEQYVIG
+274 ALPDGFDGEYRIG
-283 SAQGVYWADT
+283 SADGVSWVDGN
-293 ARPGDKLGGR
+293 RQPGEMLGGR
-303 DNSTWIL
+303 DDSLWIWEGPDNVVVL
-310 NGYDDVTV
+310 KGD
-318 EKDGKT
+318 KT
-324 YKAKIDREAAKRD
+324 YKGVIDREAAARD
-337 PQWAVL
+337 TQQAA
-343 TAPPVEE
+343 APVS
-350 EEASGKKSKKKSSGT
+350 AGTGSAGGSYSGGSGTYVSSVSNAGKSAAKSST
-365 SSGSGSSGS
+365 AANS
-374 LNTYFSVASTGAK
+374 TDVATLRK
-387 KETTQAAS
+387 QAA
-395 GSTGGDI
+395 T
-402 ASLRKKAASA
+402 A
-412 QKDMA
+412 QRDMA

-422 ISANKARGK
+422 ISAGKARK
-431 SSGDLESKY
+431 KDTSALEAKY

-458 AELTLVKQATAPE
+458 AELTLVKKATAPE
-471 IKAAAASGQNARDSY
+471 IKAAAANGQNARDSY

-496 AQVRQSYQERQA
+496 AEVMRSYQERK
-508 QAGAQQPEEE
+508 EE
-518 PEATVYTEEP
+518 
-528 TLLEAAIRAPEKA
+528 
-541 AYYAQRKAERKE
+541 
-553 ADAKRRESEWNYE
+553 
-566 IPQQT
+566 
-571 HEEKTELTQKI
+571 
-582 QSRDENVKIA
+582 
-592 NTRKAMEDLSN
+592 
-603 QIIAMKARGQDTS
+603 
-616 ALEAQYKGLAVYLNG
+616 
-631 LEVARNYKKDSG
+631 
-643 DESSL
+643 
-648 RAQKEA
+648 AQKEA
-654 KLSESEFSRSPAMV
+654 RKNAWQSLPTVADADRFTINE
-668 QLYGTYENYLNSM
+668 
-681 TAYYAEHKEEWAREN
+681 
-696 RLKRAAENEKAK
+696 AA
-708 SRQDAQARSITRIA
+708 DAQTRGAEQQFFASARRELQQNAWRSLPTVRDSERFSIPSQTDSLMQQAISQRQSA
-722 NLGIGG
+722 AKPQNDKGIGG
-728 LLEAY
+728 KLFTMLGA
-733 YNSEGDEQKAYR
+733 G
-745 EQLAQKGVTG
+745 LG
-755 QELNEWRN
+755 Q
-763 TVFNSTGRF
+763 FNASI
-772 LGDLGT
+772 
-778 GLFDGGMQQ
+778 
-787 WQSGVEGALAGVENT
+787 
-802 ANKAAAWALYDLSNP
+802 ANFADAAA
-817 LPDGKLKSGM
+817 
-827 RKIADQ
+827 
-833 LRASD
+833 
-838 SSHEGNTEILR
+838 T
-849 QQLAG
+849 
-854 TMQEATKNHSGVGKW
+854 
-869 VIEQMP
+869 
-875 SMGNMLLNSASAGA
+875 
-889 LGVSSL
+889 
-895 ATLGATAGG
+895 
-904 SAYTDARN
+904 
-912 DGASHEQALA
+912 
-922 YGLVTGALEAGSEK
+922 
-936 LFGGN
+936 
-941 PLYDTDAGIVNK
+941 
-953 LVAKLTDN
+953 
-961 PTVIRILDS
+961 TV
-970 KGFGLVSEGL
+970 E
-980 EEVITE
+980 
-986 ITEPW
+986 
-991 AQALIYAGK
+991 
-1000 EADFATVES
+1000 TVES
-1009 VGNAF
+1009 YLNGGFTKDGKFVKGDSAF
-1014 LGGVFMSAVGN
+1014 TSSLLQPIHNWAKYTQRTSDSLNERSAANWSDTKAGSVANTIGTGV

-1030 GQLNSREAQAEINEA
+1030 QAALALLTLGTSSAGTLTQASSGLAGSIETVMRRISSDPSYWLSFMQETGGNFAEAKGAGATDEQAILASTIAGLANAAIEVGGGLENNNWMNDGTLSALSKAKNLIKGAAEEGGEELIQNPISRAMQKLVYDGDREWLSLDNTAQ
-1045 GQSVFRQALQTNDPN
+1045 GR
-1060 VQNAVHDVQS
+1060 NAVFNPYQS
-1070 KIATGAPL
+1070 AEEFATGAAVGGILGAGNFALNRALGSRSQNQAQNPQL
-1078 TVEDIG
+1078 TQDEMLD
-1084 HVIDVMADSGYEAST
+1084 AS
-1099 TQTAQDVAPRTTGD
+1099 
-1113 VDITAAIQATL
+1113 IQAAL
-1124 RGETLTDPAQ
+1124 RGEALTGPAQ
-1134 AANQTTQQTTQPTT
+1134 AANQNTQQATQPAPERGAEGVITGG
-1148 ESGTGD
+1148 ESGPRSGVSNQSVRSERSAVDQAVLAALTG
-1154 VITDGETAQ
+1154 
-1163 RPLTQDELLD
+1163 QD
-1173 YAIQAANRGEILTS
+1173 IRT
-1187 PPQRMSEP
+1187 
-1195 SGQNVKT
+1195 V
-1202 MNQMGTNNAYAS
+1202 NQMGTNNAYAS
-1214 VEENAAARSYTH
+1214 AEENAAARPYTH

-1241 VLTDSDGNVSN
+1241 ILTDADGNVSN
-1252 YAGQVQELLASE
+1252 YAGQVQELLAADH
-1264 RWSNTDRDVAS
+1264 WNNTDRDVAA

-1330 AFDTNPKAPSG
+1330 ALDTNPKAPSG

-1363 AGALKQIAEERRMT
+1363 AGALRQIAEERRMT

-1384 MAEKQGENDP
+1384 IAEKQGANDP
-1394 QWLKSLVYNG
+1394 RWLKSLVYNG

-1434 TNQLFRVTTNAA
+1434 TNQLFRITTNAA

-1537 NHLFSTI
+1537 NQLFSTI

-1555 DAFAAGVSQGAAQAA
+1555 DAFATGVSQGAAQTA

-1586 DVAEQ
+1586 DVAKQ

-1612 AAMNG
+1612 AAMNC

-1701 ALGTIEVAG
+1701 ALGTMEVAG
-1710 YTALALKG
+1710 YAALALKG
-1718 IIRRIDDDDKDKAAF
+1718 IIRRVDDDDKDKAAF

-1783 DVAEALKTDAGLRA
+1783 DVAEALKTDEGLRA

-1909 YAGTGTERAVNA
+1909 YAGTGTEQAVNA
-1921 FLNPYATTTVRPKTG
+1921 LLNPYATTTVRPKTG

-1957 SVSVNGQTVTLTNKQ
+1957 SVSVNGQTVTLTNEQ

-1991 QDSIAFRQLDR
+1991 QGSIAFRQLDR
-2002 RTKDAAM
+2002 QAKDAAM
-2009 KAAESYAGVSAKNA
+2009 KAAESYAGTAAKTA
-2023 LDIGYKPPEGYA
+2023 LDIGYKPPEDYA
-2035 ERAEMDSTALAD
+2035 ARIGMDGAALAN
-2047 ALILEAVKSQK
+2047 ALILEAVKAQH
-2058 YLSPETQTA
+2058 YLSGDTKKQL
-2067 KSAVESQY
+2067 SGVEGVYGST
-2075 SSAAYARQSLDLVE
+2075 AYARQSLDVVNA
-2089 SAKEKA
+2089 AKEKA
-2095 ASYFDH
+2095 TAYFEH
-2101 AEQAKY
+2101 VEQAKY
-2107 GGELNEAEQ
+2107 GGELTEAEQ
-2116 ELVGKDSGDIADYFM
+2116 ELVGKDSEYIADYFM
-2131 RKAIDGYKNADGT
+2131 RKAIDSYKNTDGT
-2144 TGHLSGENAVKYNA
+2144 SGHLSGDNAVKYAA
-2158 VAKSFDTPL
+2158 VAKKLDGPTFAGVGIFGDILTE
-2167 FSAVTD
+2167 
-2173 DLLVQAKKK
+2173 AKKK
-2182 AHAFYTEV
+2182 AHSFYTEV
-2190 EKTDFGGVM
+2190 EKTGFGGIM

-2204 ALNRKFAKMD
+2204 ALNRKFAKMSD
-2214 NDEIAQY
+2214 DEIAQH
-2221 FLSVAAKEKYKDTN
+2221 FLSIAAKESFKDTN
-2235 GNGTNLDEVATAL
+2235 GNGTNLDEAAAAL
-2248 KSGDITDSTV
+2248 KSGKINDPVV
-2258 FAFLDSDVV
+2258 FALLDTDTI
-2267 EDYTRY
+2267 EDYNRY
-2273 GKGSSITPEILL
+2273 GKGSSITTEILL
-2285 HAARAKKTVKQ
+2285 QAARAKKTVKQ
-2296 DTDQDGV
+2296 DTDQDSV

-2320 WTQQQKRGVMKVFYP
+2320 WTQQQKQDVMKVFYP

-2425 LNTTNMTR
+2425 LNTTDMTR
-2433 EQKYQVALI
+2433 EQKYQIALI
-2442 MSGTDSQKTKD
+2442 LSGTDSQRTKD
-2453 KIWSRLK
+2453 KIWSRLR

>member
-6 INSDKGK
+6 INSDRGK
-13 EIANSMKAG
+13 ELANSLRAG
-22 EVRDVS
+22 DMAEAS
-28 DGSTWIKNSDGSFT
+28 DGSLWRKEADGS
-42 IWKNGQ
+42 ISVIKNGQ
-48 KMNGQVGA
+48 TMTGRVGVSAPAVSAA
-56 SPSASTT
+56 S
-63 PETPVLDAANAESA
+63 ETPPLDPTPTVETPALDAARQSDPAYS
-77 SRSPLYPSAESVFG
+77 L
-91 QQQETQTPK
+91 QQKAAAQEQQVL
-100 PTASETA
+100 ASEKA
-107 KDATKAVTEGLYT
+107 K
-120 IGTELGMSYV
+120 
-130 NGLKNAGD
+130 
-138 TRLMS
+138 
-143 DGYTLKRE
+143 
-151 DDGSYSVSKGDS
+151 
-163 SAKVYIDNDAVRRDT
+163 
-178 LLNEAIRSASQ
+178 Q
-189 RGGNAY
+189 
-195 TVGTEKGLDLLQQAK
+195 
-210 DTGSSVWAPDNTEW
+210 
-224 SYDRENGGFYTN
+224 
-236 LNGVK
+236 
-241 TPITV
+241 
-246 DKEAVN
+246 
-252 RDYARKRS
+252 
-260 PQKTATENVAPPEQ
+260 ATENVTSGLTQEPISDDLLAQAIQQAYKPER
-274 ADGEQYVIG
+274 YTIG
-283 SAQGVYWADT
+283 SAKGVLMTDKMQNAGDMAEAADGSLW
-293 ARPGDKLGGR
+293 RRNEDG
-303 DNSTWIL
+303 SIS
-310 NGYDDVTV
+310 VT
-318 EKDGKT
+318 KNGKT
-324 YKAKIDREAAKRD
+324 YTANVDRAAAKQD

-350 EEASGKKSKKKSSGT
+350 EEAPGKKSKKKSSGT
-365 SSGSGSSGS
+365 SSGSTGTAVYSAAP
-374 LNTYFSVASTGAK
+374 TTSVQKT
-387 KETTQAAS
+387 TTQTAVQTAS
-395 GSTGGDI
+395 VSKSGDV
-402 ASLRKKAASA
+402 ATLRKKAASA

-496 AQVRQSYQERQA
+496 AEVMRSYQERQA
-508 QAGAQQPEEE
+508 QAGTQQPEEE

-592 NTRKAMEDLSN
+592 NTRKTMEDLSN

-631 LEVARNYKKDSG
+631 LEVARNYKKDSD

-681 TAYYAEHKEEWAREN
+681 TAYYAEHKDEWAREN

-838 SSHEGNTEILR
+838 SSHEGNAEILR

-1060 VQNAVHDVQS
+1060 VQNAVRDVQS

-1113 VDITAAIQATL
+1113 VDITAAIQA
-1124 RGETLTDPAQ
+1124 
-1134 AANQTTQQTTQPTT
+1134 ANQNAQQTTQPTT

-1154 VITDGETAQ
+1154 VITGGETAQ

-1330 AFDTNPKAPSG
+1330 ALDTNPKAPSG

-1363 AGALKQIAEERRMT
+1363 AGALRQIAEERRMT

-1384 MAEKQGENDP
+1384 IAKKQGANDP
-1394 QWLKSLVYNG
+1394 RWLKSLVYNG

-1537 NHLFSTI
+1537 NQLLSTI

-1555 DAFAAGVSQGAAQAA
+1555 DAFATGVSQGAAQSA

-1644 KMPTIGTVGALI
+1644 KMPTVGTVGALI

-1783 DVAEALKTDAGLRA
+1783 DVAEALKTDEGLRA
-1797 EDLKGISISAVQDG
+1797 EDLKGISISAVQNG

-1909 YAGTGTERAVNA
+1909 YAGTGTERAANA

-1957 SVSVNGQTVTLTNKQ
+1957 SVSVNGQTVTLTNEQ

-1991 QDSIAFRQLDR
+1991 QDNIAFRQLDR

-2075 SSAAYARQSLDLVE
+2075 SSADYARQSLDLVE

-2095 ASYFDH
+2095 ASYFEH

-2116 ELVGKDSGDIADYFM
+2116 ELVGKDSGYIADYFM

-2235 GNGTNLDEVATAL
+2235 GNGTNLDEAATAL
-2248 KSGDITDSTV
+2248 KSGDISDSTV

-2320 WTQQQKRGVMKVFYP
+2320 WTQQQKQDVMKVFYP

-2372 QLLPTLDA
+2372 QLLPTLA
-2380 NANDTTKGALMS
+2380 ENANDTTKGALMS

-2405 NAAERKALNYS
+2405 NASERKALNYS

-2453 KIWSRLK
+2453 KIWSRLR

>member
-1 MADYY
+1 MADYF

-13 EIANSMKAG
+13 ELANRLQAG
-22 EVRDVS
+22 DMAEAS
-28 DGSTWIKNSDGSFT
+28 DGSLWKKEADGSIT
-42 IWKNGQ
+42 VTKNGQ
-48 KMNGQVGA
+48 TMTGRVGES
-56 SPSASTT
+56 SPTEPVT
-63 PETPVLDAANAESA
+63 PEYTPEQPASIDTPVLNSTDKTAPAM
-77 SRSPLYPSAESVFG
+77 
-91 QQQETQTPK
+91 QQETVQTPTLNERIQ
-100 PTASETA
+100 TAREKA
-107 KDATKAVTEGLYT
+107 KEATSKVTEGLYT
-120 IGTELGMSYV
+120 IGTELGKSYADQLQNV
-130 NGLKNAGD
+130 GD
-138 TRLMS
+138 TKLLS
-143 DGYTLKRE
+143 DGYTLRRDE
-151 DDGSYSVSKGDS
+151 DGGYSASKNGQS
-163 SAKVYIDNDAVRRDT
+163 VKVRIDEDAVRRD
-178 LLNEAIRSASQ
+178 LLMNEAIRGAFEQSSP
-189 RGGNAY
+189 Y
-195 TVGTEKGLDLLQQAK
+195 TVGTEAGLDLLEQAK
-210 DTGSSVWAPDNTEW
+210 STGSTVWAPDNSEW
-224 SYDRENGGFYTN
+224 AYTGNGFTATK
-236 LNGVK
+236 NGQ
-241 TPITV
+241 TQAITV
-246 DKEAVN
+246 DKDAI
-252 RDYARKRS
+252 RKAA
-260 PQKTATENVAPPEQ
+260 QKKAQETGQ
-274 ADGEQYVIG
+274 ALPDGFDGEYRIG
-283 SAQGVYWADT
+283 SAEGVSWADGNHQ
-293 ARPGDKLGGR
+293 PGDMLGGR
-303 DNSTWIL
+303 DDSLWIWEGPDNVVVL
-310 NGYDDVTV
+310 KGD
-318 EKDGKT
+318 KT
-324 YKAKIDREAAKRD
+324 YKGVIDREAAARD
-337 PQWAVL
+337 TQQAA
-343 TAPPVEE
+343 AP
-350 EEASGKKSKKKSSGT
+350 ASSGT
-365 SSGSGSSGS
+365 GSVGGSYSGGSGTYASSTSGTKKS
-374 LNTYFSVASTGAK
+374 ASKSAPASTGP
-387 KETTQAAS
+387 
-395 GSTGGDI
+395 DI
-402 ASLRKKAASA
+402 ATLRKQAASA

-471 IKAAAASGQNARDSY
+471 IKAAAASGQNVRDSY

-496 AQVRQSYQERQA
+496 AEVMRSYQERK
-508 QAGAQQPEEE
+508 EE
-518 PEATVYTEEP
+518 
-528 TLLEAAIRAPEKA
+528 
-541 AYYAQRKAERKE
+541 
-553 ADAKRRESEWNYE
+553 
-566 IPQQT
+566 
-571 HEEKTELTQKI
+571 
-582 QSRDENVKIA
+582 
-592 NTRKAMEDLSN
+592 
-603 QIIAMKARGQDTS
+603 
-616 ALEAQYKGLAVYLNG
+616 
-631 LEVARNYKKDSG
+631 
-643 DESSL
+643 
-648 RAQKEA
+648 AQKEA
-654 KLSESEFSRSPAMV
+654 
-668 QLYGTYENYLNSM
+668 
-681 TAYYAEHKEEWAREN
+681 REN
-696 RLKRAAENEKAK
+696 AWKSLPTVADADRFTINEAA
-708 SRQDAQARSITRIA
+708 DAQTRGAEQQFFASARRELQQNAWRSLPTVRDSERFSIPSQTDSLMQQAIA
-722 NLGIGG
+722 QRQSAAQPQTDKGIGG
-728 LLEAY
+728 KLFTMLGA
-733 YNSEGDEQKAYR
+733 G
-745 EQLAQKGVTG
+745 LG
-755 QELNEWRN
+755 Q
-763 TVFNSTGRF
+763 FNASI
-772 LGDLGT
+772 
-778 GLFDGGMQQ
+778 
-787 WQSGVEGALAGVENT
+787 
-802 ANKAAAWALYDLSNP
+802 ANFADAAA
-817 LPDGKLKSGM
+817 
-827 RKIADQ
+827 
-833 LRASD
+833 
-838 SSHEGNTEILR
+838 T
-849 QQLAG
+849 
-854 TMQEATKNHSGVGKW
+854 
-869 VIEQMP
+869 
-875 SMGNMLLNSASAGA
+875 
-889 LGVSSL
+889 
-895 ATLGATAGG
+895 
-904 SAYTDARN
+904 
-912 DGASHEQALA
+912 
-922 YGLVTGALEAGSEK
+922 
-936 LFGGN
+936 
-941 PLYDTDAGIVNK
+941 
-953 LVAKLTDN
+953 
-961 PTVIRILDS
+961 TV
-970 KGFGLVSEGL
+970 E
-980 EEVITE
+980 
-986 ITEPW
+986 
-991 AQALIYAGK
+991 
-1000 EADFATVES
+1000 TVES
-1009 VGNAF
+1009 YLNGGFTKDGKFVKGDSAF
-1014 LGGVFMSAVGN
+1014 TSSLLQPIHNWAKYTQRTSDSLNERSAANWSDTKAGSVANTIGTGV

-1030 GQLNSREAQAEINEA
+1030 QAALALLTLGTSSAGTLTQASSGLAGSIETVMRRISSDPSYWLSFMQETGGNFAEAKGAGATDEQAILASTIAGLANAAIEVGGGLENNDWMNDGTLSALSKAKNLIKGAIEEGGEELIQNPISRAMQKLVYDGDREWLSLDNTAQGRDAVFNPYQSAEE
-1045 GQSVFRQALQTNDPN
+1045 F
-1060 VQNAVHDVQS
+1060 
-1070 KIATGAPL
+1070 ATGAAVGGILGAGNFALNRALGSRSQNQARNTQL
-1078 TVEDIG
+1078 TQDEMLD
-1084 HVIDVMADSGYEAST
+1084 AS
-1099 TQTAQDVAPRTTGD
+1099 
-1113 VDITAAIQATL
+1113 IQAAL

-1134 AANQTTQQTTQPTT
+1134 AENQNTQQTTQPAQERGAEGVITGG
-1148 ESGTGD
+1148 ESGPRSGVSNQSVRSERSAVDQAVLAALTG
-1154 VITDGETAQ
+1154 
-1163 RPLTQDELLD
+1163 QD
-1173 YAIQAANRGEILTS
+1173 IRT
-1187 PPQRMSEP
+1187 
-1195 SGQNVKT
+1195 V
-1202 MNQMGTNNAYAS
+1202 NQMGTNNAYAS
-1214 VEENAAARSYTH
+1214 AEENAAARPYTH

-1241 VLTDSDGNVSN
+1241 ILTDADGNVSN
-1252 YAGQVQELLASE
+1252 YAGQVQELLAADH
-1264 RWSNTDRDVAS
+1264 WNNTDRDVAA

-1330 AFDTNPKAPSG
+1330 ALDTNPKAPSG

-1363 AGALKQIAEERRMT
+1363 AGALRQIAEERRMT

-1384 MAEKQGENDP
+1384 IAEKQGANDP
-1394 QWLKSLVYNG
+1394 RWLKSLVYNG

-1434 TNQLFRVTTNAA
+1434 TNQLFRITTNAA

-1537 NHLFSTI
+1537 NQLFSTI

-1555 DAFAAGVSQGAAQAA
+1555 DAFATGVSQGAAQTA

-1586 DVAEQ
+1586 DVAKQ

-1612 AAMNG
+1612 AAMNC

-1701 ALGTIEVAG
+1701 ALGTMEVAG
-1710 YTALALKG
+1710 YAALALKG
-1718 IIRRIDDDDKDKAAF
+1718 IIRRVDDDDKDKAAF

-1783 DVAEALKTDAGLRA
+1783 DVAEALKTDEGLRA

-1909 YAGTGTERAVNA
+1909 YAGTGTEQAVNA
-1921 FLNPYATTTVRPKTG
+1921 LLNPYATTTVRPKTG

-1957 SVSVNGQTVTLTNKQ
+1957 SVSVNGQTVTLTNEQ

-1991 QDSIAFRQLDR
+1991 QGSIAFRQLDR
-2002 RTKDAAM
+2002 QAKDAAM
-2009 KAAESYAGVSAKNA
+2009 KAAESYAGTAAKTA
-2023 LDIGYKPPEGYA
+2023 LDIGYKPPEDYA
-2035 ERAEMDSTALAD
+2035 ARIGMDGAALAN
-2047 ALILEAVKSQK
+2047 ALILEAVKAQH
-2058 YLSPETQTA
+2058 YLSGDTKKQL
-2067 KSAVESQY
+2067 SGVEGVYGST
-2075 SSAAYARQSLDLVE
+2075 AYARQSLDVVNA
-2089 SAKEKA
+2089 AKEKA
-2095 ASYFDH
+2095 TAFFEH
-2101 AEQAKY
+2101 VEQAKY
-2107 GGELNEAEQ
+2107 GGELTEAEQ
-2116 ELVGKDSGDIADYFM
+2116 ELVGKDSEYIADYFM
-2131 RKAIDGYKNADGT
+2131 RKAIDSYKNTDGT
-2144 TGHLSGENAVKYNA
+2144 SGHLSGDNAVKYAA
-2158 VAKSFDTPL
+2158 VAKKLDGPTFAGVGIFGDILTE
-2167 FSAVTD
+2167 
-2173 DLLVQAKKK
+2173 AKKK
-2182 AHAFYTEV
+2182 AHSFYTEV
-2190 EKTDFGGVM
+2190 EKTGFGGIM

-2204 ALNRKFAKMD
+2204 ALNRKFAKMSD
-2214 NDEIAQY
+2214 DEIAQH
-2221 FLSVAAKEKYKDTN
+2221 FLSIAAKESFKDTN
-2235 GNGTNLDEVATAL
+2235 GNGTNLDEAAAAL
-2248 KSGDITDSTV
+2248 KSGKINDPVV
-2258 FAFLDSDVV
+2258 FALLDTDTI
-2267 EDYTRY
+2267 EDYNRY
-2273 GKGSSITPEILL
+2273 GKGSSITTEILL
-2285 HAARAKKTVKQ
+2285 QAARAKKTVKQ
-2296 DTDQDGV
+2296 DTDQDSV

-2320 WTQQQKRGVMKVFYP
+2320 WTQQQKQDVMKVFYP

-2425 LNTTNMTR
+2425 LNTTDMTR
-2433 EQKYQVALI
+2433 EQKYQIALI
-2442 MSGTDSQKTKD
+2442 LSGTDSQRTKD
-2453 KIWSRLK
+2453 KIWSRLR

>member
-1 MADYY
+1 MADYF
-6 INSDKGK
+6 INSDKGRDL
-13 EIANSMKAG
+13 ANSMGAG
-22 EVRDVS
+22 EVRDAS
-28 DGSTWIKNSDGSFT
+28 DGSTWIKNSDGSVT
-42 IWKNGQ
+42 VWKNGV
-48 KMNGQVGA
+48 KMTGVVGE
-56 SPSASTT
+56 STPAEPVT
-63 PETPVLDAANAESA
+63 PEYTPEQPTSIDTPVLDSTSQTA
-77 SRSPLYPSAESVFG
+77 PSV
-91 QQQETQTPK
+91 QQDTVQTPTLNERIQ
-100 PTASETA
+100 TAREKA
-107 KDATKAVTEGLYT
+107 KEATSKVTEGLYT
-120 IGTELGMSYV
+120 IGTELGKSYADQ
-130 NGLKNAGD
+130 LQNAGD
-138 TRLMS
+138 TKLLS
-143 DGYTLKRE
+143 DGYTLRRDE
-151 DDGSYSVSKGDS
+151 DGGYSASKNGQS
-163 SAKVYIDNDAVRRDT
+163 VKVRIDEDAVRRDS
-178 LLNEAIRSASQ
+178 LMNEAIRGAFSQ
-189 RGGNAY
+189 NSPY
-195 TVGTEKGLDLLQQAK
+195 TVGTEAGLDLLEQAK
-210 DTGSSVWAPDNTEW
+210 STGSTVWAPDNSEW
-224 SYDRENGGFYTN
+224 AYTGNGFTATK
-236 LNGVK
+236 NGQ
-241 TPITV
+241 TQAITV
-246 DKEAVN
+246 DKDAI
-252 RDYARKRS
+252 RKAA
-260 PQKTATENVAPPEQ
+260 QKKAQ
-274 ADGEQYVIG
+274 ALPDGFDGEYRIG
-283 SAQGVYWADT
+283 SADGVSWVDGN
-293 ARPGDKLGGR
+293 RQPGEMLGGR
-303 DNSTWIL
+303 DDSLWIWEGPDNVVVL
-310 NGYDDVTV
+310 KGD
-318 EKDGKT
+318 KT
-324 YKAKIDREAAKRD
+324 YKGVIDREAAARD
-337 PQWAVL
+337 TQQAA
-343 TAPPVEE
+343 APVS
-350 EEASGKKSKKKSSGT
+350 AGTGSAGGSYSGGSGTYVSSVSNAGKSAAKSST
-365 SSGSGSSGS
+365 AANS
-374 LNTYFSVASTGAK
+374 TDVATLRK
-387 KETTQAAS
+387 QAA
-395 GSTGGDI
+395 T
-402 ASLRKKAASA
+402 A
-412 QKDMA
+412 QRDMA

-422 ISANKARGK
+422 ISAGKARK
-431 SSGDLESKY
+431 KDTSALEAKY

-458 AELTLVKQATAPE
+458 AELTLVKKATAPE
-471 IKAAAASGQNARDSY
+471 IKAAAANGQNARDSY

-496 AQVRQSYQERQA
+496 AEVMRSYQERK
-508 QAGAQQPEEE
+508 EE
-518 PEATVYTEEP
+518 
-528 TLLEAAIRAPEKA
+528 
-541 AYYAQRKAERKE
+541 
-553 ADAKRRESEWNYE
+553 
-566 IPQQT
+566 
-571 HEEKTELTQKI
+571 
-582 QSRDENVKIA
+582 
-592 NTRKAMEDLSN
+592 
-603 QIIAMKARGQDTS
+603 
-616 ALEAQYKGLAVYLNG
+616 
-631 LEVARNYKKDSG
+631 
-643 DESSL
+643 
-648 RAQKEA
+648 AQKEA
-654 KLSESEFSRSPAMV
+654 
-668 QLYGTYENYLNSM
+668 
-681 TAYYAEHKEEWAREN
+681 REN
-696 RLKRAAENEKAK
+696 AWKSLPTVADADRFTINEAA
-708 SRQDAQARSITRIA
+708 DAQTRGAEQQFFASARRELQQNAWRSLPTVRDSERFSIPSQTDSLMQQAIA
-722 NLGIGG
+722 QRQSAAQPQTDKGIGG
-728 LLEAY
+728 KLFTMLGA
-733 YNSEGDEQKAYR
+733 G
-745 EQLAQKGVTG
+745 LG
-755 QELNEWRN
+755 Q
-763 TVFNSTGRF
+763 FNASI
-772 LGDLGT
+772 
-778 GLFDGGMQQ
+778 
-787 WQSGVEGALAGVENT
+787 
-802 ANKAAAWALYDLSNP
+802 ANFADAAA
-817 LPDGKLKSGM
+817 
-827 RKIADQ
+827 
-833 LRASD
+833 
-838 SSHEGNTEILR
+838 T
-849 QQLAG
+849 
-854 TMQEATKNHSGVGKW
+854 
-869 VIEQMP
+869 
-875 SMGNMLLNSASAGA
+875 
-889 LGVSSL
+889 
-895 ATLGATAGG
+895 
-904 SAYTDARN
+904 
-912 DGASHEQALA
+912 
-922 YGLVTGALEAGSEK
+922 
-936 LFGGN
+936 
-941 PLYDTDAGIVNK
+941 
-953 LVAKLTDN
+953 
-961 PTVIRILDS
+961 TV
-970 KGFGLVSEGL
+970 E
-980 EEVITE
+980 
-986 ITEPW
+986 
-991 AQALIYAGK
+991 
-1000 EADFATVES
+1000 TVES
-1009 VGNAF
+1009 YLNGGFTKDGKFVKGDSAF
-1014 LGGVFMSAVGN
+1014 TSSLLQPIHNWAKYTQRTSDSLNERSAANWSDTKAGSVANTIGTGV

-1030 GQLNSREAQAEINEA
+1030 QAALALLTLGTSSAGTLTQASSGLAGSIETVMRRISSDPSYWLSFMQETGGNFAEAKGAGATDEQAILASTIAGLANAAIEVGGGLENNDWMNDGTLSALSKAKNLIKGAIEEGGEELIQNPISRAMQKLVYDGDREWLSLDNTAQGRDAVFNPYQSAEE
-1045 GQSVFRQALQTNDPN
+1045 F
-1060 VQNAVHDVQS
+1060 
-1070 KIATGAPL
+1070 ATGAAVGGILGAGNFALNRALGSRSQNQARNTQL
-1078 TVEDIG
+1078 TQDEMLD
-1084 HVIDVMADSGYEAST
+1084 AS
-1099 TQTAQDVAPRTTGD
+1099 
-1113 VDITAAIQATL
+1113 IQAAL

-1134 AANQTTQQTTQPTT
+1134 AENQNTQQTTQPAQERGAEGVITGG
-1148 ESGTGD
+1148 ESGPRSGVSNQSVRSERSAVDQAVLAALTG
-1154 VITDGETAQ
+1154 
-1163 RPLTQDELLD
+1163 QD
-1173 YAIQAANRGEILTS
+1173 IRT
-1187 PPQRMSEP
+1187 
-1195 SGQNVKT
+1195 V
-1202 MNQMGTNNAYAS
+1202 NQMGTNNAYAS
-1214 VEENAAARSYTH
+1214 AEENAAARPYTH

-1241 VLTDSDGNVSN
+1241 ILTDADGNVSN
-1252 YAGQVQELLASE
+1252 YAGQVQELLAADH
-1264 RWSNTDRDVAS
+1264 WNNTDRDVAV

-1330 AFDTNPKAPSG
+1330 ALDTNPKAPSG

-1363 AGALKQIAEERRMT
+1363 AGALRQIAEERRMT

-1384 MAEKQGENDP
+1384 IAEKQGANDP
-1394 QWLKSLVYNG
+1394 RWLKSLVYNG

-1434 TNQLFRVTTNAA
+1434 TNQLFRITTNAA

-1516 GTDSKF
+1516 GTDSKL

-1537 NHLFSTI
+1537 NQLFSTI

-1555 DAFAAGVSQGAAQAA
+1555 DAFATGVSQGAAQTA

-1586 DVAEQ
+1586 DVAKQ

-1612 AAMNG
+1612 AAMNC

-1701 ALGTIEVAG
+1701 ALGTMEVAG
-1710 YTALALKG
+1710 YAALALKG
-1718 IIRRIDDDDKDKAAF
+1718 IIRRVDDDDKDKAAF

-1783 DVAEALKTDAGLRA
+1783 DVAEALKTDEGLRA

-1909 YAGTGTERAVNA
+1909 YAGTGTEQAVNA
-1921 FLNPYATTTVRPKTG
+1921 LLNPYATTTVRPKTG

-1957 SVSVNGQTVTLTNKQ
+1957 SVSVNGQTVTLTNEQ

-1991 QDSIAFRQLDR
+1991 QGSIAFRQLDR
-2002 RTKDAAM
+2002 QAKDAAM
-2009 KAAESYAGVSAKNA
+2009 KAAESYAGTAAKTA
-2023 LDIGYKPPEGYA
+2023 LDIGYKPPEDYA
-2035 ERAEMDSTALAD
+2035 ARIGMDGAALAN
-2047 ALILEAVKSQK
+2047 ALILEAVKAQH
-2058 YLSPETQTA
+2058 YLSGDTKKQL
-2067 KSAVESQY
+2067 SGVEGVYGST
-2075 SSAAYARQSLDLVE
+2075 AYARQSLDVVNA
-2089 SAKEKA
+2089 AKEKA
-2095 ASYFDH
+2095 TAYFEH
-2101 AEQAKY
+2101 VEQAKY
-2107 GGELNEAEQ
+2107 GGELTEAEQ
-2116 ELVGKDSGDIADYFM
+2116 ELVGKDSEYIADYFM
-2131 RKAIDGYKNADGT
+2131 RKAIDSYKNTDGT
-2144 TGHLSGENAVKYNA
+2144 SGHLSGDNAVKYAA
-2158 VAKSFDTPL
+2158 VAKKLDGPTFAGVGIFGDILTE
-2167 FSAVTD
+2167 
-2173 DLLVQAKKK
+2173 AKKK
-2182 AHAFYTEV
+2182 AHSFYTEV
-2190 EKTDFGGVM
+2190 EKTGFGGIM

-2204 ALNRKFAKMD
+2204 ALNRKFAKMSD
-2214 NDEIAQY
+2214 DEIAQH
-2221 FLSVAAKEKYKDTN
+2221 FLSIAAKESFKDTN
-2235 GNGTNLDEVATAL
+2235 GNGTNLDEAAAAL
-2248 KSGDITDSTV
+2248 KSGKINDPVV
-2258 FAFLDSDVV
+2258 FALLDTDTI
-2267 EDYTRY
+2267 EDYNRY
-2273 GKGSSITPEILL
+2273 GKGSSITTEILL
-2285 HAARAKKTVKQ
+2285 QAARAKKTVKQ
-2296 DTDQDGV
+2296 DTDQDSV

-2320 WTQQQKRGVMKVFYP
+2320 WTQQQKQDVMKVFYP

-2425 LNTTNMTR
+2425 LNTTDMTR
-2433 EQKYQVALI
+2433 EQKYQIALI
-2442 MSGTDSQKTKD
+2442 LSGTDSQRTKD
-2453 KIWSRLK
+2453 KIWSRLR

>member
-1 MADYY
+1 MADYF
-6 INSDKGK
+6 INSDKGRDL
-13 EIANSMKAG
+13 ANSMGAG
-22 EVRDVS
+22 EVRDAS
-28 DGSTWIKNSDGSFT
+28 DGSTWIKNSDGSVT
-42 IWKNGQ
+42 VWKNGV
-48 KMNGQVGA
+48 KMTGVVGE
-56 SPSASTT
+56 STPAEPVT
-63 PETPVLDAANAESA
+63 PEYTPEQPTSIDTPVLDSTSQTA
-77 SRSPLYPSAESVFG
+77 PSV
-91 QQQETQTPK
+91 QQDTVQTPTLNERIQ
-100 PTASETA
+100 TAREKA
-107 KDATKAVTEGLYT
+107 KEATSKVTEGLYT
-120 IGTELGMSYV
+120 IGTELGKSYADQ
-130 NGLKNAGD
+130 LQNAGD
-138 TRLMS
+138 TKLLS
-143 DGYTLKRE
+143 DGYTLRRDE
-151 DDGSYSVSKGDS
+151 DGGYSASKNGQS
-163 SAKVYIDNDAVRRDT
+163 VKVRIDEDAVRRDS
-178 LLNEAIRSASQ
+178 LMNEAIRGAFSQ
-189 RGGNAY
+189 NSPY
-195 TVGTEKGLDLLQQAK
+195 TVGTEAGLDLLEQAK
-210 DTGSSVWAPDNTEW
+210 STGSTVWAPDNSEW
-224 SYDRENGGFYTN
+224 AYTGNGFTATK
-236 LNGVK
+236 NGQ
-241 TPITV
+241 TQAITV
-246 DKEAVN
+246 DKDAI
-252 RDYARKRS
+252 RKAA
-260 PQKTATENVAPPEQ
+260 QKKAQ
-274 ADGEQYVIG
+274 ALPDGFDGEYRIG
-283 SAQGVYWADT
+283 SADGVSWVDGN
-293 ARPGDKLGGR
+293 RQPGEMLGGR
-303 DNSTWIL
+303 DDSLWIWEGPDNVVVL
-310 NGYDDVTV
+310 KGD
-318 EKDGKT
+318 KT
-324 YKAKIDREAAKRD
+324 YKGVIDREAAARD
-337 PQWAVL
+337 TQQAA
-343 TAPPVEE
+343 APVS
-350 EEASGKKSKKKSSGT
+350 AGTGSAGGSYSGGSGTYVSSVSNAGKSAAKSST
-365 SSGSGSSGS
+365 AANS
-374 LNTYFSVASTGAK
+374 TDVATLRK
-387 KETTQAAS
+387 QAA
-395 GSTGGDI
+395 T
-402 ASLRKKAASA
+402 A
-412 QKDMA
+412 QRDMA

-422 ISANKARGK
+422 ISAGKARK
-431 SSGDLESKY
+431 KDTSALEAKY

-458 AELTLVKQATAPE
+458 AELTLVKKAAAPE
-471 IKAAAASGQNARDSY
+471 IKAAAANGQNARDSY

-496 AQVRQSYQERQA
+496 AEVMRSYQERK
-508 QAGAQQPEEE
+508 EE
-518 PEATVYTEEP
+518 
-528 TLLEAAIRAPEKA
+528 
-541 AYYAQRKAERKE
+541 
-553 ADAKRRESEWNYE
+553 
-566 IPQQT
+566 
-571 HEEKTELTQKI
+571 
-582 QSRDENVKIA
+582 
-592 NTRKAMEDLSN
+592 
-603 QIIAMKARGQDTS
+603 
-616 ALEAQYKGLAVYLNG
+616 
-631 LEVARNYKKDSG
+631 
-643 DESSL
+643 
-648 RAQKEA
+648 AQKEA
-654 KLSESEFSRSPAMV
+654 RKNAWQSLPTVADADRFTINE
-668 QLYGTYENYLNSM
+668 
-681 TAYYAEHKEEWAREN
+681 
-696 RLKRAAENEKAK
+696 AA
-708 SRQDAQARSITRIA
+708 DAQTRGAEQQFFASARRELQQNAWRSLPTVRDSERFSIPSQTDSLMQQAIA
-722 NLGIGG
+722 QRQSAAQPQTDKGIGG
-728 LLEAY
+728 KLFTMLGA
-733 YNSEGDEQKAYR
+733 G
-745 EQLAQKGVTG
+745 LG
-755 QELNEWRN
+755 Q
-763 TVFNSTGRF
+763 FNASI
-772 LGDLGT
+772 
-778 GLFDGGMQQ
+778 
-787 WQSGVEGALAGVENT
+787 
-802 ANKAAAWALYDLSNP
+802 ANFADAAA
-817 LPDGKLKSGM
+817 
-827 RKIADQ
+827 
-833 LRASD
+833 
-838 SSHEGNTEILR
+838 T
-849 QQLAG
+849 
-854 TMQEATKNHSGVGKW
+854 
-869 VIEQMP
+869 
-875 SMGNMLLNSASAGA
+875 
-889 LGVSSL
+889 
-895 ATLGATAGG
+895 
-904 SAYTDARN
+904 
-912 DGASHEQALA
+912 
-922 YGLVTGALEAGSEK
+922 
-936 LFGGN
+936 
-941 PLYDTDAGIVNK
+941 
-953 LVAKLTDN
+953 
-961 PTVIRILDS
+961 TV
-970 KGFGLVSEGL
+970 E
-980 EEVITE
+980 
-986 ITEPW
+986 
-991 AQALIYAGK
+991 
-1000 EADFATVES
+1000 TVES
-1009 VGNAF
+1009 YLNGGFTKDGKFVKGDSAF
-1014 LGGVFMSAVGN
+1014 TSSLLQPIHAWAKYTQRTSDSLNERSAANWSDTKAGGVANTIGTGV

-1030 GQLNSREAQAEINEA
+1030 QAALALLTLGTSSAGTLTQASSGLAGSIETVMRRISSDPSYWLSFMQETGGNFAEAKGAGATDEQAILASTIAGLANAAIEVGGGLENNDWMNDGTLSALSKAKNLIKGAVEEGGEELIQNPISRAMQKLVYDGDREWLSLDNTAQGRDAVFNPYQSAEE
-1045 GQSVFRQALQTNDPN
+1045 F
-1060 VQNAVHDVQS
+1060 
-1070 KIATGAPL
+1070 ATGAAVGGILGAGNFALNRALGSRSQNQARNTQL
-1078 TVEDIG
+1078 TQDEMLD
-1084 HVIDVMADSGYEAST
+1084 AS
-1099 TQTAQDVAPRTTGD
+1099 
-1113 VDITAAIQATL
+1113 IQAAL

-1134 AANQTTQQTTQPTT
+1134 AENQNTQQTTQPAQERGAEGVITGG
-1148 ESGTGD
+1148 ESGPRSGVSNQSVRSERSAVDQAVLAALTG
-1154 VITDGETAQ
+1154 
-1163 RPLTQDELLD
+1163 QD
-1173 YAIQAANRGEILTS
+1173 IRT
-1187 PPQRMSEP
+1187 
-1195 SGQNVKT
+1195 V
-1202 MNQMGTNNAYAS
+1202 NQMGTNNAYAS
-1214 VEENAAARSYTH
+1214 AEENAAARPYTH

-1241 VLTDSDGNVSN
+1241 ILTDADGNVSN
-1252 YAGQVQELLASE
+1252 YAGQVQELLAADH
-1264 RWSNTDRDVAS
+1264 WNNTDRDVAA

-1330 AFDTNPKAPSG
+1330 ALDTNPKAPSG

-1363 AGALKQIAEERRMT
+1363 AGALRQIAEERRMT

-1384 MAEKQGENDP
+1384 IAEKQGANDP
-1394 QWLKSLVYNG
+1394 RWLKSLVYNG

-1434 TNQLFRVTTNAA
+1434 TNQLFRITTNAA

-1537 NHLFSTI
+1537 NQLFSTI

-1555 DAFAAGVSQGAAQAA
+1555 DAFATGVSQGAAQTA

-1586 DVAEQ
+1586 DVAKQ

-1612 AAMNG
+1612 AAMNC

-1701 ALGTIEVAG
+1701 ALGTMEVAG
-1710 YTALALKG
+1710 YAALALKG
-1718 IIRRIDDDDKDKAAF
+1718 IIRRVDDDDKDKAAF

-1783 DVAEALKTDAGLRA
+1783 DVAEALKTDEGLRA

-1909 YAGTGTERAVNA
+1909 YAGTGTEQAVNA
-1921 FLNPYATTTVRPKTG
+1921 LLNPYATTTVRPKTG

-1957 SVSVNGQTVTLTNKQ
+1957 SVSVNGQTVTLTNEQ

-1991 QDSIAFRQLDR
+1991 QGSIAFRQLDR
-2002 RTKDAAM
+2002 QAKDAAM
-2009 KAAESYAGVSAKNA
+2009 KAAESYAGTAAKTA
-2023 LDIGYKPPEGYA
+2023 LDIGYKPPEDYA
-2035 ERAEMDSTALAD
+2035 ARIGMDGAALAN
-2047 ALILEAVKSQK
+2047 ALILEAVKAQH
-2058 YLSPETQTA
+2058 YLSGDTKKQL
-2067 KSAVESQY
+2067 SGVEGVYGST
-2075 SSAAYARQSLDLVE
+2075 AYARQSLDVVNA
-2089 SAKEKA
+2089 AKEKA
-2095 ASYFDH
+2095 TAYFEH
-2101 AEQAKY
+2101 VEQAKY
-2107 GGELNEAEQ
+2107 GGELTEAEQ
-2116 ELVGKDSGDIADYFM
+2116 ELVGKDSEYIADYFM
-2131 RKAIDGYKNADGT
+2131 RKAIDSYKNTDGT
-2144 TGHLSGENAVKYNA
+2144 SGHLSGDNAVKYAA
-2158 VAKSFDTPL
+2158 VAKKLDGPTFAGVGISGDILTE
-2167 FSAVTD
+2167 
-2173 DLLVQAKKK
+2173 AKKK
-2182 AHAFYTEV
+2182 AHSFYTEV
-2190 EKTDFGGVM
+2190 EKTGFGGIM

-2204 ALNRKFAKMD
+2204 ALNRKFAKMSD
-2214 NDEIAQY
+2214 DEIAQH
-2221 FLSVAAKEKYKDTN
+2221 FLSIAAKESFKDTN
-2235 GNGTNLDEVATAL
+2235 GNGTNLDEAAAAL
-2248 KSGDITDSTV
+2248 KSGKINDPVV
-2258 FAFLDSDVV
+2258 FALLDTDTI
-2267 EDYTRY
+2267 EDYNRY
-2273 GKGSSITPEILL
+2273 GKGSSITTEILL
-2285 HAARAKKTVKQ
+2285 QAARAKKTVKQ
-2296 DTDQDGV
+2296 DTDQDSV

-2320 WTQQQKRGVMKVFYP
+2320 WTQQQKQDVMKVFYP

-2425 LNTTNMTR
+2425 LNTTDMTR
-2433 EQKYQVALI
+2433 EQKYQIALI
-2442 MSGTDSQKTKD
+2442 LSGTDSQRTKD
-2453 KIWSRLK
+2453 KIWSRLR

>member
-1 MADYY
+1 
-6 INSDKGK
+6 
-13 EIANSMKAG
+13 
-22 EVRDVS
+22 
-28 DGSTWIKNSDGSFT
+28 
-42 IWKNGQ
+42 
-48 KMNGQVGA
+48 
-56 SPSASTT
+56 
-63 PETPVLDAANAESA
+63 
-77 SRSPLYPSAESVFG
+77 
-91 QQQETQTPK
+91 
-100 PTASETA
+100 
-107 KDATKAVTEGLYT
+107 
-120 IGTELGMSYV
+120 
-130 NGLKNAGD
+130 
-138 TRLMS
+138 
-143 DGYTLKRE
+143 
-151 DDGSYSVSKGDS
+151 
-163 SAKVYIDNDAVRRDT
+163 
-178 LLNEAIRSASQ
+178 
-189 RGGNAY
+189 
-195 TVGTEKGLDLLQQAK
+195 
-210 DTGSSVWAPDNTEW
+210 
-224 SYDRENGGFYTN
+224 
-236 LNGVK
+236 
-241 TPITV
+241 
-246 DKEAVN
+246 
-252 RDYARKRS
+252 
-260 PQKTATENVAPPEQ
+260 
-274 ADGEQYVIG
+274 
-283 SAQGVYWADT
+283 
-293 ARPGDKLGGR
+293 
-303 DNSTWIL
+303 
-310 NGYDDVTV
+310 
-318 EKDGKT
+318 
-324 YKAKIDREAAKRD
+324 
-337 PQWAVL
+337 
-343 TAPPVEE
+343 
-350 EEASGKKSKKKSSGT
+350 
-365 SSGSGSSGS
+365 
-374 LNTYFSVASTGAK
+374 
-387 KETTQAAS
+387 
-395 GSTGGDI
+395 
-402 ASLRKKAASA
+402 
-412 QKDMA
+412 MA

-496 AQVRQSYQERQA
+496 AEVMRSYQERK
-508 QAGAQQPEEE
+508 EE
-518 PEATVYTEEP
+518 
-528 TLLEAAIRAPEKA
+528 
-541 AYYAQRKAERKE
+541 
-553 ADAKRRESEWNYE
+553 
-566 IPQQT
+566 
-571 HEEKTELTQKI
+571 
-582 QSRDENVKIA
+582 
-592 NTRKAMEDLSN
+592 
-603 QIIAMKARGQDTS
+603 
-616 ALEAQYKGLAVYLNG
+616 
-631 LEVARNYKKDSG
+631 
-643 DESSL
+643 
-648 RAQKEA
+648 AQKEA
-654 KLSESEFSRSPAMV
+654 RK
-668 QLYGTYENYLNSM
+668 N
-681 TAYYAEHKEEWAREN
+681 ARQSLPTVADADRFTINE
-696 RLKRAAENEKAK
+696 AA
-708 SRQDAQARSITRIA
+708 DAQTRGAEQQFFASARRELQQNAWRSLPTVRDSERFSIPSQTDSLMQQAIA
-722 NLGIGG
+722 QRQSAAQPQTDKGIGG
-728 LLEAY
+728 KLFTMLGA
-733 YNSEGDEQKAYR
+733 G
-745 EQLAQKGVTG
+745 LG
-755 QELNEWRN
+755 Q
-763 TVFNSTGRF
+763 FNASI
-772 LGDLGT
+772 
-778 GLFDGGMQQ
+778 
-787 WQSGVEGALAGVENT
+787 
-802 ANKAAAWALYDLSNP
+802 ANFADAAA
-817 LPDGKLKSGM
+817 
-827 RKIADQ
+827 
-833 LRASD
+833 
-838 SSHEGNTEILR
+838 
-849 QQLAG
+849 
-854 TMQEATKNHSGVGKW
+854 
-869 VIEQMP
+869 
-875 SMGNMLLNSASAGA
+875 
-889 LGVSSL
+889 
-895 ATLGATAGG
+895 TAV
-904 SAYTDARN
+904 
-912 DGASHEQALA
+912 E
-922 YGLVTGALEAGSEK
+922 
-936 LFGGN
+936 
-941 PLYDTDAGIVNK
+941 
-953 LVAKLTDN
+953 
-961 PTVIRILDS
+961 
-970 KGFGLVSEGL
+970 
-980 EEVITE
+980 
-986 ITEPW
+986 
-991 AQALIYAGK
+991 
-1000 EADFATVES
+1000 TVES
-1009 VGNAF
+1009 YLTGGFTKDGKFVKGDSAF
-1014 LGGVFMSAVGN
+1014 TSSLLQPIHDWANYTQRTSDSLNERSAANWSDTKAGGVANTIGTGV

-1030 GQLNSREAQAEINEA
+1030 QAALALLTLGTSSAGTLTQASSGLAGSIEAVMRRISSDPSYWLSFMQETGGNFAEAKGAGATDEQAILASTIAGLANAAIEVGGGLENNNWMNDGTLSALSKAKNLIKGAAEEGGEELIQNPISRAMQKLVYDGDREWLSLDNTAQGRDAVFNPYQSAEE
-1045 GQSVFRQALQTNDPN
+1045 F
-1060 VQNAVHDVQS
+1060 
-1070 KIATGAPL
+1070 ATGAAVGGILGAGNFALNRALGSRSQNQAQNPQL
-1078 TVEDIG
+1078 TQDEMLD
-1084 HVIDVMADSGYEAST
+1084 AS
-1099 TQTAQDVAPRTTGD
+1099 
-1113 VDITAAIQATL
+1113 IQAAL

-1134 AANQTTQQTTQPTT
+1134 AANQNTQQTTQPAPKRGAEGVITGG
-1148 ESGTGD
+1148 ESGPRSGVSNQSVRSERSAVDQAVLAALTG
-1154 VITDGETAQ
+1154 
-1163 RPLTQDELLD
+1163 QD
-1173 YAIQAANRGEILTS
+1173 IRT
-1187 PPQRMSEP
+1187 
-1195 SGQNVKT
+1195 V
-1202 MNQMGTNNAYAS
+1202 NQMGTNNAYAS
-1214 VEENAAARSYTH
+1214 AEENAAARPYTH

-1241 VLTDSDGNVSN
+1241 ILTDADGNVSN
-1252 YAGQVQELLASE
+1252 YAGQVQELLAADH
-1264 RWSNTDRDVAS
+1264 WNNTDRDVAA

-1330 AFDTNPKAPSG
+1330 ALDTNPKAPSG

-1363 AGALKQIAEERRMT
+1363 AGALRQIAEERRMT

-1384 MAEKQGENDP
+1384 IAEKQGANDP
-1394 QWLKSLVYNG
+1394 RWLKSLVYNG

-1434 TNQLFRVTTNAA
+1434 TNQLFRITTNAA

-1537 NHLFSTI
+1537 NQLFSTI

-1555 DAFAAGVSQGAAQAA
+1555 DAFATGVSQGAAQTA

-1586 DVAEQ
+1586 DVAKQ

-1701 ALGTIEVAG
+1701 ALGTMEVAG
-1710 YTALALKG
+1710 YAALALKG
-1718 IIRRIDDDDKDKAAF
+1718 IIRRVDDDDKDKAAF

-1783 DVAEALKTDAGLRA
+1783 DVAEALKTDEGLRA

-1828 QYKGEDQSAFEA
+1828 QYKGEDQSVFEA

-1909 YAGTGTERAVNA
+1909 YAGTGTEQAVNA
-1921 FLNPYATTTVRPKTG
+1921 LLNPYATTTVRPKTG

-1957 SVSVNGQTVTLTNKQ
+1957 SVSVNGQTVTLTNEQ

-1991 QDSIAFRQLDR
+1991 QGSIAFRQLDR
-2002 RTKDAAM
+2002 QAKDAAM
-2009 KAAESYAGVSAKNA
+2009 KAAESYAGTAAKTA
-2023 LDIGYKPPEGYA
+2023 LDIGYKPPEDYA
-2035 ERAEMDSTALAD
+2035 ARIGMDGAALAN
-2047 ALILEAVKSQK
+2047 ALILEAVKAQH
-2058 YLSPETQTA
+2058 YLSGDTKKQL
-2067 KSAVESQY
+2067 SGVEGVYGST
-2075 SSAAYARQSLDLVE
+2075 AYARQSLDVVNA
-2089 SAKEKA
+2089 AKEKA
-2095 ASYFDH
+2095 TAYFEH
-2101 AEQAKY
+2101 VEQAKY
-2107 GGELNEAEQ
+2107 GGELTEAEQ
-2116 ELVGKDSGDIADYFM
+2116 ELVGKDSEYIADYFM
-2131 RKAIDGYKNADGT
+2131 RKAIDSYKNTDGT
-2144 TGHLSGENAVKYNA
+2144 SGHLSGDNAVKYAA
-2158 VAKSFDTPL
+2158 VAKKLDGPTFAGVGIFGDILTE
-2167 FSAVTD
+2167 
-2173 DLLVQAKKK
+2173 AKKK
-2182 AHAFYTEV
+2182 AHSFYTEV
-2190 EKTDFGGVM
+2190 EKTGFGGIM

-2204 ALNRKFAKMD
+2204 ALNRKFAKMSD
-2214 NDEIAQY
+2214 DEIAQH
-2221 FLSVAAKEKYKDTN
+2221 FLSIAAKESFKDTN
-2235 GNGTNLDEVATAL
+2235 GNGTNLDEAAAAL
-2248 KSGDITDSTV
+2248 KSGKINDPVV
-2258 FAFLDSDVV
+2258 FALLDTDTI
-2267 EDYTRY
+2267 EDYNRY
-2273 GKGSSITPEILL
+2273 GKGSSITTEILL
-2285 HAARAKKTVKQ
+2285 QAARAKKTVKQ
-2296 DTDQDGV
+2296 DTDQDSV

-2320 WTQQQKRGVMKVFYP
+2320 WTQQQKQDVMKVFYP
-2335 NTAEKKN
+2335 NTAAKKN

-2351 KMKYTDAKKELT
+2351 RMTYTNVKKELT

-2380 NANDTTKGALMS
+2380 NASDTTKGALMS

-2425 LNTTNMTR
+2425 LNTTDMTR
-2433 EQKYQVALI
+2433 EQKYQIALI
-2442 MSGTDSQKTKD
+2442 LSGTDSQRTKD
-2453 KIWSRLK
+2453 KIWSRLR

>member
-1 MADYY
+1 MADYF
-6 INSDKGK
+6 INSDKGRDL
-13 EIANSMKAG
+13 ANSMGAG
-22 EVRDVS
+22 EVRDAS
-28 DGSTWIKNSDGSFT
+28 DGSTWIKNSDGSVT
-42 IWKNGQ
+42 VWKNGV
-48 KMNGQVGA
+48 KMTGVVGE
-56 SPSASTT
+56 STPAEPVT
-63 PETPVLDAANAESA
+63 PEYTPEQPTSIDTPVLDSTSQTA
-77 SRSPLYPSAESVFG
+77 PSV
-91 QQQETQTPK
+91 QQDTVQTPTLNERIQ
-100 PTASETA
+100 TAREKA
-107 KDATKAVTEGLYT
+107 KEATSKVTEGLYT
-120 IGTELGMSYV
+120 IGTELGKSYADQ
-130 NGLKNAGD
+130 LQNAGD
-138 TRLMS
+138 TKLLS
-143 DGYTLKRE
+143 DGYTLRRDE
-151 DDGSYSVSKGDS
+151 DGGYSASKNGQS
-163 SAKVYIDNDAVRRDT
+163 VKVRIDEDAVRRDS
-178 LLNEAIRSASQ
+178 LMNEAIRGAFSQ
-189 RGGNAY
+189 NSPY
-195 TVGTEKGLDLLQQAK
+195 TVGTEAGLDLLEQAK
-210 DTGSSVWAPDNTEW
+210 STGSTVWAPDNSEW
-224 SYDRENGGFYTN
+224 AYTGNGFTATK
-236 LNGVK
+236 NGQ
-241 TPITV
+241 TQAITV
-246 DKEAVN
+246 DKDAI
-252 RDYARKRS
+252 RKAA
-260 PQKTATENVAPPEQ
+260 QKKAQ
-274 ADGEQYVIG
+274 ALPDGFDGEYRIG
-283 SAQGVYWADT
+283 SADGVSWVDGN
-293 ARPGDKLGGR
+293 RQPGEMLGGR
-303 DNSTWIL
+303 DDSLWIWEGPDNVVVL
-310 NGYDDVTV
+310 KGD
-318 EKDGKT
+318 KT
-324 YKAKIDREAAKRD
+324 YKGVIDREAAARD
-337 PQWAVL
+337 TQQAA
-343 TAPPVEE
+343 APVS
-350 EEASGKKSKKKSSGT
+350 AGTGSAGGSYSGGSGTYVSSVSNAGKSAAKSST
-365 SSGSGSSGS
+365 AANS
-374 LNTYFSVASTGAK
+374 TDVATLRK
-387 KETTQAAS
+387 QAA
-395 GSTGGDI
+395 T
-402 ASLRKKAASA
+402 A
-412 QKDMA
+412 QRDMA

-422 ISANKARGK
+422 ISAGKARK
-431 SSGDLESKY
+431 KDTSALEAKY

-458 AELTLVKQATAPE
+458 AELTLVKKATAPE
-471 IKAAAASGQNARDSY
+471 IKAAAANGQNARDSY

-496 AQVRQSYQERQA
+496 AEVMRSYQERK
-508 QAGAQQPEEE
+508 EE
-518 PEATVYTEEP
+518 
-528 TLLEAAIRAPEKA
+528 
-541 AYYAQRKAERKE
+541 
-553 ADAKRRESEWNYE
+553 
-566 IPQQT
+566 
-571 HEEKTELTQKI
+571 
-582 QSRDENVKIA
+582 
-592 NTRKAMEDLSN
+592 
-603 QIIAMKARGQDTS
+603 
-616 ALEAQYKGLAVYLNG
+616 
-631 LEVARNYKKDSG
+631 
-643 DESSL
+643 
-648 RAQKEA
+648 AQKEA
-654 KLSESEFSRSPAMV
+654 
-668 QLYGTYENYLNSM
+668 
-681 TAYYAEHKEEWAREN
+681 REN
-696 RLKRAAENEKAK
+696 AWKSLPTVADADRFTINEAA
-708 SRQDAQARSITRIA
+708 DAQTRGAEQQFFASARRELQQNAWRSLPTVRDSERFSIPSQTDSLMQQAIA
-722 NLGIGG
+722 QRQSAAQPQTDKGIGG
-728 LLEAY
+728 KLFTMLGA
-733 YNSEGDEQKAYR
+733 G
-745 EQLAQKGVTG
+745 LG
-755 QELNEWRN
+755 Q
-763 TVFNSTGRF
+763 FNASI
-772 LGDLGT
+772 
-778 GLFDGGMQQ
+778 
-787 WQSGVEGALAGVENT
+787 
-802 ANKAAAWALYDLSNP
+802 ANFADAAA
-817 LPDGKLKSGM
+817 
-827 RKIADQ
+827 
-833 LRASD
+833 
-838 SSHEGNTEILR
+838 T
-849 QQLAG
+849 
-854 TMQEATKNHSGVGKW
+854 
-869 VIEQMP
+869 
-875 SMGNMLLNSASAGA
+875 
-889 LGVSSL
+889 
-895 ATLGATAGG
+895 
-904 SAYTDARN
+904 
-912 DGASHEQALA
+912 
-922 YGLVTGALEAGSEK
+922 
-936 LFGGN
+936 
-941 PLYDTDAGIVNK
+941 
-953 LVAKLTDN
+953 
-961 PTVIRILDS
+961 TV
-970 KGFGLVSEGL
+970 E
-980 EEVITE
+980 
-986 ITEPW
+986 
-991 AQALIYAGK
+991 
-1000 EADFATVES
+1000 TVES
-1009 VGNAF
+1009 YLNGGFTKDGKFVKGDSAF
-1014 LGGVFMSAVGN
+1014 TSSLLQPIHNWAKYTQRTSDSLNERSAANWSDTKAGSVANTIGTGV

-1030 GQLNSREAQAEINEA
+1030 QAALALLTLGTSSAGTLTQASSGLAGSIETVMRRISSDPSYWLSFMQETGGNFAEAKGAGATDEQAILASTIAGLANAAIEVGGGLENNDWMNDGTLSALSKAKNLIKGAIEEGGEELIQNPISRAMQKLVYDGDREWLSLDNTAQGRDAVFNPYQSAEE
-1045 GQSVFRQALQTNDPN
+1045 F
-1060 VQNAVHDVQS
+1060 
-1070 KIATGAPL
+1070 ATGAAVGGILGAGNFALNRALGSRSQNQARNTQL
-1078 TVEDIG
+1078 TQDEMLD
-1084 HVIDVMADSGYEAST
+1084 AS
-1099 TQTAQDVAPRTTGD
+1099 
-1113 VDITAAIQATL
+1113 IQAAL

-1134 AANQTTQQTTQPTT
+1134 AENQNTQQTTQPAQERGAEGVITGG
-1148 ESGTGD
+1148 ESGPRSGVSNQSVRSERSAVDQAVLAALTG
-1154 VITDGETAQ
+1154 
-1163 RPLTQDELLD
+1163 QD
-1173 YAIQAANRGEILTS
+1173 IRT
-1187 PPQRMSEP
+1187 
-1195 SGQNVKT
+1195 V
-1202 MNQMGTNNAYAS
+1202 NQMGTNNAYAS
-1214 VEENAAARSYTH
+1214 AEENAAARPYTH

-1241 VLTDSDGNVSN
+1241 ILTDADGNVSN
-1252 YAGQVQELLASE
+1252 YAGQVQELLAADH
-1264 RWSNTDRDVAS
+1264 WNNTDRDVAA

-1330 AFDTNPKAPSG
+1330 ALDTNPKAPSG

-1363 AGALKQIAEERRMT
+1363 AGALRQIAEERRMT

-1384 MAEKQGENDP
+1384 IAEKQGANDP
-1394 QWLKSLVYNG
+1394 RWLKSLVYNG

-1434 TNQLFRVTTNAA
+1434 TNQLFRITTNAA

-1485 FENVLGKEALTTGK
+1485 FENVLDKEALTTGK

-1537 NHLFSTI
+1537 NQLFSTI

-1555 DAFAAGVSQGAAQAA
+1555 DAFATGVSQGAAQTA

-1586 DVAEQ
+1586 DVAKQ

-1612 AAMNG
+1612 AAMNC

-1701 ALGTIEVAG
+1701 ALGTMEVAG
-1710 YTALALKG
+1710 YAALALKG
-1718 IIRRIDDDDKDKAAF
+1718 IIRRVDDDDKDKAAF

-1783 DVAEALKTDAGLRA
+1783 DVAEALKTDEGLRA

-1909 YAGTGTERAVNA
+1909 YAGTGTEQAVNA
-1921 FLNPYATTTVRPKTG
+1921 LLNPYATTTVRPKTG

-1957 SVSVNGQTVTLTNKQ
+1957 SVSVNGQTVTLTNEQ

-1991 QDSIAFRQLDR
+1991 QGSIAFRQLDR
-2002 RTKDAAM
+2002 QAKDAAM
-2009 KAAESYAGVSAKNA
+2009 KAAESYAGTAAKTA
-2023 LDIGYKPPEGYA
+2023 LDIGYKPPEDYA
-2035 ERAEMDSTALAD
+2035 ARIGMDGAALAN
-2047 ALILEAVKSQK
+2047 ALILEAVKAQH
-2058 YLSPETQTA
+2058 YLSGDTKKQL
-2067 KSAVESQY
+2067 SGVEGVYGST
-2075 SSAAYARQSLDLVE
+2075 AYARQSLDVVNA
-2089 SAKEKA
+2089 AKEKA
-2095 ASYFDH
+2095 TAYFEH
-2101 AEQAKY
+2101 VEQAKY
-2107 GGELNEAEQ
+2107 GGELTEAEQ
-2116 ELVGKDSGDIADYFM
+2116 ELVGKDSEYIADYFM
-2131 RKAIDGYKNADGT
+2131 RKAIDSYKNTDGT
-2144 TGHLSGENAVKYNA
+2144 SGHLSGDNAVKYAA
-2158 VAKSFDTPL
+2158 VAKKLDGPTFAGVGIFGDILTE
-2167 FSAVTD
+2167 
-2173 DLLVQAKKK
+2173 AKKK
-2182 AHAFYTEV
+2182 AHSFYTEV
-2190 EKTDFGGVM
+2190 EKTGFGGIM

-2204 ALNRKFAKMD
+2204 ALNRKFAKMSD
-2214 NDEIAQY
+2214 DEIAQH
-2221 FLSVAAKEKYKDTN
+2221 FLSIAAKESFKDTN
-2235 GNGTNLDEVATAL
+2235 GNGTNLDEAAAAL
-2248 KSGDITDSTV
+2248 KSGKINDPVV
-2258 FAFLDSDVV
+2258 FALLDTDTI
-2267 EDYTRY
+2267 EDYNRY
-2273 GKGSSITPEILL
+2273 GKGSSITTEILL
-2285 HAARAKKTVKQ
+2285 QAARAKKTVKQ
-2296 DTDQDGV
+2296 DTDQDSV

-2320 WTQQQKRGVMKVFYP
+2320 WTQQQKQDVMKVFYP

-2425 LNTTNMTR
+2425 LNTTDMTR
-2433 EQKYQVALI
+2433 EQKYQIALI
-2442 MSGTDSQKTKD
+2442 LSGTDSQRTKD
-2453 KIWSRLK
+2453 KIWSRLR

>member
-6 INSDKGK
+6 INSDYGK
-13 EIANSMKAG
+13 QLAGSLKAG
-22 EVRDVS
+22 DMAEAS
-28 DGSTWIKNSDGSFT
+28 DGSTWRKEADGSVT
-42 IWKNGQ
+42 VWKNGQ
-48 KMNGQVGA
+48 TMTGRVGV
-56 SPSASTT
+56 SAPAAPAT
-63 PETPVLDAANAESA
+63 PEYTPEQPASINTPVLDSTNQAAPSSSLQQDTTRNAITPA
-77 SRSPLYPSAESVFG
+77 
-91 QQQETQTPK
+91 QTEQVL
-100 PTASETA
+100 ASEKA
-107 KDATKAVTEGLYT
+107 RQATDAVTAGLT
-120 IGTELGMSYV
+120 QGGEKAKI
-130 NGLKNAGD
+130 
-138 TRLMS
+138 S
-143 DGYTLKRE
+143 DEQL
-151 DDGSYSVSKGDS
+151 
-163 SAKVYIDNDAVRRDT
+163 NDAV
-178 LLNEAIRSASQ
+178 
-189 RGGNAY
+189 
-195 TVGTEKGLDLLQQAK
+195 QQA
-210 DTGSSVWAPDNTEW
+210 
-224 SYDRENGGFYTN
+224 
-236 LNGVK
+236 L
-241 TPITV
+241 
-246 DKEAVN
+246 
-252 RDYARKRS
+252 
-260 PQKTATENVAPPEQ
+260 QPE
-274 ADGEQYVIG
+274 YRIG
-283 SAQGVYWADT
+283 SAKGVSLSEKLQRA
-293 ARPGDKLGGR
+293 GDMAEASDGSLWTRNEDG
-303 DNSTWIL
+303 SI
-310 NGYDDVTV
+310 TV
-318 EKDGKT
+318 KKDGKT
-324 YKAKIDREAAKRD
+324 YTATIDREAAKRD
-337 PQWAVL
+337 AQQAA
-343 TAPPVEE
+343 AP
-350 EEASGKKSKKKSSGT
+350 ASPGTGSAGGSYSGGFGTYASSTSGTKKSAAKSAP
-365 SSGSGSSGS
+365 
-374 LNTYFSVASTGAK
+374 ASTGPDVA
-387 KETTQAAS
+387 T
-395 GSTGGDI
+395 
-402 ASLRKKAASA
+402 LRKQAASA

-458 AELTLVKQATAPE
+458 AELTLIKKATAPE
-471 IKAAAASGQNARDSY
+471 IKAAAANGQNARDSY

-496 AQVRQSYQERQA
+496 AEVMRSYQ
-508 QAGAQQPEEE
+508 
-518 PEATVYTEEP
+518 
-528 TLLEAAIRAPEKA
+528 K
-541 AYYAQRKAERKE
+541 RKE
-553 ADAKRRESEWNYE
+553 E
-566 IPQQT
+566 
-571 HEEKTELTQKI
+571 
-582 QSRDENVKIA
+582 
-592 NTRKAMEDLSN
+592 
-603 QIIAMKARGQDTS
+603 
-616 ALEAQYKGLAVYLNG
+616 
-631 LEVARNYKKDSG
+631 
-643 DESSL
+643 
-648 RAQKEA
+648 AQKEA
-654 KLSESEFSRSPAMV
+654 RKNAWQSLPTVADADRFTINEAADAQTRGTEQQLFDSVRKEVQKNAWRSLPTVQDSGRFSIPSQTDSLMQQAIAKTPRTLSGKPYLPENDGGFSHSSGSTERQNVLDRIGNAALGGLMQSGGTSMDAAGAMYQAGQGGRNTTYNESRAWFQD
-668 QLYGTYENYLNSM
+668 QLDSELRTLNSM
-681 TAYYAEHKEEWAREN
+681 LLEN
-696 RLKRAAENEKAK
+696 RDNPGTYTQAEIKNQRRIVAEAQA
-708 SRQDAQARSITRIA
+708 RVNAFALTQDAQEQSGELARDLAADVSNAGASRVEQSKRGA
-722 NLGIGG
+722 SKLGSMA
-728 LLEAY
+728 LDA
-733 YNSEGDEQKAYR
+733 
-745 EQLAQKGVTG
+745 LASAAQSGADMATNA
-755 QELNEWRN
+755 L
-763 TVFNSTGRF
+763 
-772 LGDLGT
+772 LGT
-778 GLFDGGMQQ
+778 SGSMLPFAFRAFGGGTQQ
-787 WQSGVEGALAGVENT
+787 
-802 ANKAAAWALYDLSNP
+802 
-817 LPDGKLKSGM
+817 
-827 RKIADQ
+827 
-833 LRASD
+833 
-838 SSHEGNTEILR
+838 
-849 QQLAG
+849 
-854 TMQEATKNHSGVGKW
+854 
-869 VIEQMP
+869 
-875 SMGNMLLNSASAGA
+875 
-889 LGVSSL
+889 
-895 ATLGATAGG
+895 
-904 SAYTDARN
+904 ARN
-912 DGASHEQALA
+912 DGATLGQQLA
-922 YGLVTGALEAGSEK
+922 YGGTMAAKEVFTEKMFNIAGLQSKAYGKGSFDDYVEKAVAGAVDKLASTDVGKRLLGGAAQFMTSAAG
-936 LFGGN
+936 
-941 PLYDTDAGIVNK
+941 
-953 LVAKLTDN
+953 
-961 PTVIRILDS
+961 
-970 KGFGLVSEGL
+970 EGL
-980 EEVITE
+980 EE
-986 ITEPW
+986 
-991 AQALIYAGK
+991 LIGDWMEWQLPRIYGK
-1000 EADFATVES
+1000 DPDSAKDVAVNSLYDFL
-1009 VGNAF
+1009 VGAISGVMGNLTTPGQF
-1014 LGGVFMSAVGN
+1014 TNYDINEHLGGSQGQQVN
-1025 IAALP
+1025 RQLTQDELLDAAM
-1030 GQLNSREAQAEINEA
+1030 QAAN
-1045 GQSVFRQALQTNDPN
+1045 
-1060 VQNAVHDVQS
+1060 
-1070 KIATGAPL
+1070 
-1078 TVEDIG
+1078 
-1084 HVIDVMADSGYEAST
+1084 
-1099 TQTAQDVAPRTTGD
+1099 
-1113 VDITAAIQATL
+1113 
-1124 RGETLTDPAQ
+1124 RGETLTGPVQ
-1134 AANQTTQQTTQPTT
+1134 AANQTTQQTTHGTAERGT
-1148 ESGTGD
+1148 EG
-1154 VITDGETAQ
+1154 VITGSETSQ
-1163 RPLTQDELLD
+1163 RAPTQDDLLNS
-1173 YAIQAANRGEILTS
+1173 AIQAALRGETLTEPLQSMKQNTRQMTQDIAESGLRSGASNQPGRSERSTLDQAILAAITGKDV
-1187 PPQRMSEP
+1187 R
-1195 SGQNVKT
+1195 T
-1202 MNQMGTNNAYAS
+1202 IDQMGTNNAYAS
-1214 VEENAAARSYTH
+1214 AEENAAARSYTH
-1226 ERVSN
+1226 ERISN

-1241 VLTDSDGNVSN
+1241 ILTDADGNVSN
-1252 YAGQVQELLASE
+1252 YAGQVQELLAADH
-1264 RWSNTDRDVAS
+1264 WNNTDRDVAA

-1330 AFDTNPKAPSG
+1330 ALDTNPKAPSG

-1384 MAEKQGENDP
+1384 MAEKQGANDP

-1434 TNQLFRVTTNAA
+1434 TNQLFRITTNAA

-1516 GTDSKF
+1516 ATDSKF
-1522 QSSKGRAVREYKMTG
+1522 QSGKGRAVREYKMTG
-1537 NHLFSTI
+1537 NQLFSTI

-1555 DAFAAGVSQGAAQAA
+1555 DAFATGVSQGAAQTA

-1701 ALGTIEVAG
+1701 ALGTMEVAG
-1710 YTALALKG
+1710 YAALALKG

-1733 EAAGGQQGLYI
+1733 KAAGGQQGLCI

-1783 DVAEALKTDAGLRA
+1783 DVAEALKTDEGLRA

-1921 FLNPYATTTVRPKTG
+1921 LLNPYATTTVRPKTG

-1957 SVSVNGQTVTLTNKQ
+1957 SVSVNGQTVTLTNEQ

-1978 VYGQTYRDTLQAL
+1978 IYGQTYRDTLQAL
-1991 QDSIAFRQLDR
+1991 QGSIAFRQLDR
-2002 RTKDAAM
+2002 RAKDAAM
-2009 KAAESYAGVSAKNA
+2009 KAAESYAGTAAKTA
-2023 LDIGYKPPEGYA
+2023 LDIGYKPPVDYA
-2035 ERAEMDSTALAD
+2035 ERTGMDGAALAN
-2047 ALILEAVKSQK
+2047 ALILEAVKAQH
-2058 YLSPETQTA
+2058 YLSGDTQ
-2067 KSAVESQY
+2067 KQLSGVEGIYGSAT
-2075 SSAAYARQSLDLVE
+2075 YARQSLDVIKD
-2089 SAKEKA
+2089 AKEKA
-2095 ASYFDH
+2095 TAYFEH
-2101 AEQAKY
+2101 VEQAKY
-2107 GGELNEAEQ
+2107 GGELTDAEQ
-2116 ELVGKDSGDIADYFM
+2116 ELSGKDAEYIADYFM
-2131 RKAIDGYKNADGT
+2131 RKAIDSYKNADGT
-2144 TGHLSGENAVKYNA
+2144 SGHLSGDNAVKYAA
-2158 VAKSFDTPL
+2158 VAKKLDGPTFAGVGISGDILTE
-2167 FSAVTD
+2167 
-2173 DLLVQAKKK
+2173 AKKK
-2182 AHAFYTEV
+2182 AHSFYTEV
-2190 EKTDFGGVM
+2190 EKTGFGGIM

-2204 ALNRKFAKMD
+2204 ALNRKFAKMSD
-2214 NDEIAQY
+2214 EEIAQH
-2221 FLSVAAKEKYKDTN
+2221 FLSIAAKESFKDTN
-2235 GNGTNLDEVATAL
+2235 GNGTNLDEAAAAL
-2248 KSGDITDSTV
+2248 KSGKINDPVV
-2258 FAFLDSDVV
+2258 FALLDTDTI
-2267 EDYTRY
+2267 EDYNRY
-2273 GKGSSITPEILL
+2273 GKGSSITAEILL
-2285 HAARAKKTVKQ
+2285 QAARAKKTVKQ
-2296 DTDQDGV
+2296 DTDQDSV

-2313 DWVNRQS
+2313 DWVKRQS
-2320 WTQQQKRGVMKVFYP
+2320 WTQQQKQDVMKVFYP

-2433 EQKYQVALI
+2433 EQKYQIALI
-2442 MSGTDSQKTKD
+2442 LSGTDSQRTKD
-2453 KIWSRLK
+2453 KIWSRLR

>member
-1 MADYY
+1 MADYF
-6 INSDKGK
+6 INSDKGRDL
-13 EIANSMKAG
+13 ANSMGAG
-22 EVRDVS
+22 EVRDAS
-28 DGSTWIKNSDGSFT
+28 DGSTWIKNSDGSVT
-42 IWKNGQ
+42 VWKNGV
-48 KMNGQVGA
+48 KMTGVVGE
-56 SPSASTT
+56 STPAEPVT
-63 PETPVLDAANAESA
+63 PEYTPEQPTSIDTPVLDSTSQTA
-77 SRSPLYPSAESVFG
+77 PSV
-91 QQQETQTPK
+91 QQDTVQTPTLNERIQ
-100 PTASETA
+100 TAREKA
-107 KDATKAVTEGLYT
+107 KEATSKVTEGLYT
-120 IGTELGMSYV
+120 IGTELGKSYADQ
-130 NGLKNAGD
+130 LQNAGD
-138 TRLMS
+138 TKLLS
-143 DGYTLKRE
+143 DGYTLRRDE
-151 DDGSYSVSKGDS
+151 DGGYSASKNGQS
-163 SAKVYIDNDAVRRDT
+163 VKVRIDEDAVRRDS
-178 LLNEAIRSASQ
+178 LMNEAIRGAFSQ
-189 RGGNAY
+189 NSPY
-195 TVGTEKGLDLLQQAK
+195 TVGTEAGLDLLEQAK
-210 DTGSSVWAPDNTEW
+210 STGSTVWAPDNSEW
-224 SYDRENGGFYTN
+224 AYTGNGFTATK
-236 LNGVK
+236 NGQ
-241 TPITV
+241 TQAITV
-246 DKEAVN
+246 DKDAI
-252 RDYARKRS
+252 RKAA
-260 PQKTATENVAPPEQ
+260 QKKAQ
-274 ADGEQYVIG
+274 ALPDGFDGEYRIG
-283 SAQGVYWADT
+283 SADGVSWVDGN
-293 ARPGDKLGGR
+293 RQPGEMLGGR
-303 DNSTWIL
+303 DDSLWIWEGPDNVVVL
-310 NGYDDVTV
+310 KGD
-318 EKDGKT
+318 KT
-324 YKAKIDREAAKRD
+324 YKGVIDREAAARD
-337 PQWAVL
+337 TQQAA
-343 TAPPVEE
+343 APVS
-350 EEASGKKSKKKSSGT
+350 AGTGSAGGSYSGGSGTYVSSVSNAGKSAAKSST
-365 SSGSGSSGS
+365 AANS
-374 LNTYFSVASTGAK
+374 TDVATLRK
-387 KETTQAAS
+387 QAA
-395 GSTGGDI
+395 T
-402 ASLRKKAASA
+402 A
-412 QKDMA
+412 QRDMA

-422 ISANKARGK
+422 ISAGKARK
-431 SSGDLESKY
+431 KDTSALEAKY

-458 AELTLVKQATAPE
+458 AELTLVKKATAPE
-471 IKAAAASGQNARDSY
+471 IKAAAANGQNARDSY

-496 AQVRQSYQERQA
+496 AEVMRSYQERK
-508 QAGAQQPEEE
+508 EE
-518 PEATVYTEEP
+518 
-528 TLLEAAIRAPEKA
+528 
-541 AYYAQRKAERKE
+541 
-553 ADAKRRESEWNYE
+553 
-566 IPQQT
+566 
-571 HEEKTELTQKI
+571 
-582 QSRDENVKIA
+582 
-592 NTRKAMEDLSN
+592 
-603 QIIAMKARGQDTS
+603 
-616 ALEAQYKGLAVYLNG
+616 
-631 LEVARNYKKDSG
+631 
-643 DESSL
+643 
-648 RAQKEA
+648 AQKEA
-654 KLSESEFSRSPAMV
+654 
-668 QLYGTYENYLNSM
+668 
-681 TAYYAEHKEEWAREN
+681 REN
-696 RLKRAAENEKAK
+696 AWKSLPTVADADRFTINEAA
-708 SRQDAQARSITRIA
+708 DAQTRGAEQQFFASARRELQQNAWRSLPTVRDSERFSIPSQTDSLMQQAIA
-722 NLGIGG
+722 QRQSAAQPQTDKGIGG
-728 LLEAY
+728 KLFTMLGA
-733 YNSEGDEQKAYR
+733 G
-745 EQLAQKGVTG
+745 LG
-755 QELNEWRN
+755 Q
-763 TVFNSTGRF
+763 FNASI
-772 LGDLGT
+772 
-778 GLFDGGMQQ
+778 
-787 WQSGVEGALAGVENT
+787 
-802 ANKAAAWALYDLSNP
+802 ANFADAAA
-817 LPDGKLKSGM
+817 
-827 RKIADQ
+827 
-833 LRASD
+833 
-838 SSHEGNTEILR
+838 T
-849 QQLAG
+849 
-854 TMQEATKNHSGVGKW
+854 
-869 VIEQMP
+869 
-875 SMGNMLLNSASAGA
+875 
-889 LGVSSL
+889 
-895 ATLGATAGG
+895 
-904 SAYTDARN
+904 
-912 DGASHEQALA
+912 
-922 YGLVTGALEAGSEK
+922 
-936 LFGGN
+936 
-941 PLYDTDAGIVNK
+941 
-953 LVAKLTDN
+953 
-961 PTVIRILDS
+961 TV
-970 KGFGLVSEGL
+970 E
-980 EEVITE
+980 
-986 ITEPW
+986 
-991 AQALIYAGK
+991 
-1000 EADFATVES
+1000 TVES
-1009 VGNAF
+1009 YLNGGFTKDGKFVKGDSAF
-1014 LGGVFMSAVGN
+1014 TSSLLQPIHNWAKYTQRTSDSLNERSAANWSDTKAGSVANTIGTGV

-1030 GQLNSREAQAEINEA
+1030 QAALALLTLGTSSAGTLTQASSGLAGSIETVMRRISSDPSYWLSFMQETGGNFAEAKGAGATDEQAILASTIAGLANAAIEVGGGLENNDWMNDGTLSALSKAKNLIKGAIEEGGEELIQNPISRAMQKLVYDGDREWLSLDNTAQGRDAVFNPYQSAEE
-1045 GQSVFRQALQTNDPN
+1045 F
-1060 VQNAVHDVQS
+1060 
-1070 KIATGAPL
+1070 ATGAAVGGILGAGNFALNRALGSRSQNQARNTQL
-1078 TVEDIG
+1078 TQDEMLD
-1084 HVIDVMADSGYEAST
+1084 AS
-1099 TQTAQDVAPRTTGD
+1099 
-1113 VDITAAIQATL
+1113 IQAAL

-1134 AANQTTQQTTQPTT
+1134 AENQNTQQTTQPAQERGAEGVITGG
-1148 ESGTGD
+1148 ESGPRSGVSNQSVRSERSAVDQAVLAALTG
-1154 VITDGETAQ
+1154 
-1163 RPLTQDELLD
+1163 QD
-1173 YAIQAANRGEILTS
+1173 IRT
-1187 PPQRMSEP
+1187 
-1195 SGQNVKT
+1195 V
-1202 MNQMGTNNAYAS
+1202 NQMGTNNAYAS
-1214 VEENAAARSYTH
+1214 AEENAAARPYTH

-1241 VLTDSDGNVSN
+1241 ILTDADGNVSN
-1252 YAGQVQELLASE
+1252 YAGQVQELLAADH
-1264 RWSNTDRDVAS
+1264 WNNTDRDVAA

-1303 AGRTLQGTQKWL
+1303 AGQTLQGTQKWL

-1330 AFDTNPKAPSG
+1330 ALDTNPKAPSG

-1363 AGALKQIAEERRMT
+1363 AGALRQIAEERRMT

-1384 MAEKQGENDP
+1384 IAEKQGANDP
-1394 QWLKSLVYNG
+1394 RWLKSLVYNG

-1434 TNQLFRVTTNAA
+1434 TNQLFRITTNAA

-1537 NHLFSTI
+1537 NQLFSTI

-1555 DAFAAGVSQGAAQAA
+1555 DAFATGVSQGAAQTA

-1586 DVAEQ
+1586 DVAKQ

-1612 AAMNG
+1612 AAMNC

-1701 ALGTIEVAG
+1701 ALGTMEVAG
-1710 YTALALKG
+1710 YAALALKG
-1718 IIRRIDDDDKDKAAF
+1718 IIRRVDDDDKDKAAF

-1783 DVAEALKTDAGLRA
+1783 DVAEALKTDEGLRA

-1909 YAGTGTERAVNA
+1909 YAGTGTEQAVNA
-1921 FLNPYATTTVRPKTG
+1921 LLNPYATTTVRPKTG

-1957 SVSVNGQTVTLTNKQ
+1957 SVSVNGQTVTLTNEQ

-1991 QDSIAFRQLDR
+1991 QGSIAFRQLDR
-2002 RTKDAAM
+2002 QAKDAAM
-2009 KAAESYAGVSAKNA
+2009 KAAESYAGTAAKTA
-2023 LDIGYKPPEGYA
+2023 LDIGYKPPEDYA
-2035 ERAEMDSTALAD
+2035 ARIGMDGAALAN
-2047 ALILEAVKSQK
+2047 ALILEAVKAQH
-2058 YLSPETQTA
+2058 YLSGDTKKQL
-2067 KSAVESQY
+2067 SGVEGVYGST
-2075 SSAAYARQSLDLVE
+2075 AYARQSLDVVNA
-2089 SAKEKA
+2089 AKEKA
-2095 ASYFDH
+2095 TAYFEH
-2101 AEQAKY
+2101 VEQAKY
-2107 GGELNEAEQ
+2107 GGELTEAEQ
-2116 ELVGKDSGDIADYFM
+2116 ELVGKDSEYIADYFM
-2131 RKAIDGYKNADGT
+2131 RKAIDSYKNTDGT
-2144 TGHLSGENAVKYNA
+2144 SGHLSGDNAVKYAA
-2158 VAKSFDTPL
+2158 VAKKLDGPTFAGVGIFGDILTE
-2167 FSAVTD
+2167 
-2173 DLLVQAKKK
+2173 AKKK
-2182 AHAFYTEV
+2182 AHSFYTEV
-2190 EKTDFGGVM
+2190 EKTGFGGIM

-2204 ALNRKFAKMD
+2204 ALNRKFAKMSD
-2214 NDEIAQY
+2214 DEIAQH
-2221 FLSVAAKEKYKDTN
+2221 FLSIAAKESFKDTN
-2235 GNGTNLDEVATAL
+2235 GNGTNLDEAAAAL
-2248 KSGDITDSTV
+2248 KSGKINDPVV
-2258 FAFLDSDVV
+2258 FALLDTDTI
-2267 EDYTRY
+2267 EDYNRY
-2273 GKGSSITPEILL
+2273 GKGSSITTEILL
-2285 HAARAKKTVKQ
+2285 QAARAKKTVKQ
-2296 DTDQDGV
+2296 DTDQDSV

-2320 WTQQQKRGVMKVFYP
+2320 WTQQQKQDVMKVFYP

-2425 LNTTNMTR
+2425 LNTTDMTR
-2433 EQKYQVALI
+2433 EQKYQIALI
-2442 MSGTDSQKTKD
+2442 LSGTDSQRTKD
-2453 KIWSRLK
+2453 KIWSRLR

>member
-1 MADYY
+1 MADYF
-6 INSDKGK
+6 INSDKGRDL
-13 EIANSMKAG
+13 ANSMGAG
-22 EVRDVS
+22 EVRDAS
-28 DGSTWIKNSDGSFT
+28 DGSTWIKNSDGSVT
-42 IWKNGQ
+42 VWKNGV
-48 KMNGQVGA
+48 KMTGVVGE
-56 SPSASTT
+56 STPAEPVT
-63 PETPVLDAANAESA
+63 PEYTPEQPTSIDTPVLDSTSQTA
-77 SRSPLYPSAESVFG
+77 PSV
-91 QQQETQTPK
+91 QQDTVQTPTLNERIQ
-100 PTASETA
+100 TAREKA
-107 KDATKAVTEGLYT
+107 KEATSKVTEGLYT
-120 IGTELGMSYV
+120 IGTELGKSYADQ
-130 NGLKNAGD
+130 LQNAGD
-138 TRLMS
+138 TKLLS
-143 DGYTLKRE
+143 DGYTLRRDE
-151 DDGSYSVSKGDS
+151 DGGYSASKNGQS
-163 SAKVYIDNDAVRRDT
+163 VKVRIDEDAVRRDS
-178 LLNEAIRSASQ
+178 LMNEAIRGAFSQ
-189 RGGNAY
+189 NSPY
-195 TVGTEKGLDLLQQAK
+195 TVGTEAGLDLLEQAK
-210 DTGSSVWAPDNTEW
+210 STGSTVWAPDNSEW
-224 SYDRENGGFYTN
+224 AYTGNGFTATK
-236 LNGVK
+236 NGQ
-241 TPITV
+241 TQAITV
-246 DKEAVN
+246 DKDAI
-252 RDYARKRS
+252 RKAA
-260 PQKTATENVAPPEQ
+260 QKKAQ
-274 ADGEQYVIG
+274 ALPDGFDGEYRIG
-283 SAQGVYWADT
+283 SADGVSWVDGN
-293 ARPGDKLGGR
+293 RQPGEMLGGR
-303 DNSTWIL
+303 DDSLWIWEGPDNVVVL
-310 NGYDDVTV
+310 KGD
-318 EKDGKT
+318 KT
-324 YKAKIDREAAKRD
+324 YKGVIDREAAARD
-337 PQWAVL
+337 TQQAA
-343 TAPPVEE
+343 APVS
-350 EEASGKKSKKKSSGT
+350 AGTGSAGGSYSGGSGTYVSSVSNAGKSAAKSST
-365 SSGSGSSGS
+365 AANS
-374 LNTYFSVASTGAK
+374 TDVATLRK
-387 KETTQAAS
+387 QAA
-395 GSTGGDI
+395 T
-402 ASLRKKAASA
+402 A
-412 QKDMA
+412 QRDMA

-422 ISANKARGK
+422 ISAGKARK
-431 SSGDLESKY
+431 KDTSALEAKY

-458 AELTLVKQATAPE
+458 AELTLVKKATAPE
-471 IKAAAASGQNARDSY
+471 IKAAAANGQNARDSY

-496 AQVRQSYQERQA
+496 AEVMRSYQERK
-508 QAGAQQPEEE
+508 EE
-518 PEATVYTEEP
+518 
-528 TLLEAAIRAPEKA
+528 
-541 AYYAQRKAERKE
+541 
-553 ADAKRRESEWNYE
+553 
-566 IPQQT
+566 
-571 HEEKTELTQKI
+571 
-582 QSRDENVKIA
+582 
-592 NTRKAMEDLSN
+592 
-603 QIIAMKARGQDTS
+603 
-616 ALEAQYKGLAVYLNG
+616 
-631 LEVARNYKKDSG
+631 
-643 DESSL
+643 
-648 RAQKEA
+648 AQKEA
-654 KLSESEFSRSPAMV
+654 
-668 QLYGTYENYLNSM
+668 
-681 TAYYAEHKEEWAREN
+681 REN
-696 RLKRAAENEKAK
+696 AWKSLPTVADADRFTINEAA
-708 SRQDAQARSITRIA
+708 DAQTRGAEQQFFASARRELQQNAWRSLPTVRDSERFSIPSQTDSLMQQAIA
-722 NLGIGG
+722 QRQSAAQPQTDKGIGG
-728 LLEAY
+728 KLFTMLGA
-733 YNSEGDEQKAYR
+733 G
-745 EQLAQKGVTG
+745 LG
-755 QELNEWRN
+755 Q
-763 TVFNSTGRF
+763 FNASI
-772 LGDLGT
+772 
-778 GLFDGGMQQ
+778 
-787 WQSGVEGALAGVENT
+787 
-802 ANKAAAWALYDLSNP
+802 ANFADAAA
-817 LPDGKLKSGM
+817 
-827 RKIADQ
+827 
-833 LRASD
+833 
-838 SSHEGNTEILR
+838 T
-849 QQLAG
+849 
-854 TMQEATKNHSGVGKW
+854 
-869 VIEQMP
+869 
-875 SMGNMLLNSASAGA
+875 
-889 LGVSSL
+889 
-895 ATLGATAGG
+895 
-904 SAYTDARN
+904 
-912 DGASHEQALA
+912 
-922 YGLVTGALEAGSEK
+922 
-936 LFGGN
+936 
-941 PLYDTDAGIVNK
+941 
-953 LVAKLTDN
+953 
-961 PTVIRILDS
+961 TV
-970 KGFGLVSEGL
+970 E
-980 EEVITE
+980 
-986 ITEPW
+986 
-991 AQALIYAGK
+991 
-1000 EADFATVES
+1000 TVES
-1009 VGNAF
+1009 YLNGGFTKDGKFVKGDSAF
-1014 LGGVFMSAVGN
+1014 TSSLLQPIHNWAKYTQRTSDSLNERSAANWSDTKAGSVANTIGTGV

-1030 GQLNSREAQAEINEA
+1030 QAALALLTLGTSSAGTLTQASSGLAGSIETVMRRISSDLSYWLSFMQETGGNFAEAKGAGATDEQAILASTIAGLANAAIEVGGGLENNDWMNDGTLSALSKAKNLIKGAIEEGGEELIQNPISRAMQKLVYDGDREWLSLDNTAQGRDAVFNPYQSAEE
-1045 GQSVFRQALQTNDPN
+1045 F
-1060 VQNAVHDVQS
+1060 
-1070 KIATGAPL
+1070 ATGAAVGGILGAGNFALNRALGSRSQNQARNTQL
-1078 TVEDIG
+1078 TQDEMLD
-1084 HVIDVMADSGYEAST
+1084 AS
-1099 TQTAQDVAPRTTGD
+1099 
-1113 VDITAAIQATL
+1113 IQAAL

-1134 AANQTTQQTTQPTT
+1134 AENQNTQQTTQPAQERGAEGVITGG
-1148 ESGTGD
+1148 ESGPRSGVSNQSVRSERSAVDQAVLAALTG
-1154 VITDGETAQ
+1154 
-1163 RPLTQDELLD
+1163 QD
-1173 YAIQAANRGEILTS
+1173 IRT
-1187 PPQRMSEP
+1187 
-1195 SGQNVKT
+1195 V
-1202 MNQMGTNNAYAS
+1202 NQMGTNNAYAS
-1214 VEENAAARSYTH
+1214 AEENAAARPYTH

-1241 VLTDSDGNVSN
+1241 ILTDADGNVSN
-1252 YAGQVQELLASE
+1252 YAGQVQELLAADH
-1264 RWSNTDRDVAS
+1264 WNNTDRDVAA

-1330 AFDTNPKAPSG
+1330 ALDTNPKAPSG

-1363 AGALKQIAEERRMT
+1363 AGALRQIAEERRMT

-1384 MAEKQGENDP
+1384 IAEKQGANDP
-1394 QWLKSLVYNG
+1394 RWLKSLVYNG

-1434 TNQLFRVTTNAA
+1434 TNQLFRITTNAA

-1537 NHLFSTI
+1537 NQLFSTI

-1555 DAFAAGVSQGAAQAA
+1555 DAFATGVSQGAAQTA

-1586 DVAEQ
+1586 DVAKQ

-1612 AAMNG
+1612 AAMNC

-1701 ALGTIEVAG
+1701 ALGTMEVAG
-1710 YTALALKG
+1710 YAALALKG
-1718 IIRRIDDDDKDKAAF
+1718 IIRRVDDDDKDKAAF

-1783 DVAEALKTDAGLRA
+1783 DVAEALKTDEGLRA

-1909 YAGTGTERAVNA
+1909 YAGTGTEQAVNA
-1921 FLNPYATTTVRPKTG
+1921 LLNPYATTTVRPKTG

-1957 SVSVNGQTVTLTNKQ
+1957 SVSVNGQTVTLTNEQ

-1991 QDSIAFRQLDR
+1991 QGSIAFRQLDR
-2002 RTKDAAM
+2002 QAKDAAM
-2009 KAAESYAGVSAKNA
+2009 KAAESYAGTAAKTA
-2023 LDIGYKPPEGYA
+2023 LDIGYKPPEDYA
-2035 ERAEMDSTALAD
+2035 ARIGMDGAALAN
-2047 ALILEAVKSQK
+2047 ALILEAVKAQH
-2058 YLSPETQTA
+2058 YLSGDTKKQL
-2067 KSAVESQY
+2067 SGVEGVYGST
-2075 SSAAYARQSLDLVE
+2075 AYARQSLDVVNA
-2089 SAKEKA
+2089 AKEKA
-2095 ASYFDH
+2095 TAYFEH
-2101 AEQAKY
+2101 VEQAKY
-2107 GGELNEAEQ
+2107 GGELTEAEQ
-2116 ELVGKDSGDIADYFM
+2116 ELVGKDSEYIADYFM
-2131 RKAIDGYKNADGT
+2131 RKAIDSYKNTDGT
-2144 TGHLSGENAVKYNA
+2144 SGHLSGDNAVKYAA
-2158 VAKSFDTPL
+2158 VAKKLDGPTFAGVGIFGDILTE
-2167 FSAVTD
+2167 
-2173 DLLVQAKKK
+2173 AKKK
-2182 AHAFYTEV
+2182 AHSFYTEV
-2190 EKTDFGGVM
+2190 EKTGFGGIM

-2204 ALNRKFAKMD
+2204 ALNRKFAKMSD
-2214 NDEIAQY
+2214 DEIAQH
-2221 FLSVAAKEKYKDTN
+2221 FLSIAAKESFKDTN
-2235 GNGTNLDEVATAL
+2235 GNGTNLDEAAAAL
-2248 KSGDITDSTV
+2248 KSGKINDPVV
-2258 FAFLDSDVV
+2258 FALLDTDTI
-2267 EDYTRY
+2267 EDYNRY
-2273 GKGSSITPEILL
+2273 GKGSSITTEILL
-2285 HAARAKKTVKQ
+2285 QAARAKKTVKQ
-2296 DTDQDGV
+2296 DTDQDSV

-2320 WTQQQKRGVMKVFYP
+2320 WTQQQKQDVMKVFYP

-2425 LNTTNMTR
+2425 LNTTDMTR
-2433 EQKYQVALI
+2433 EQKYQIALI
-2442 MSGTDSQKTKD
+2442 LSGTDSQRTKD
-2453 KIWSRLK
+2453 KIWSRLR